1 MGNAWERYKNSRAY
15 QENKEERR
23 ALSQTLAARDQALR
37 QTGEEVDARIQA
49 QRQGGGFSAGSG
61 AGRELDLG
69 ELDAQRQAA
78 RQALED
84 TRQEQRAVAARE
96 NLARRSRGFTL
107 EDAES
112 YEAEKEPLRRRV
124 EAAETDIENVD
135 TLERYS
141 QLRRKDDF
149 GGQFLASYDMGRLG
163 QDEAKAWSDYLS
175 NPTESNRAY
184 AEGLGL
190 ARELFAEH
198 NAAVLDED
206 ATLPLISQSMAGYLP
221 QFLDQTAAGVQGALV
236 GAGAGSVLPGIGTV
250 AGGKVGYAAGRA
262 FYGYRTMQGM
272 AFQSLLE
279 AGVDEETARA
289 AANDEALISSLIE
302 GGDAAIDMMT
312 LGIGKGLKALLK
324 KPAQEAAGSVGR
336 KIASVLAKYGINVAS
351 EGAQEWV
358 QEGVSA
364 ANQGRDGSGVLNLVG
379 ETTGQIGRAVSGRD
393 PEALARMN
401 EAGMEGLKIGA
412 LMGGAGMLGNQVVN
426 AGLERMVASHAQQ
439 RDAQG
444 PEARADVVI
453 GPYDGR
459 GNGAVV
465 KGAERDNA
473 EVWSTPEQAET
484 GADSRRVSNRQAE
497 QILADPE
504 ALAGL
509 RAEAGL
515 ELSDGMT
522 RAQQRAAVKSAVE
535 RLTGRTDRVQAG
547 EDAGGHEGRPY
558 AEARSARE
566 QGNSELRRP
575 ENRLDA
581 VQRHFRRSSEQ
592 LPVAE
597 GAERDRRRGAAA
609 EARTGTEARADVGGE
624 SESTAAR
631 LKEAGS
637 AFGRNGARAL
647 TAAYDGEM
655 ALDRYYGGFAA
666 YYQAG
671 LSGRGM
677 DGAKGPYTGALNEA
691 QRFAA
696 YSAGRNDGLAS
707 LAREKRAA
715 QFAPSAGNGSGL
727 VFDGYVSDTLDGA
740 TANRVNQV
748 AKALGVR
755 VRFADSVRGGTANA
769 QLRGADILVE
779 KGNPNPVLF
788 LLGHEWTHRLQELAP
803 EAYRS
808 FRNFASEEL
817 QGEAQVLLEGYR
829 QAGEDIGY
837 EAALDEAAANYAGKL
852 LEDGKLLDSFIE
864 KHRDDRTLLEKVRD
878 AIRAVVRR
886 LTGAEKRQA
895 QTAEEK
901 LTAALEAGARQARRL
916 QKRQSGGTMESAK
929 YSVKDLTEHERAAL
943 LAYKSSESYKV
954 NAKLRDGLALTD
966 AEQKLVEELDRAL
979 EKLPVHEG
987 TVYRRLSFD
996 MEGQEALDT
1005 FLAEHE
1011 EDGFVQYPAF
1021 TSASTTP
1028 DGYPVDSRLSVGL
1041 VLESVGGRD
1050 LAGYGNNFENEVLF
1064 PRGSRFIVNRVDMA
1078 SGGEPIIYMREAVR
1092 NGIARSGGWV
1102 HSEERS
1108 QTMQRVQ
1115 KAPQGDIHLRGV
1127 SGLDSGRNADG
1138 QVPVLRTEGEGGE
1151 VGRAS
1156 LKGSEDAAELAEL
1169 RRENERLK
1177 ERVEEW
1183 KGQTRRTAPGTV
1195 DRKAVDRA
1203 ARELIRAYGSEL
1215 EASDLSGGLKRLYDY
1230 MGTGRD
1236 GRDELTWT
1244 EARRRAEEL
1253 AGMLVDSAV
1262 ETDDSL
1268 YRQYG
1273 ELRDYLR
1280 GAKLTIS
1287 EQDAAGLR
1295 DYDTLRRHNFGRM
1308 SLGKGGTNIDQV
1320 YEDLAERWP
1329 EFFDAQRETHPA
1341 DQLEHI
1347 SDVLDDI
1354 YRMEERN
1361 PFAQY
1366 RDQAV
1371 DGAAGEILETFFDL
1385 PQVKTFADRQAAK
1398 LEKAKAKG
1406 RQQVQQAREQRDARL
1421 AALREQNRA
1430 RVQRAIERER
1440 ETRTRQ
1446 VGALKERYQARD
1458 AAGRERRSAAELR
1471 RKIARHAKGLS
1482 QKLLRPSDKKHVPEN
1497 LRGPVAALL
1506 ESINQESQY
1515 TIDPETGSRRKGGG
1529 GLPAK
1534 RTEAFRVLKEQ
1545 YEAIQKGTTDF
1556 TGVVDPALADNL
1568 TALIAM
1574 KDTPLAAMNTE
1585 QLAIVWNTL
1594 KAVEASV
1601 SSANKLFTKG
1611 RYDGVA
1617 ELAQAIKDSA
1627 RTKRAKAN
1635 YGGGGL
1641 GAVTGFGD
1649 QLLNLDMLDSL
1660 TFLHLFGEGGDA
1672 LYHELQAARDRKT
1685 IIIRQTRA
1693 LVKEVIGK
1701 ADIRKL
1707 QETSHTFQVE
1717 GGELKLT
1724 TAQLM
1729 SLYELSKRE
1738 QAQDHIYIGGLRPAE
1753 HKKAASLAGKLEAPA
1768 DGVKVSQEDVAEMLS
1783 ALTDEEVKLADG
1795 LQGIMQGYLADEGNR
1810 ESMKVYN
1817 YRKFTEEHYFP
1828 ITSDPHQVQTKIGD
1842 ILEGGQ
1848 LRPVSVAEWGSAK
1861 GTVEK
1866 ASNGLLLGDIFDV
1879 FAQHA
1884 VDMSTYASHLG
1895 VLEDLNRVRNF
1906 TFRDSEG
1913 NRTGSIGDIIQR
1925 VAGQGGGAYLDKLL
1939 QDISRGTAKGGVAGL
1954 SRLTANY
1961 KAASVG
1967 LNLRVVLQ
1975 QPTSYARALAVMDP
1989 KYLADP
1995 RVMKGGGWEKA
2006 LKYAPIAQWKDWGNF
2021 EINQGRQIQDILF
2034 GTDSGLEQTRNRA
2047 MGLASAMDSWTWGRL
2062 WNACELEIADQR
2074 PGLTRGSEAFYRA
2087 VAQRFTD
2094 VVDQTQVV
2102 DNVLGRSQFMRSS
2115 DGLAKMASSYMGEPT
2130 KTYNLFYRTYRD
2142 AVQEQDPQKRVQ
2154 ARKRMGR
2161 TAGALVFSMF
2171 LNAIVQSLWDAVRD
2185 DDDRDE
2191 KYWER
2196 VLGHIGPN
2204 FAQNVNPLGM
2214 VPYLRDILSIL
2225 QGYDVERMDLSAVAS
2240 FFSAVQNMGKAING
2254 EGRYT
2259 VLGAGAN
2266 LLAELARL
2274 TGLPV
2279 ATVKRDALAVARTIG
2294 VETEDWRFQYQLE
2307 RALNS
2312 VVYSGNRKEFYDI
2325 AFGAL
2330 RDGDTELYQEIA
2342 ADLMRQGVK
2351 ASAIENAMRQRL
2363 EETRKENPDFSMPEE
2378 ARDLIG
2384 SYETYAKPKESTSGF
2399 SAEALDAENY
2409 QAYAAQAARQSRE
2422 WVDTLE
2428 SYGSFHSL
2436 DDEAK
2441 DGALEAA
2448 RQLAEDMALR
2458 SYSGGQFTDAD
2469 LSQWERWATGGEE
2482 WGVDP
2487 VEAILFKTAYD
2498 MAESDKDED
2507 GKTIS
2512 GSKKENA
2519 LEAAEKLLP
2528 GLTGGELEYLMANFW
2543 TPEDREL
2550 KEMKESKFM
2559 P

>member
-1 MGNAWERYKNSRAY
+1 MAANDFTKRYLERK
-15 QENKEERR
+15 R
-23 ALSQTLAARDQALR
+23 ALS
-37 QTGEEVDARIQA
+37 
-49 QRQGGGFSAGSG
+49 SG
-61 AGRELDLG
+61 AEGEKRPSAASLLPRPAMHAPARGNRPITERPSEPDLG

-107 EDAES
+107 EDAEA

-124 EAAETDIENVD
+124 EELQEQSGEETPGLLPWLGKNAAAGLSQFNQGLASTLDFFLPTELFFGEEKDPVSRLNRYYTGERDIWGGQAAEVNEQKGGA
-135 TLERYS
+135 YS
-141 QLRRKDDF
+141 VAGQLVQGTTGATPNALLALMS
-149 GGQFLASYDMGRLG
+149 GGGSIAAEGTAALG
-163 QDEAKAWSDYLS
+163 QAASGLGSTIASAASALAKNPVFWTSVLQTTGPAYDSAKADGAGDLEATASALI
-175 NPTESNRAY
+175 T
-184 AEGLGL
+184 GLL
-190 ARELFAEH
+190 
-198 NAAVLDED
+198 NSAVEIGGGPE
-206 ATLPLISQSMAGYLP
+206 TLPAGIAKGGESAVRQWVKSMLEEGREEV
-221 QFLDQTAAGVQGALV
+221 VQGAIENLAAKAV
-236 GAGAGSVLPGIGTV
+236 YDQARPWASLEEENAVLNP
-250 AGGKVGYAAGRA
+250 
-262 FYGYRTMQGM
+262 
-272 AFQSLLE
+272 
-279 AGVDEETARA
+279 ARA
-289 AANDEALISSLIE
+289 AREFAGGAAVGGVLGGAQMGTVGLANRLLFPA
-302 GGDAAIDMMT
+302 GDAW
-312 LGIGKGLKALLK
+312 
-324 KPAQEAAGSVGR
+324 AG
-336 KIASVLAKYGINVAS
+336 A
-351 EGAQEWV
+351 
-358 QEGVSA
+358 
-364 ANQGRDGSGVLNLVG
+364 
-379 ETTGQIGRAVSGRD
+379 
-393 PEALARMN
+393 
-401 EAGMEGLKIGA
+401 
-412 LMGGAGMLGNQVVN
+412 
-426 AGLERMVASHAQQ
+426 
-439 RDAQG
+439 
-444 PEARADVVI
+444 EARADVGV
-453 GPYDGR
+453 GTYDGR

-592 LPVAE
+592 LPVAA

-631 LKEAGS
+631 LREAGS

-707 LAREKRAA
+707 LARERRAA
-715 QFAPSAGNGSGL
+715 QFAPSAGDGSGL
-727 VFDGYVSDTLDGA
+727 VFDGYVSDALDGA

-769 QLRGADILVE
+769 QLSGADILVE

-808 FRNFASEEL
+808 FRDFASEEL

-901 LTAALEAGARQARRL
+901 LTAALEAGARQAARNARA
-916 QKRQSGGTMESAK
+916 QKNAARVDGGTKFSIKYDRDNRPYVVIEEDILDGVPQKEWVKAVKDNLRRKFPDGVTVGNNVIHINQQSRQEMTFSRYMQRLFNTEPTVYEDKLRATDNADEIVRAAQNWVNEALLHPRKDDIIDFARGEVLMRIGSSDYSAQVIVGNRGKKGLLLYDIINLSESTIHEKQKNESAQ
-929 YSVKDLTEHERAAL
+929 YTTNAQNEPRSRGRAP
-943 LAYKSSESYKV
+943 SEPSIP
-954 NAKLRDGLALTD
+954 
-966 AEQKLVEELDRAL
+966 E
-979 EKLPVHEG
+979 
-987 TVYRRLSFD
+987 
-996 MEGQEALDT
+996 
-1005 FLAEHE
+1005 
-1011 EDGFVQYPAF
+1011 
-1021 TSASTTP
+1021 TSA
-1028 DGYPVDSRLSVGL
+1028 D
-1041 VLESVGGRD
+1041 
-1050 LAGYGNNFENEVLF
+1050 
-1064 PRGSRFIVNRVDMA
+1064 VNR
-1078 SGGEPIIYMREAVR
+1078 SF
-1092 NGIARSGGWV
+1092 
-1102 HSEERS
+1102 
-1108 QTMQRVQ
+1108 
-1115 KAPQGDIHLRGV
+1115 
-1127 SGLDSGRNADG
+1127 
-1138 QVPVLRTEGEGGE
+1138 
-1151 VGRAS
+1151 S

-1354 YRMEERN
+1354 YRMKERN

-1371 DGAAGEILETFFDL
+1371 DGAAGEILETFLDL

-1497 LRGPVAALL
+1497 LREPVAALL

-1534 RTEAFRVLKEQ
+1534 RTEAFRALKEQ

-1585 QLAIVWNTL
+1585 QLATVWNTL

-1601 SSANKLFTKG
+1601 SSANKLFAKG

-1627 RTKRAKAN
+1627 RTKRPKAN

-1649 QLLNLDMLDSL
+1649 RLLNLDMLDSL

-1672 LYHELQAARDRKT
+1672 LYHELQATRDRKT
-1685 IIIRQTRA
+1685 EIIRQTRER
-1693 LVKEVIGK
+1693 VKEAIGK

-1738 QAQDHIYIGGLRPAE
+1738 QAQGHIYKGGLRPAE
-1753 HKKAASLAGKLEAPA
+1753 QKKAANLAGKLEAPA
-1768 DGVKVSQEDVAEMLS
+1768 DGVKVSREDVAEMLS

-1866 ASNGLLLGDIFDV
+1866 AGNGLLLGDIFDV

-1913 NRTGSIGDIIQR
+1913 NRTGSMGDIIQR

-2006 LKYAPIAQWKDWGNF
+2006 LKYAPIAQWKEWGNF

-2034 GTDSGLEQTRNRA
+2034 GTDSGLEKARNRA

-2130 KTYNLFYRTYRD
+2130 KTYNLFYRAYRD

-2171 LNAIVQSLWDAVRD
+2171 LNAIAQSLWDAVRD

-2342 ADLMRQGVK
+2342 ADLMKQGVK
-2351 ASAIENAMRQRL
+2351 ASTIENAMRQRL
-2363 EETRKENPDFSMPEE
+2363 EEARKENPDFSMPEE

-2399 SAEALDAENY
+2399 SAEALDAETY

-2498 MAESDKDED
+2498 MAESDKDGD

>member
-1 MGNAWERYKNSRAY
+1 MAANDFTKRYLERK
-15 QENKEERR
+15 R
-23 ALSQTLAARDQALR
+23 ALS
-37 QTGEEVDARIQA
+37 
-49 QRQGGGFSAGSG
+49 SG
-61 AGRELDLG
+61 AEGEKRPSAASLLPRPAMHAPARGNRPITERPSEPDLG

-107 EDAES
+107 EDAEA

-124 EAAETDIENVD
+124 EELQEQSGEETPGLLPWLGKNAAAGLSQFNQGLASTLDFFLPTELFFGEEKDPVSRLNRYYTGERDIWGGQAAEVNEQKGGA
-135 TLERYS
+135 YS
-141 QLRRKDDF
+141 VAGQLVQGTTGATPNALLALMS
-149 GGQFLASYDMGRLG
+149 GGGSIAAEGTAALG
-163 QDEAKAWSDYLS
+163 QAASGLGSTIASAASALAKNPVFWTSVLQTTGPAYDSAKADGAGDLEATASALI
-175 NPTESNRAY
+175 T
-184 AEGLGL
+184 GLL
-190 ARELFAEH
+190 
-198 NAAVLDED
+198 NSAVEIGGGPE
-206 ATLPLISQSMAGYLP
+206 TLPAGIARGGESAVRQWVKSMLEEGREEV
-221 QFLDQTAAGVQGALV
+221 VQGAIENLAAKAV
-236 GAGAGSVLPGIGTV
+236 YDQARPWASLEEENAVLNP
-250 AGGKVGYAAGRA
+250 
-262 FYGYRTMQGM
+262 
-272 AFQSLLE
+272 
-279 AGVDEETARA
+279 ARA
-289 AANDEALISSLIE
+289 AREFAGGAAVGGVLGGAQMGTVGLANRLLFPA
-302 GGDAAIDMMT
+302 GDAW
-312 LGIGKGLKALLK
+312 
-324 KPAQEAAGSVGR
+324 AG
-336 KIASVLAKYGINVAS
+336 A
-351 EGAQEWV
+351 
-358 QEGVSA
+358 
-364 ANQGRDGSGVLNLVG
+364 
-379 ETTGQIGRAVSGRD
+379 
-393 PEALARMN
+393 
-401 EAGMEGLKIGA
+401 
-412 LMGGAGMLGNQVVN
+412 
-426 AGLERMVASHAQQ
+426 
-439 RDAQG
+439 
-444 PEARADVVI
+444 EARADVGV
-453 GPYDGR
+453 GTYDGR

-631 LKEAGS
+631 LREAGS

-707 LAREKRAA
+707 LARERRAA
-715 QFAPSAGNGSGL
+715 QFAPSAGDGSGL
-727 VFDGYVSDTLDGA
+727 VFDGYVSDALDGA

-769 QLRGADILVE
+769 QLSGADILVE

-901 LTAALEAGARQARRL
+901 LTAALEAGARQAARNARA
-916 QKRQSGGTMESAK
+916 QKNAARVDGGTKFSIKYDRDNRPYVVIEEDILDGVPQKGWVKAVKDNLRRKFPDGVTVGNNVIHINQQSRQEMTFSRYMQRLFNTEPTVYEDKLRATDNADEIVRAAQNWVNEALLHPRKDDIIDFARGEVLMRIGSSDYSAQVIVGNRGKKGLLLYDIINLSESTIHEKQKNESAQ
-929 YSVKDLTEHERAAL
+929 YTTNAQNEPRSRGRAP
-943 LAYKSSESYKV
+943 SEPSIP
-954 NAKLRDGLALTD
+954 
-966 AEQKLVEELDRAL
+966 E
-979 EKLPVHEG
+979 
-987 TVYRRLSFD
+987 
-996 MEGQEALDT
+996 
-1005 FLAEHE
+1005 
-1011 EDGFVQYPAF
+1011 
-1021 TSASTTP
+1021 TSA
-1028 DGYPVDSRLSVGL
+1028 D
-1041 VLESVGGRD
+1041 
-1050 LAGYGNNFENEVLF
+1050 
-1064 PRGSRFIVNRVDMA
+1064 VNR
-1078 SGGEPIIYMREAVR
+1078 SF
-1092 NGIARSGGWV
+1092 
-1102 HSEERS
+1102 
-1108 QTMQRVQ
+1108 
-1115 KAPQGDIHLRGV
+1115 
-1127 SGLDSGRNADG
+1127 
-1138 QVPVLRTEGEGGE
+1138 
-1151 VGRAS
+1151 S

-1354 YRMEERN
+1354 YRMKERN

-1398 LEKAKAKG
+1398 LEKTKAKG

-1534 RTEAFRVLKEQ
+1534 RTEAFRALKEQ

-1601 SSANKLFTKG
+1601 SSANKLFAKG

-1627 RTKRAKAN
+1627 RTKRPKAN

-1649 QLLNLDMLDSL
+1649 RLLNLDMLDSL

-1672 LYHELQAARDRKT
+1672 LYHELQATRDRKT
-1685 IIIRQTRA
+1685 EIIRQTRER
-1693 LVKEVIGK
+1693 VKEAIGK

-1738 QAQDHIYIGGLRPAE
+1738 QAQGHIYKGGLRPAE
-1753 HKKAASLAGKLEAPA
+1753 QKKAANLAGKLEAPA
-1768 DGVKVSQEDVAEMLS
+1768 DGVKVSREDVAEMLS

-1866 ASNGLLLGDIFDV
+1866 AGNGLLLGDIFDV

-1913 NRTGSIGDIIQR
+1913 NRTGSMGDIIQR

-2006 LKYAPIAQWKDWGNF
+2006 LKYAPIAQWKEWGNF

-2034 GTDSGLEQTRNRA
+2034 GTDSGLEKARNRA

-2130 KTYNLFYRTYRD
+2130 KTYNLFYRAYRD

-2171 LNAIVQSLWDAVRD
+2171 LNAIAQSLWDAVRD

-2342 ADLMRQGVK
+2342 ADLMKQGVK
-2351 ASAIENAMRQRL
+2351 ASTIENAMRQRL
-2363 EETRKENPDFSMPEE
+2363 EEARKENPDFSMPEE

-2399 SAEALDAENY
+2399 SAEALDAETY

-2498 MAESDKDED
+2498 MAESDKDGD

>member
-1 MGNAWERYKNSRAY
+1 MHAPARGNRPITERPS
-15 QENKEERR
+15 EP
-23 ALSQTLAARDQALR
+23 
-37 QTGEEVDARIQA
+37 
-49 QRQGGGFSAGSG
+49 
-61 AGRELDLG
+61 DLG

-107 EDAES
+107 EDAEA

-124 EAAETDIENVD
+124 EELQEQSGEETPGLLPWLGKNAAAGLSQFNQGLASTLDFFLPTELFFGEEKDPVSRLNRYYTGERDIWGGQAAEVNEQKGGA
-135 TLERYS
+135 YS
-141 QLRRKDDF
+141 VAGQLVQGTTGATPNALLALMS
-149 GGQFLASYDMGRLG
+149 GGGSIAAEGTAALG
-163 QDEAKAWSDYLS
+163 QAASGLGSTIASAASALAKNPVFWTSVLQTTGPAYDSAKADGAGDLEATASALI
-175 NPTESNRAY
+175 T
-184 AEGLGL
+184 GLL
-190 ARELFAEH
+190 
-198 NAAVLDED
+198 NSAVEIGGGPE
-206 ATLPLISQSMAGYLP
+206 TLPAGIAKGGESAVRQWVKSMLEEGREEV
-221 QFLDQTAAGVQGALV
+221 VQGAIENLAAKAV
-236 GAGAGSVLPGIGTV
+236 YDQARPWASLEEENAVLNP
-250 AGGKVGYAAGRA
+250 
-262 FYGYRTMQGM
+262 
-272 AFQSLLE
+272 
-279 AGVDEETARA
+279 ARA
-289 AANDEALISSLIE
+289 AREFAGGAAVGGVLGGAQMGTVGLANRLLFPA
-302 GGDAAIDMMT
+302 GDAW
-312 LGIGKGLKALLK
+312 
-324 KPAQEAAGSVGR
+324 AG
-336 KIASVLAKYGINVAS
+336 A
-351 EGAQEWV
+351 
-358 QEGVSA
+358 
-364 ANQGRDGSGVLNLVG
+364 
-379 ETTGQIGRAVSGRD
+379 
-393 PEALARMN
+393 
-401 EAGMEGLKIGA
+401 
-412 LMGGAGMLGNQVVN
+412 
-426 AGLERMVASHAQQ
+426 
-439 RDAQG
+439 
-444 PEARADVVI
+444 EARADVGV
-453 GPYDGR
+453 GTYDGR

-592 LPVAE
+592 LPVAA

-631 LKEAGS
+631 LREAGS

-707 LAREKRAA
+707 LARERRAA
-715 QFAPSAGNGSGL
+715 QFAPSAGDGSGL
-727 VFDGYVSDTLDGA
+727 VFDGYVSDALDGA

-769 QLRGADILVE
+769 QLSGADILVE

-808 FRNFASEEL
+808 FRDFASEEL

-901 LTAALEAGARQARRL
+901 LTAALEAGARQAARNARA
-916 QKRQSGGTMESAK
+916 QKNAARVDGGTKFSIKYDRDNRPYVVIEEDILDGVPQKEWVKAVKDNLRRKFPDGVTVGNNVIHINQQSRQEMTFSRYMQRLFNTEPTVYEDKLRATDNADEIVRAAQNWVNEALLHPRKDDIIDFARGEVLMRIGSSDYSAQVIVGNRGKKGLLLYDIINLSESTIHEKQKNESAQ
-929 YSVKDLTEHERAAL
+929 YTTNAQNEPRSRGRAP
-943 LAYKSSESYKV
+943 SEPSIP
-954 NAKLRDGLALTD
+954 
-966 AEQKLVEELDRAL
+966 E
-979 EKLPVHEG
+979 
-987 TVYRRLSFD
+987 
-996 MEGQEALDT
+996 
-1005 FLAEHE
+1005 
-1011 EDGFVQYPAF
+1011 
-1021 TSASTTP
+1021 TSA
-1028 DGYPVDSRLSVGL
+1028 D
-1041 VLESVGGRD
+1041 
-1050 LAGYGNNFENEVLF
+1050 
-1064 PRGSRFIVNRVDMA
+1064 VNR
-1078 SGGEPIIYMREAVR
+1078 SF
-1092 NGIARSGGWV
+1092 
-1102 HSEERS
+1102 
-1108 QTMQRVQ
+1108 
-1115 KAPQGDIHLRGV
+1115 
-1127 SGLDSGRNADG
+1127 
-1138 QVPVLRTEGEGGE
+1138 
-1151 VGRAS
+1151 S
-1156 LKGSEDAAELAEL
+1156 LKGSEDAAELVEL

-1354 YRMEERN
+1354 YRMKERN

-1497 LRGPVAALL
+1497 LREPVAALL

-1534 RTEAFRVLKEQ
+1534 RTEAFRALKEQ

-1585 QLAIVWNTL
+1585 QLATVWNTL

-1601 SSANKLFTKG
+1601 SSANKLFAKG

-1627 RTKRAKAN
+1627 RTKRPKAN

-1649 QLLNLDMLDSL
+1649 RLLNLDMLDSL

-1672 LYHELQAARDRKT
+1672 LYHELQATRDRKT
-1685 IIIRQTRA
+1685 EIIRQTRER
-1693 LVKEVIGK
+1693 VKEAIGK

-1738 QAQDHIYIGGLRPAE
+1738 QAQGHIYKGGLRPAE
-1753 HKKAASLAGKLEAPA
+1753 QKKAANLAGKLEAPA
-1768 DGVKVSQEDVAEMLS
+1768 DGVKVSREDVAEMLS

-1866 ASNGLLLGDIFDV
+1866 AGNGLLLGDIFDV

-1913 NRTGSIGDIIQR
+1913 NRTGSMGDIIQR

-2006 LKYAPIAQWKDWGNF
+2006 LKYAPIAQWKEWGNF

-2034 GTDSGLEQTRNRA
+2034 GTDSGLEKARNRA

-2130 KTYNLFYRTYRD
+2130 KTYNLFYRAYRD

-2171 LNAIVQSLWDAVRD
+2171 LNAIAQSLWDAVRD

-2342 ADLMRQGVK
+2342 ADLMKQGVK
-2351 ASAIENAMRQRL
+2351 ASTIENAMRQRL
-2363 EETRKENPDFSMPEE
+2363 EEARKENPDFSMPEE

-2399 SAEALDAENY
+2399 SAEALDAETY

-2498 MAESDKDED
+2498 MAESDKDGD

>member
-1 MGNAWERYKNSRAY
+1 MHAPARGNRPITERPS
-15 QENKEERR
+15 EP
-23 ALSQTLAARDQALR
+23 
-37 QTGEEVDARIQA
+37 
-49 QRQGGGFSAGSG
+49 
-61 AGRELDLG
+61 DLG

-107 EDAES
+107 EDAEA

-124 EAAETDIENVD
+124 EELQEQSGEETPGLLPWLGKNAAAGLSQFNQGLASTLDFFLPTELFFGEEKDPVSRLNRYYTGERDIWGGQAAEVNEQKGGA
-135 TLERYS
+135 YS
-141 QLRRKDDF
+141 VAGQLVQGTTGATPNALLALMS
-149 GGQFLASYDMGRLG
+149 GGGSIAAEGTAALG
-163 QDEAKAWSDYLS
+163 QAASGLGSTIASAASALAKNPVFWTSVLQTTGPAYDSAKADGAGDLEATASALI
-175 NPTESNRAY
+175 T
-184 AEGLGL
+184 GLL
-190 ARELFAEH
+190 
-198 NAAVLDED
+198 NSAVEIGGGPE
-206 ATLPLISQSMAGYLP
+206 TLPAGIARGGESAVRQWVKSMLEEGREEV
-221 QFLDQTAAGVQGALV
+221 VQGAIENLAAKAV
-236 GAGAGSVLPGIGTV
+236 YDQARPWASLEEENAVLNP
-250 AGGKVGYAAGRA
+250 
-262 FYGYRTMQGM
+262 
-272 AFQSLLE
+272 
-279 AGVDEETARA
+279 ARA
-289 AANDEALISSLIE
+289 AREFAGGAAVGGVLGGAQMGTVGLANRLLFPA
-302 GGDAAIDMMT
+302 GDAW
-312 LGIGKGLKALLK
+312 
-324 KPAQEAAGSVGR
+324 AG
-336 KIASVLAKYGINVAS
+336 A
-351 EGAQEWV
+351 
-358 QEGVSA
+358 
-364 ANQGRDGSGVLNLVG
+364 
-379 ETTGQIGRAVSGRD
+379 
-393 PEALARMN
+393 
-401 EAGMEGLKIGA
+401 
-412 LMGGAGMLGNQVVN
+412 
-426 AGLERMVASHAQQ
+426 
-439 RDAQG
+439 
-444 PEARADVVI
+444 EARADVGV
-453 GPYDGR
+453 GTYDGR

-631 LKEAGS
+631 LREAGS

-707 LAREKRAA
+707 LARERRAA
-715 QFAPSAGNGSGL
+715 QFAPSAGDGSGL
-727 VFDGYVSDTLDGA
+727 VFDGYVSDALDGA

-769 QLRGADILVE
+769 QLSGADILVE

-901 LTAALEAGARQARRL
+901 LTAALEAGARQAARNARA
-916 QKRQSGGTMESAK
+916 QKNAARVDGGTKFSIKYDRDNRPYVVIEEDILDGVPQKGWVKAVKDNLRRKFPDGVTVGNNVIHINQQSRQEMTFSRYMQRLFNTEPTVYEDKLRATDNADEIVRAAQNWVNEALLHPRKDDIIDFARGEVLMRIGSSDYSAQVIVGNRGKKGLLLYDIINLSESTIHEKQKNESAQ
-929 YSVKDLTEHERAAL
+929 YTTNAQNEPRSRGRAP
-943 LAYKSSESYKV
+943 SEPSIP
-954 NAKLRDGLALTD
+954 
-966 AEQKLVEELDRAL
+966 E
-979 EKLPVHEG
+979 
-987 TVYRRLSFD
+987 
-996 MEGQEALDT
+996 
-1005 FLAEHE
+1005 
-1011 EDGFVQYPAF
+1011 
-1021 TSASTTP
+1021 TSA
-1028 DGYPVDSRLSVGL
+1028 D
-1041 VLESVGGRD
+1041 
-1050 LAGYGNNFENEVLF
+1050 
-1064 PRGSRFIVNRVDMA
+1064 VNR
-1078 SGGEPIIYMREAVR
+1078 SF
-1092 NGIARSGGWV
+1092 
-1102 HSEERS
+1102 
-1108 QTMQRVQ
+1108 
-1115 KAPQGDIHLRGV
+1115 
-1127 SGLDSGRNADG
+1127 
-1138 QVPVLRTEGEGGE
+1138 
-1151 VGRAS
+1151 S

-1354 YRMEERN
+1354 YRMKERN

-1398 LEKAKAKG
+1398 LEKTKAKG

-1534 RTEAFRVLKEQ
+1534 RTEAFRALKEQ

-1601 SSANKLFTKG
+1601 SSANKLFAKG

-1627 RTKRAKAN
+1627 RTKRPKAN

-1649 QLLNLDMLDSL
+1649 RLLNLDMLDSL

-1672 LYHELQAARDRKT
+1672 LYHELQATRDRKT
-1685 IIIRQTRA
+1685 EIIRQTRER
-1693 LVKEVIGK
+1693 VKEAIGK

-1738 QAQDHIYIGGLRPAE
+1738 QAQGHIYKGGLRPAE
-1753 HKKAASLAGKLEAPA
+1753 QKKAANLAGKLEAPA
-1768 DGVKVSQEDVAEMLS
+1768 DGVKVSREDVAEMLS

-1866 ASNGLLLGDIFDV
+1866 AGNGLLLGDIFDV

-1913 NRTGSIGDIIQR
+1913 NRTGSMGDIIQR

-2006 LKYAPIAQWKDWGNF
+2006 LKYAPIAQWKEWGNF

-2034 GTDSGLEQTRNRA
+2034 GTDSGLEKARNRA

-2130 KTYNLFYRTYRD
+2130 KTYNLFYRAYRD

-2171 LNAIVQSLWDAVRD
+2171 LNAIAQSLWDAVRD

-2342 ADLMRQGVK
+2342 ADLMKQGVK
-2351 ASAIENAMRQRL
+2351 ASTIENAMRQRL
-2363 EETRKENPDFSMPEE
+2363 EEARKENPDFSMPEE

-2399 SAEALDAENY
+2399 SAEALDAETY

-2498 MAESDKDED
+2498 MAESDKDGD

-2550 KEMKESKFM
+2550 KEMKVQWY
-2559 P
+2559 

>member
-1 MGNAWERYKNSRAY
+1 MHAPARGNRPITERPS
-15 QENKEERR
+15 EP
-23 ALSQTLAARDQALR
+23 
-37 QTGEEVDARIQA
+37 
-49 QRQGGGFSAGSG
+49 
-61 AGRELDLG
+61 DLG

-107 EDAES
+107 EDAEA

-124 EAAETDIENVD
+124 EELQEQSGEETPGLLPWLGKNAAAGLSQFNQGLASTLDYFLPTELFFGEEKDPVSRLNRYYTGERDIWGGQAAEVNEQKGGA
-135 TLERYS
+135 YS
-141 QLRRKDDF
+141 VAGQLVQGTTGATPNALLALMS
-149 GGQFLASYDMGRLG
+149 GGGSIAAEGTAALG
-163 QDEAKAWSDYLS
+163 QAASGLGSTIASAASALAKNPVFWTSVLQTTGPAYDSAKADGAGDLEATASALI
-175 NPTESNRAY
+175 T
-184 AEGLGL
+184 GLL
-190 ARELFAEH
+190 
-198 NAAVLDED
+198 NSAVEIGGGPE
-206 ATLPLISQSMAGYLP
+206 TLPAGIARGGESAVRQWVKSMLEEGREEV
-221 QFLDQTAAGVQGALV
+221 VQGAIENLAAKAV
-236 GAGAGSVLPGIGTV
+236 YDQARPWASLEEENAVLNP
-250 AGGKVGYAAGRA
+250 
-262 FYGYRTMQGM
+262 
-272 AFQSLLE
+272 
-279 AGVDEETARA
+279 ARA
-289 AANDEALISSLIE
+289 AREFAGGAAVGGVLGGAQMGTVGLANRLLFPA
-302 GGDAAIDMMT
+302 GDAW
-312 LGIGKGLKALLK
+312 
-324 KPAQEAAGSVGR
+324 AG
-336 KIASVLAKYGINVAS
+336 A
-351 EGAQEWV
+351 
-358 QEGVSA
+358 
-364 ANQGRDGSGVLNLVG
+364 
-379 ETTGQIGRAVSGRD
+379 
-393 PEALARMN
+393 
-401 EAGMEGLKIGA
+401 
-412 LMGGAGMLGNQVVN
+412 
-426 AGLERMVASHAQQ
+426 
-439 RDAQG
+439 
-444 PEARADVVI
+444 EARADVGV
-453 GPYDGR
+453 GTYDGR

-631 LKEAGS
+631 LREAGS

-707 LAREKRAA
+707 LARERRAA
-715 QFAPSAGNGSGL
+715 QFAPSAGDGSGL
-727 VFDGYVSDTLDGA
+727 VFDGYVSDALDGA

-769 QLRGADILVE
+769 QLSGADILVE

-901 LTAALEAGARQARRL
+901 LTAALEAGARQAARNARA
-916 QKRQSGGTMESAK
+916 QKNAARVDGGTKFSIKYDRDNRPYVVIEEDILDGVPQKGWVKAVKDNLRRKFPDGVTVGNNVIHINQQSRQEMTFSRYMQRLFNTEPTVYEDKLRATDNADEIVRAAQNWVNEALLHPRKDDIIDFARGEVLMRIGSSDYSAQVIVGNRGKKGLLLYDIINLSESTIHEKQKNESAQ
-929 YSVKDLTEHERAAL
+929 YTTNAQNEPRSRGRAP
-943 LAYKSSESYKV
+943 SEPSIP
-954 NAKLRDGLALTD
+954 
-966 AEQKLVEELDRAL
+966 E
-979 EKLPVHEG
+979 
-987 TVYRRLSFD
+987 
-996 MEGQEALDT
+996 
-1005 FLAEHE
+1005 
-1011 EDGFVQYPAF
+1011 
-1021 TSASTTP
+1021 TSA
-1028 DGYPVDSRLSVGL
+1028 D
-1041 VLESVGGRD
+1041 
-1050 LAGYGNNFENEVLF
+1050 
-1064 PRGSRFIVNRVDMA
+1064 VNR
-1078 SGGEPIIYMREAVR
+1078 SF
-1092 NGIARSGGWV
+1092 
-1102 HSEERS
+1102 
-1108 QTMQRVQ
+1108 
-1115 KAPQGDIHLRGV
+1115 
-1127 SGLDSGRNADG
+1127 
-1138 QVPVLRTEGEGGE
+1138 
-1151 VGRAS
+1151 S

-1354 YRMEERN
+1354 YRMKERN

-1398 LEKAKAKG
+1398 LEKTKAKG

-1534 RTEAFRVLKEQ
+1534 RTEAFRALKEQ

-1601 SSANKLFTKG
+1601 SSANKLFAKG

-1627 RTKRAKAN
+1627 RTKRPKAN

-1649 QLLNLDMLDSL
+1649 RLLNLDMLDSL

-1672 LYHELQAARDRKT
+1672 LYHELQATRDRKT
-1685 IIIRQTRA
+1685 EIIRQTRER
-1693 LVKEVIGK
+1693 VKEAIGK

-1738 QAQDHIYIGGLRPAE
+1738 QAQGHIYKGGLRPAE
-1753 HKKAASLAGKLEAPA
+1753 QKKAANLAGKLEAPA
-1768 DGVKVSQEDVAEMLS
+1768 DGVKVSREDVAEMLS

-1866 ASNGLLLGDIFDV
+1866 AGNGLLLGDIFDV

-1913 NRTGSIGDIIQR
+1913 NRTGSMGDIIQR

-2006 LKYAPIAQWKDWGNF
+2006 LKYAPIAQWKEWGNF

-2034 GTDSGLEQTRNRA
+2034 GTDSGLEKARNRA

-2130 KTYNLFYRTYRD
+2130 KTYNLFYRAYRD

-2171 LNAIVQSLWDAVRD
+2171 LNAIAQSLWDAVRD

-2342 ADLMRQGVK
+2342 ADLMKQGVK
-2351 ASAIENAMRQRL
+2351 ASTIENAMRQRL
-2363 EETRKENPDFSMPEE
+2363 EEARKENPDFSMPEE

-2399 SAEALDAENY
+2399 SAEALDAETY

-2498 MAESDKDED
+2498 MAESDKDGD

>member
-107 EDAES
+107 EDAEA

-124 EAAETDIENVD
+124 EELQEQSGEETPGLLPWLGKNAAAGLSQFNQGLASTLDFFLPTELFFGEEKDPVSRLNRYYTGERDIWGGQAAEVNEQKGGA
-135 TLERYS
+135 YS
-141 QLRRKDDF
+141 VAGQLVQGTTGATPNALLALMS
-149 GGQFLASYDMGRLG
+149 GGGSIAAEGTAALG
-163 QDEAKAWSDYLS
+163 QAASGLGSTIASAASALAKNPVFWTSVLQTTGPAYDSAKADGAGDLEATASALI
-175 NPTESNRAY
+175 T
-184 AEGLGL
+184 GLL
-190 ARELFAEH
+190 
-198 NAAVLDED
+198 NSAVEIGGGPE
-206 ATLPLISQSMAGYLP
+206 TLPAGIAKGGESAVRQWVKSMLEEGREEV
-221 QFLDQTAAGVQGALV
+221 VQGAIENLAAKAV
-236 GAGAGSVLPGIGTV
+236 YDQARPWASLEEENAVLNP
-250 AGGKVGYAAGRA
+250 
-262 FYGYRTMQGM
+262 
-272 AFQSLLE
+272 
-279 AGVDEETARA
+279 ARA
-289 AANDEALISSLIE
+289 AREFAGGAAVGGVLGGAQMGTVGLANRLLFPA
-302 GGDAAIDMMT
+302 GDAW
-312 LGIGKGLKALLK
+312 
-324 KPAQEAAGSVGR
+324 AG
-336 KIASVLAKYGINVAS
+336 A
-351 EGAQEWV
+351 
-358 QEGVSA
+358 
-364 ANQGRDGSGVLNLVG
+364 
-379 ETTGQIGRAVSGRD
+379 
-393 PEALARMN
+393 
-401 EAGMEGLKIGA
+401 
-412 LMGGAGMLGNQVVN
+412 
-426 AGLERMVASHAQQ
+426 
-439 RDAQG
+439 
-444 PEARADVVI
+444 EARADVGV
-453 GPYDGR
+453 GTYDGR
-459 GNGAVV
+459 EAGAVV

-473 EVWSTPEQAET
+473 EVRSTPEQAET

-535 RLTGRTDRVQAG
+535 RLTGRTDRVQTG

-631 LKEAGS
+631 LREAGS

-901 LTAALEAGARQARRL
+901 LTAALEAGARQAARNARA
-916 QKRQSGGTMESAK
+916 QKNAARVDGGTKFSIK
-929 YSVKDLTEHERAAL
+929 YDRDNRPYVVIEEDILDGVPQKEWVKAVKDNLRRKFPDGVTVGNNVIHINQQSRQEMTFSRYMQRLFNTEPTVYEDKLRATDNADEIVRAAQNWVNEAL
-943 LAYKSSESYKV
+943 LHPRKDDIIDFARGEVLMRIGSSDYSAQVIVGNRGKKGLLLYDIINLSESTIHEKQKNEGAQYTT
-954 NAKLRDGLALTD
+954 NAQNEPRSRG
-966 AEQKLVEELDRAL
+966 RAPS
-979 EKLPVHEG
+979 EPSIPE
-987 TVYRRLSFD
+987 
-996 MEGQEALDT
+996 
-1005 FLAEHE
+1005 
-1011 EDGFVQYPAF
+1011 
-1021 TSASTTP
+1021 TSA
-1028 DGYPVDSRLSVGL
+1028 D
-1041 VLESVGGRD
+1041 
-1050 LAGYGNNFENEVLF
+1050 
-1064 PRGSRFIVNRVDMA
+1064 VNR
-1078 SGGEPIIYMREAVR
+1078 SF
-1092 NGIARSGGWV
+1092 
-1102 HSEERS
+1102 
-1108 QTMQRVQ
+1108 
-1115 KAPQGDIHLRGV
+1115 
-1127 SGLDSGRNADG
+1127 
-1138 QVPVLRTEGEGGE
+1138 
-1151 VGRAS
+1151 S

-1385 PQVKTFADRQAAK
+1385 PQVKTFADRQATK

-1534 RTEAFRVLKEQ
+1534 RTEAFRALKEQ

-1585 QLAIVWNTL
+1585 QLTTVWNTL

-1601 SSANKLFTKG
+1601 SSANKLFAKG

-1693 LVKEVIGK
+1693 LARKVVGK

-1738 QAQDHIYIGGLRPAE
+1738 QAQGHIYKGGLRPAE
-1753 HKKAASLAGKLEAPA
+1753 QKKAANLAGKLEAPA
-1768 DGVKVSQEDVAEMLS
+1768 YGVKVSQEDVAEMLS

-2021 EINQGRQIQDILF
+2021 EINQGRQIQDILL
-2034 GTDSGLEQTRNRA
+2034 GTDSGLEKARNRA

-2062 WNACELEIADQR
+2062 WNACELEVSDQR

-2171 LNAIVQSLWDAVRD
+2171 LNAIAQSLWDAVRD

-2294 VETEDWRFQYQLE
+2294 VEAEDWRFQYQLE

-2342 ADLMRQGVK
+2342 ADLMRRGVK
-2351 ASAIENAMRQRL
+2351 ASTIENAMRQRL
-2363 EETRKENPDFSMPEE
+2363 EEARKENPDFSMPEE

-2498 MAESDKDED
+2498 MAESDKDGD

>member
-1 MGNAWERYKNSRAY
+1 MHAPARGNRPITERPS
-15 QENKEERR
+15 EP
-23 ALSQTLAARDQALR
+23 
-37 QTGEEVDARIQA
+37 
-49 QRQGGGFSAGSG
+49 
-61 AGRELDLG
+61 DLG

-107 EDAES
+107 EDAEA

-124 EAAETDIENVD
+124 EELQEQSGEETPGLLPWLGKNAAAGLSQFNQGLASTLDFFLPTELFFGEEKDPVSRLNRYYTGERDIWGGQAAEVNEQKGGA
-135 TLERYS
+135 YS
-141 QLRRKDDF
+141 VAGQLVQGTTGATPNALLALMS
-149 GGQFLASYDMGRLG
+149 GGGSIAAEGTAALG
-163 QDEAKAWSDYLS
+163 QAASGLGSTIASAASALAKNPVFWTSVLQTTGPAYDSAKADGAGDLEATASALI
-175 NPTESNRAY
+175 T
-184 AEGLGL
+184 GLL
-190 ARELFAEH
+190 
-198 NAAVLDED
+198 NSAVEIGGGPE
-206 ATLPLISQSMAGYLP
+206 TLPAGIAKGGESAVRQWVKSMLEEGREEV
-221 QFLDQTAAGVQGALV
+221 VQGAIENLAAKAV
-236 GAGAGSVLPGIGTV
+236 YDQARPWASLEEENAVLNP
-250 AGGKVGYAAGRA
+250 
-262 FYGYRTMQGM
+262 
-272 AFQSLLE
+272 
-279 AGVDEETARA
+279 ARA
-289 AANDEALISSLIE
+289 AREFAGGAAVGGVLGGAQMGTVGLANRLLFPA
-302 GGDAAIDMMT
+302 GDAW
-312 LGIGKGLKALLK
+312 
-324 KPAQEAAGSVGR
+324 AG
-336 KIASVLAKYGINVAS
+336 A
-351 EGAQEWV
+351 
-358 QEGVSA
+358 
-364 ANQGRDGSGVLNLVG
+364 
-379 ETTGQIGRAVSGRD
+379 
-393 PEALARMN
+393 
-401 EAGMEGLKIGA
+401 
-412 LMGGAGMLGNQVVN
+412 
-426 AGLERMVASHAQQ
+426 
-439 RDAQG
+439 
-444 PEARADVVI
+444 EARADVGV
-453 GPYDGR
+453 GTYDGR

-597 GAERDRRRGAAA
+597 GAERDRRRGA
-609 EARTGTEARADVGGE
+609 DVGGE

-631 LKEAGS
+631 LREAGS

-707 LAREKRAA
+707 LARERRAA
-715 QFAPSAGNGSGL
+715 QFAPSAGDGSGL
-727 VFDGYVSDTLDGA
+727 VFDGYVSDALDGA

-769 QLRGADILVE
+769 QLSGADILVE

-808 FRNFASEEL
+808 FRDFASEEL

-901 LTAALEAGARQARRL
+901 LTAALEAGARQAARNARA
-916 QKRQSGGTMESAK
+916 QKNAARVDGGTKFSIKYDRDNRPYVVIEEDILDGVPQKEWVKAVKDNLRRKFPDGVTVGNNVIHINQQSRQEMTFSRYMQRLFNTEPTVYEDKLRATDNADEIVRAAQNWVNEALLHPRKDDIIDFARGEVLMRIGSSDYSAQVIVGNRGKKGLLLYDIINLSESTIHEKQKNESAQ
-929 YSVKDLTEHERAAL
+929 YTTNAQNEPRSRGRAP
-943 LAYKSSESYKV
+943 SEPSIP
-954 NAKLRDGLALTD
+954 
-966 AEQKLVEELDRAL
+966 E
-979 EKLPVHEG
+979 
-987 TVYRRLSFD
+987 
-996 MEGQEALDT
+996 
-1005 FLAEHE
+1005 
-1011 EDGFVQYPAF
+1011 
-1021 TSASTTP
+1021 TSA
-1028 DGYPVDSRLSVGL
+1028 D
-1041 VLESVGGRD
+1041 
-1050 LAGYGNNFENEVLF
+1050 
-1064 PRGSRFIVNRVDMA
+1064 VNR
-1078 SGGEPIIYMREAVR
+1078 SF
-1092 NGIARSGGWV
+1092 
-1102 HSEERS
+1102 
-1108 QTMQRVQ
+1108 
-1115 KAPQGDIHLRGV
+1115 
-1127 SGLDSGRNADG
+1127 
-1138 QVPVLRTEGEGGE
+1138 
-1151 VGRAS
+1151 S

-1354 YRMEERN
+1354 YRMKERN

-1497 LRGPVAALL
+1497 LREPVAALL

-1515 TIDPETGSRRKGGG
+1515 TIDPETGSRKGGG

-1534 RTEAFRVLKEQ
+1534 RTEAFRALKEQ

-1585 QLAIVWNTL
+1585 QLATVWNTL

-1601 SSANKLFTKG
+1601 SSANKLFAKG

-1627 RTKRAKAN
+1627 RTKRPKAN

-1649 QLLNLDMLDSL
+1649 RLLNLDMLDSL

-1672 LYHELQAARDRKT
+1672 LYHELQATRDRKT
-1685 IIIRQTRA
+1685 EIIRQTRER
-1693 LVKEVIGK
+1693 VKEAIGK

-1738 QAQDHIYIGGLRPAE
+1738 QAQGHIYKGGLRPAE
-1753 HKKAASLAGKLEAPA
+1753 QKKAANLAGKLEAPA
-1768 DGVKVSQEDVAEMLS
+1768 DGVKVSREDVAEMLS

-1866 ASNGLLLGDIFDV
+1866 AGNGLLLGDIFDV

-2006 LKYAPIAQWKDWGNF
+2006 LKYAPIAQWKEWGNF

-2034 GTDSGLEQTRNRA
+2034 GTDSGLEKARNRA

-2130 KTYNLFYRTYRD
+2130 KTYNLFYRAYRD

-2171 LNAIVQSLWDAVRD
+2171 LNAIAQSLWDAVRD

-2342 ADLMRQGVK
+2342 ADLMKQGVK
-2351 ASAIENAMRQRL
+2351 ASTIENAMRQRL
-2363 EETRKENPDFSMPEE
+2363 EEARKENPDFSMPEE

-2399 SAEALDAENY
+2399 SAEALDAETY

-2498 MAESDKDED
+2498 MAESDKDGD

>member
-1 MGNAWERYKNSRAY
+1 MAANDFTKRYLERK
-15 QENKEERR
+15 R
-23 ALSQTLAARDQALR
+23 ALS
-37 QTGEEVDARIQA
+37 
-49 QRQGGGFSAGSG
+49 SG
-61 AGRELDLG
+61 AAGEKRPSAASLLPRPAMHAPARGNRPITERPSEPDLG

-107 EDAES
+107 EDAEA

-312 LGIGKGLKALLK
+312 LGIGKGLKTLLK

-336 KIASVLAKYGINVAS
+336 KIASALAKYGINVAS

-364 ANQGRDGSGVLNLVG
+364 ANQGRDGSGILNLVG

-412 LMGGAGMLGNQVVN
+412 LMGGAGMLGNQAVN
-426 AGLERMVASHAQQ
+426 AGLERMVGSHAQQ

-444 PEARADVVI
+444 AEARADVGI
-453 GPYDGR
+453 GPYDSR
-459 GNGAVV
+459 GNGTVV
-465 KGAERDNA
+465 KGAGRDNA
-473 EVWSTPEQAET
+473 QVWSTPEQAET

-535 RLTGRTDRVQAG
+535 RLTGRTDRVQTG

-558 AEARSARE
+558 AEAQSARE

-597 GAERDRRRGAAA
+597 SAERDRRRGAAA
-609 EARTGTEARADVGGE
+609 EARTGTEARVDVGGE
-624 SESTAAR
+624 RESTAAR
-631 LKEAGS
+631 LREAGS

-696 YSAGRNDGLAS
+696 WSAGQNDGLAS

-727 VFDGYVSDTLDGA
+727 VFDDYVSDTLDGA

-808 FRNFASEEL
+808 FRDFASEEL

-852 LEDGKLLDSFIE
+852 LEDGNLLDSFIE

-901 LTAALEAGARQARRL
+901 LTAALEAGARQAARNARA
-916 QKRQSGGTMESAK
+916 QKNAARVDGGTKFSIKYDRDNRPYVVIEEDILDGVPQKEWVKAVKDNLRRKFPDGVTVGNNVIHINQQSRQEMTFSRYMQRLFNTEPTVYEDKLRATDNADEIVRAAQNWVNEALLHPRKDDIIDFARGEVLMRIGSSDYSAQVIVGNRGKKGLLLYDIINLSESTIHEKQKNESAQ
-929 YSVKDLTEHERAAL
+929 YTANAQNEPRSRGRAP
-943 LAYKSSESYKV
+943 SEPSIP
-954 NAKLRDGLALTD
+954 
-966 AEQKLVEELDRAL
+966 E
-979 EKLPVHEG
+979 
-987 TVYRRLSFD
+987 
-996 MEGQEALDT
+996 
-1005 FLAEHE
+1005 
-1011 EDGFVQYPAF
+1011 
-1021 TSASTTP
+1021 TSA
-1028 DGYPVDSRLSVGL
+1028 D
-1041 VLESVGGRD
+1041 
-1050 LAGYGNNFENEVLF
+1050 
-1064 PRGSRFIVNRVDMA
+1064 VNR
-1078 SGGEPIIYMREAVR
+1078 SF
-1092 NGIARSGGWV
+1092 
-1102 HSEERS
+1102 
-1108 QTMQRVQ
+1108 
-1115 KAPQGDIHLRGV
+1115 
-1127 SGLDSGRNADG
+1127 
-1138 QVPVLRTEGEGGE
+1138 
-1151 VGRAS
+1151 S

-1203 ARELIRAYGSEL
+1203 AREIIRAYGSEL

-1268 YRQYG
+1268 SRQYG

-1534 RTEAFRVLKEQ
+1534 RTEAFRALKEQ

-1601 SSANKLFTKG
+1601 SSANKLFAKG

-1627 RTKRAKAN
+1627 RTKRPKAN

-1672 LYHELQAARDRKT
+1672 LYHEIQAARDRKT

-1768 DGVKVSQEDVAEMLS
+1768 DGVKVSREDVAEMLS

-1842 ILEGGQ
+1842 ILEGGK
-1848 LRPVSVAEWGSAK
+1848 RPVSVAEWGSAK
-1861 GTVEK
+1861 GPEK
-1866 ASNGLLLGDIFDV
+1866 GASNGLLLGDIFDV
-1879 FAQHA
+1879 FAQHTT
-1884 VDMSTYASHLG
+1884 DMSTYASHLG
-1895 VLEDLNRVRNF
+1895 VLEDFNRVRNF
-1906 TFRDSEG
+1906 KFRDSEG
-1913 NRTGSIGDIIQR
+1913 NPIGAMGDIVQR
-1925 VAGQGGGAYLDKLL
+1925 VAGKGGDAYLDTLL

-1967 LNLRVVLQ
+1967 LNLRVILR

-1995 RVMKGGGWEKA
+1995 RVMKRGGWEKA

-2034 GTDSGLEQTRNRA
+2034 GTDSGLEKARNRA

-2062 WNACELEIADQR
+2062 WNACELEVSDQR
-2074 PGLTRGSEAFYRA
+2074 PGLTRGSEAFYQA

-2115 DGLAKMASSYMGEPT
+2115 DGLAKMSSSYMGEPT
-2130 KTYNLFYRTYRD
+2130 KIYNLFYRTYRD
-2142 AVQEQDPQKRVQ
+2142 TVQEQAPQKRVQ

-2171 LNAIVQSLWDAVRD
+2171 LDAIAPSLWDAVRD

-2351 ASAIENAMRQRL
+2351 ASTIENAMRQRL
-2363 EETRKENPDFSMPEE
+2363 EEARKENPDFSMPEE

-2422 WVDTLE
+2422 WVDTME

>member
-1 MGNAWERYKNSRAY
+1 MAANDFTKRYLERK
-15 QENKEERR
+15 R
-23 ALSQTLAARDQALR
+23 ALS
-37 QTGEEVDARIQA
+37 
-49 QRQGGGFSAGSG
+49 SG
-61 AGRELDLG
+61 AEGEKRPSAASLLPRPAMHAPARGNRPITERPSEPDLG

-107 EDAES
+107 EDAEA

-124 EAAETDIENVD
+124 EELQEQSGEETPGLLPWLGKNAAAGLSQFNQGLASTLDFFLPTELFFGEEKDPVSRLNRYYTGERDIWGGQAAEVNEQKGGA
-135 TLERYS
+135 YS
-141 QLRRKDDF
+141 VAGQLVQGTTGATPNALLALMS
-149 GGQFLASYDMGRLG
+149 GGGSIAAEGTAALG
-163 QDEAKAWSDYLS
+163 QAASGLGSTIASAASALAKNPVFWTSVLQTTGPAYDSAKADGAGDLEATASALI
-175 NPTESNRAY
+175 T
-184 AEGLGL
+184 GLL
-190 ARELFAEH
+190 
-198 NAAVLDED
+198 NSAVEIGGGPE
-206 ATLPLISQSMAGYLP
+206 TLPAGIARGGESAVRQWVKSMLEEGREEV
-221 QFLDQTAAGVQGALV
+221 VQGAIENLAAKAV
-236 GAGAGSVLPGIGTV
+236 YDQARPWASLEEENAVLNP
-250 AGGKVGYAAGRA
+250 
-262 FYGYRTMQGM
+262 
-272 AFQSLLE
+272 
-279 AGVDEETARA
+279 ARA
-289 AANDEALISSLIE
+289 AREFAGGAAVGGVLGGAQMGTVGLANRLLFPA
-302 GGDAAIDMMT
+302 GDAW
-312 LGIGKGLKALLK
+312 
-324 KPAQEAAGSVGR
+324 AG
-336 KIASVLAKYGINVAS
+336 A
-351 EGAQEWV
+351 
-358 QEGVSA
+358 
-364 ANQGRDGSGVLNLVG
+364 
-379 ETTGQIGRAVSGRD
+379 
-393 PEALARMN
+393 
-401 EAGMEGLKIGA
+401 
-412 LMGGAGMLGNQVVN
+412 
-426 AGLERMVASHAQQ
+426 
-439 RDAQG
+439 
-444 PEARADVVI
+444 EARADVGV
-453 GPYDGR
+453 GTYDGR

-631 LKEAGS
+631 LREAGS

-707 LAREKRAA
+707 LARERRAA
-715 QFAPSAGNGSGL
+715 QFAPSAGDGSGL
-727 VFDGYVSDTLDGA
+727 VFDGYVSDALDGA

-769 QLRGADILVE
+769 QLSGADILVE

-901 LTAALEAGARQARRL
+901 LTAALEAGARQAARNARA
-916 QKRQSGGTMESAK
+916 QKNAARVDGGTKFSIKYDRDNRPYVVIEEDILDGVPQKGWVKAVKDNLRRKFPDGVTVGNNVIHINQQSRQEMTFSRYMQRLFNTEPTVYEDKLRATDNADEIVRAAQNWVNEALLHPRKDDIIDFARGEVLMRIGSSDYSAQVIVGNRGKKGLLLYDIINLSESTIHEKQKNESAQ
-929 YSVKDLTEHERAAL
+929 YTTNAQNEPRSRGRAP
-943 LAYKSSESYKV
+943 SEPSIP
-954 NAKLRDGLALTD
+954 
-966 AEQKLVEELDRAL
+966 E
-979 EKLPVHEG
+979 
-987 TVYRRLSFD
+987 
-996 MEGQEALDT
+996 
-1005 FLAEHE
+1005 
-1011 EDGFVQYPAF
+1011 
-1021 TSASTTP
+1021 TSA
-1028 DGYPVDSRLSVGL
+1028 D
-1041 VLESVGGRD
+1041 
-1050 LAGYGNNFENEVLF
+1050 
-1064 PRGSRFIVNRVDMA
+1064 VNR
-1078 SGGEPIIYMREAVR
+1078 SF
-1092 NGIARSGGWV
+1092 
-1102 HSEERS
+1102 
-1108 QTMQRVQ
+1108 
-1115 KAPQGDIHLRGV
+1115 
-1127 SGLDSGRNADG
+1127 
-1138 QVPVLRTEGEGGE
+1138 
-1151 VGRAS
+1151 S

-1183 KGQTRRTAPGTV
+1183 KGQTRRTAPGTVDRKAV

-1354 YRMEERN
+1354 YRMKERN

-1398 LEKAKAKG
+1398 LEKTKAKG

-1534 RTEAFRVLKEQ
+1534 RTEAFRALKEQ

-1601 SSANKLFTKG
+1601 SSANKLFAKG

-1627 RTKRAKAN
+1627 RTKRPKAN

-1649 QLLNLDMLDSL
+1649 RLLNLDMLDSL

-1672 LYHELQAARDRKT
+1672 LYHELQATRDRKT
-1685 IIIRQTRA
+1685 EIIRQTRER
-1693 LVKEVIGK
+1693 VKEAIGK

-1738 QAQDHIYIGGLRPAE
+1738 QAQGHIYKGGLRPAE
-1753 HKKAASLAGKLEAPA
+1753 QKKAANLAGKLEAPA
-1768 DGVKVSQEDVAEMLS
+1768 DGVKVSREDVAEMLS

-1866 ASNGLLLGDIFDV
+1866 AGNGLLLGDIFDV

-1913 NRTGSIGDIIQR
+1913 NRTGSMGDIIQR

-2006 LKYAPIAQWKDWGNF
+2006 LKYAPIAQWKEWGNF

-2034 GTDSGLEQTRNRA
+2034 GTDSGLEKARNRA

-2130 KTYNLFYRTYRD
+2130 KTYNLFYRAYRD

-2171 LNAIVQSLWDAVRD
+2171 LNAIAQSLWDAVRD

-2342 ADLMRQGVK
+2342 ADLMKQGVK
-2351 ASAIENAMRQRL
+2351 ASTIENAMRQRL
-2363 EETRKENPDFSMPEE
+2363 EEARKENPDFSMPEE

-2399 SAEALDAENY
+2399 SAEALDAETY

-2498 MAESDKDED
+2498 MAESDKDGD

>member
-1 MGNAWERYKNSRAY
+1 MHAPARGNRPITERPS
-15 QENKEERR
+15 EP
-23 ALSQTLAARDQALR
+23 
-37 QTGEEVDARIQA
+37 
-49 QRQGGGFSAGSG
+49 
-61 AGRELDLG
+61 DLG

-107 EDAES
+107 EDAEA

-124 EAAETDIENVD
+124 EELQEQSGEETPGLLPWLGKNAAAGLSQFNQGLASTLDFFLPTELFFGEEKDPVSRLNRYYTGERDIWGGQAAEVNEQKGGA
-135 TLERYS
+135 YS
-141 QLRRKDDF
+141 VAGQLVQGTTGATPNALLALMS
-149 GGQFLASYDMGRLG
+149 GGGSIAAEGTAALG
-163 QDEAKAWSDYLS
+163 QAASGLGSTIASAASALAKNPVFWTSVLQTTGPAYDSAKADGAGDLEATASALI
-175 NPTESNRAY
+175 T
-184 AEGLGL
+184 GLL
-190 ARELFAEH
+190 
-198 NAAVLDED
+198 NSAVEIGGGPE
-206 ATLPLISQSMAGYLP
+206 TLPAGIARGGESAVRQWVKSMLEEGREEV
-221 QFLDQTAAGVQGALV
+221 VQGAIENLAAKAV
-236 GAGAGSVLPGIGTV
+236 YDQARPWASLEEENAVLNP
-250 AGGKVGYAAGRA
+250 
-262 FYGYRTMQGM
+262 
-272 AFQSLLE
+272 
-279 AGVDEETARA
+279 ARA
-289 AANDEALISSLIE
+289 AREFAGGAAVGGVLGGAQMGTVGLANRLLFPA
-302 GGDAAIDMMT
+302 GDAW
-312 LGIGKGLKALLK
+312 
-324 KPAQEAAGSVGR
+324 AG
-336 KIASVLAKYGINVAS
+336 A
-351 EGAQEWV
+351 
-358 QEGVSA
+358 
-364 ANQGRDGSGVLNLVG
+364 
-379 ETTGQIGRAVSGRD
+379 
-393 PEALARMN
+393 
-401 EAGMEGLKIGA
+401 
-412 LMGGAGMLGNQVVN
+412 
-426 AGLERMVASHAQQ
+426 
-439 RDAQG
+439 
-444 PEARADVVI
+444 EARADVGV
-453 GPYDGR
+453 GTYDGR

-631 LKEAGS
+631 LREAGS

-707 LAREKRAA
+707 LARERRAA
-715 QFAPSAGNGSGL
+715 QFAPSAGDGSGL
-727 VFDGYVSDTLDGA
+727 VFDGYVSDALDGA

-769 QLRGADILVE
+769 QLSGADILVE

-901 LTAALEAGARQARRL
+901 LTAALEAGARQAARNARA
-916 QKRQSGGTMESAK
+916 QKNAARVDGGTKFSIK
-929 YSVKDLTEHERAAL
+929 YDRDNRPYVVIEEDILDGVPQKEWVKAVKDNLRRKFPDGVTVGNNVIHINQQSRQEMTFSRYMQRLFNTEPTVYEDKLRATDNADEIVRAAQNWVNEAL
-943 LAYKSSESYKV
+943 LHPRKDDIIDFARGEVLMRIGSSDYSAQVIVGNRGKKGLLLYDIINLSESTIHEKQKNEGAQYTA
-954 NAKLRDGLALTD
+954 NAQNEPRSRG
-966 AEQKLVEELDRAL
+966 RAPS
-979 EKLPVHEG
+979 EPSIPE
-987 TVYRRLSFD
+987 
-996 MEGQEALDT
+996 
-1005 FLAEHE
+1005 
-1011 EDGFVQYPAF
+1011 
-1021 TSASTTP
+1021 TSA
-1028 DGYPVDSRLSVGL
+1028 D
-1041 VLESVGGRD
+1041 
-1050 LAGYGNNFENEVLF
+1050 
-1064 PRGSRFIVNRVDMA
+1064 VNR
-1078 SGGEPIIYMREAVR
+1078 SF
-1092 NGIARSGGWV
+1092 
-1102 HSEERS
+1102 
-1108 QTMQRVQ
+1108 
-1115 KAPQGDIHLRGV
+1115 
-1127 SGLDSGRNADG
+1127 
-1138 QVPVLRTEGEGGE
+1138 
-1151 VGRAS
+1151 S

-1203 ARELIRAYGSEL
+1203 AREIIRAYGSEL

-1534 RTEAFRVLKEQ
+1534 RTEAFRALKEQ

-1601 SSANKLFTKG
+1601 SSANKLFAKG

-1627 RTKRAKAN
+1627 RTKRAKAH

-1672 LYHELQAARDRKT
+1672 LYHELQATRDRKT
-1685 IIIRQTRA
+1685 EIIRQTRER
-1693 LVKEVIGK
+1693 VKEAIGK

-1738 QAQDHIYIGGLRPAE
+1738 QAQGHIYKGGLRPAE
-1753 HKKAASLAGKLEAPA
+1753 QKKAANLAGKLEAPA
-1768 DGVKVSQEDVAEMLS
+1768 DGVKVSREDVAEMLS

-1866 ASNGLLLGDIFDV
+1866 AGNGLLLGDIFDV

-1913 NRTGSIGDIIQR
+1913 NRTGSMGDIIQR

-2006 LKYAPIAQWKDWGNF
+2006 LKYAPIAQWKEWGNF

-2034 GTDSGLEQTRNRA
+2034 GTDSGLEKARNRA

-2130 KTYNLFYRTYRD
+2130 KTYNLFYRAYRD

-2171 LNAIVQSLWDAVRD
+2171 LNAIAQSLWDAVRD

-2342 ADLMRQGVK
+2342 ADLMKQGVK
-2351 ASAIENAMRQRL
+2351 ASTIENAMRQRL
-2363 EETRKENPDFSMPEE
+2363 EEARKENPDFSMPEE

-2399 SAEALDAENY
+2399 SAEALDAETY

-2498 MAESDKDED
+2498 MAESDKDGD

>member
-1 MGNAWERYKNSRAY
+1 MFWTSVLQTTGPAYDSAKADGAGDLEATASALITGLLNSAVEIGGGPEALPAGIAKGGESAVRQWVKSMLEEGREEVVQGAI
-15 QENKEERR
+15 EN
-23 ALSQTLAARDQALR
+23 LAAKAVYDQARPWASL
-37 QTGEEVDARIQA
+37 EEENAVLNPAR
-49 QRQGGGFSAGSG
+49 
-61 AGRELDLG
+61 
-69 ELDAQRQAA
+69 
-78 RQALED
+78 
-84 TRQEQRAVAARE
+84 AARE
-96 NLARRSRGFTL
+96 FAGG
-107 EDAES
+107 
-112 YEAEKEPLRRRV
+112 
-124 EAAETDIENVD
+124 AAV
-135 TLERYS
+135 
-141 QLRRKDDF
+141 
-149 GGQFLASYDMGRLG
+149 GGVLGGAQMG
-163 QDEAKAWSDYLS
+163 
-175 NPTESNRAY
+175 TV
-184 AEGLGL
+184 GL
-190 ARELFAEH
+190 ANRLLFPAG
-198 NAAVLDED
+198 D
-206 ATLPLISQSMAGYLP
+206 AW
-221 QFLDQTAAGVQGALV
+221 
-236 GAGAGSVLPGIGTV
+236 AGA
-250 AGGKVGYAAGRA
+250 
-262 FYGYRTMQGM
+262 
-272 AFQSLLE
+272 
-279 AGVDEETARA
+279 
-289 AANDEALISSLIE
+289 
-302 GGDAAIDMMT
+302 
-312 LGIGKGLKALLK
+312 
-324 KPAQEAAGSVGR
+324 
-336 KIASVLAKYGINVAS
+336 
-351 EGAQEWV
+351 
-358 QEGVSA
+358 
-364 ANQGRDGSGVLNLVG
+364 
-379 ETTGQIGRAVSGRD
+379 
-393 PEALARMN
+393 
-401 EAGMEGLKIGA
+401 
-412 LMGGAGMLGNQVVN
+412 
-426 AGLERMVASHAQQ
+426 
-439 RDAQG
+439 
-444 PEARADVVI
+444 EARADVVI

-597 GAERDRRRGAAA
+597 GAERDRRRGA
-609 EARTGTEARADVGGE
+609 DVGGE

-631 LKEAGS
+631 LREAGS

-901 LTAALEAGARQARRL
+901 LTAALEAGARQAARNARA
-916 QKRQSGGTMESAK
+916 QKNAARVDGGTKFSIK
-929 YSVKDLTEHERAAL
+929 YDRDNRPYVVIEEDILDGVPQKEWVKAVKDNLRRKFPDGVTVGNNVIHINQQSRQEMTFSRYMQRLFNTEPTVYEDKLRATDNADEIVRAAQNWVNEAL
-943 LAYKSSESYKV
+943 LHPRKDDIIDFARGEVLMRIGSSDYSAQVIVGNRGKKGLLLYDIINLSESTIHEKQKNEGAQYTA
-954 NAKLRDGLALTD
+954 NAQNEPRSRG
-966 AEQKLVEELDRAL
+966 RAPS
-979 EKLPVHEG
+979 EPSIPE
-987 TVYRRLSFD
+987 
-996 MEGQEALDT
+996 
-1005 FLAEHE
+1005 
-1011 EDGFVQYPAF
+1011 
-1021 TSASTTP
+1021 TSA
-1028 DGYPVDSRLSVGL
+1028 D
-1041 VLESVGGRD
+1041 
-1050 LAGYGNNFENEVLF
+1050 
-1064 PRGSRFIVNRVDMA
+1064 VNR
-1078 SGGEPIIYMREAVR
+1078 SF
-1092 NGIARSGGWV
+1092 
-1102 HSEERS
+1102 
-1108 QTMQRVQ
+1108 
-1115 KAPQGDIHLRGV
+1115 
-1127 SGLDSGRNADG
+1127 
-1138 QVPVLRTEGEGGE
+1138 
-1151 VGRAS
+1151 S

-1203 ARELIRAYGSEL
+1203 AREIIRAYGSEL

-1253 AGMLVDSAV
+1253 AGMLVDSAM

-1440 ETRTRQ
+1440 EARTRQ

-1534 RTEAFRVLKEQ
+1534 RTEAFRALKEQ

-1585 QLAIVWNTL
+1585 QLTTVWNTL

-1601 SSANKLFTKG
+1601 SSANKLFAKG

-1627 RTKRAKAN
+1627 RTKRPKAN

-1672 LYHELQAARDRKT
+1672 LYHEIQAARDRKT

-1753 HKKAASLAGKLEAPA
+1753 HKKAANLAGKLEAPA

-2034 GTDSGLEQTRNRA
+2034 GTDSGLEKARNRA

-2062 WNACELEIADQR
+2062 WNACELEVSDQR

-2171 LNAIVQSLWDAVRD
+2171 LNAIAQSLWDALRD

-2342 ADLMRQGVK
+2342 ADLMKQGVK
-2351 ASAIENAMRQRL
+2351 ASTIENAMRQRL
-2363 EETRKENPDFSMPEE
+2363 EEARKENPDFSMPEE

>member
-1 MGNAWERYKNSRAY
+1 MHAPARGNRPITERPS
-15 QENKEERR
+15 EP
-23 ALSQTLAARDQALR
+23 
-37 QTGEEVDARIQA
+37 
-49 QRQGGGFSAGSG
+49 
-61 AGRELDLG
+61 DLG

-107 EDAES
+107 EDAEA

-124 EAAETDIENVD
+124 EELQEQSGEETPGLLPWLGKNAAAGLSQFNQGLASTLDFFLPTELFFGEEKDPVSRLNRYYTGERDIWGGQAAEVNEQKGGA
-135 TLERYS
+135 YS
-141 QLRRKDDF
+141 VAGQLVQGTTGATPNALLALMS
-149 GGQFLASYDMGRLG
+149 GGGSIAAEGTAALG
-163 QDEAKAWSDYLS
+163 QAASGLGSTIASAASALAKNPVFWTSVLQTTGPAYDGAKADGAGDLEATASALI
-175 NPTESNRAY
+175 T
-184 AEGLGL
+184 GLL
-190 ARELFAEH
+190 
-198 NAAVLDED
+198 NSAVEIGGGPE
-206 ATLPLISQSMAGYLP
+206 TLPAGIAKGGESAVRQWVKSMLEEGREEV
-221 QFLDQTAAGVQGALV
+221 VQGAIENLAAKAVYDQARPWTSLEEENAVLNPVRAAREFAGGAAV
-236 GAGAGSVLPGIGTV
+236 GGVLGGAQMGTVGLANRRLFPAGDAWAGA
-250 AGGKVGYAAGRA
+250 
-262 FYGYRTMQGM
+262 
-272 AFQSLLE
+272 E
-279 AGVDEETARA
+279 A
-289 AANDEALISSLIE
+289 
-302 GGDAAIDMMT
+302 
-312 LGIGKGLKALLK
+312 
-324 KPAQEAAGSVGR
+324 
-336 KIASVLAKYGINVAS
+336 
-351 EGAQEWV
+351 W
-358 QEGVSA
+358 
-364 ANQGRDGSGVLNLVG
+364 
-379 ETTGQIGRAVSGRD
+379 
-393 PEALARMN
+393 
-401 EAGMEGLKIGA
+401 
-412 LMGGAGMLGNQVVN
+412 
-426 AGLERMVASHAQQ
+426 
-439 RDAQG
+439 
-444 PEARADVVI
+444 ADVGI
-453 GPYDGR
+453 GPYDSR
-459 GNGAVV
+459 GNGAVA

-515 ELSDGMT
+515 KLSDGMT

-575 ENRLDA
+575 ENRPGEA
-581 VQRHFRRSSEQ
+581 RRYFRRSSEQ

-597 GAERDRRRGAAA
+597 SAERDRRRGAAA

-624 SESTAAR
+624 TESTAAR
-631 LKEAGS
+631 LREAGS

-901 LTAALEAGARQARRL
+901 LTAALEAGARQAARNARA
-916 QKRQSGGTMESAK
+916 QKNAARVDGGTKFSIK
-929 YSVKDLTEHERAAL
+929 YDRDNRPYVVIEEDILDGVPQKEWVKAVKDNLRRKFPDGVTVGNNVIHINQQSRQEMTFSRYMQRLFNTEPTVYEDKLRATDNADEIVRAAQNWVNEAL
-943 LAYKSSESYKV
+943 LHPRKDDIIDFARGEVLMRIGSSDYSAQVIVGNRGKKGLLLYDIINLSESTIHEKQKNEGAQYTA
-954 NAKLRDGLALTD
+954 NAQNEPRSRG
-966 AEQKLVEELDRAL
+966 RAPSKPSIP
-979 EKLPVHEG
+979 E
-987 TVYRRLSFD
+987 
-996 MEGQEALDT
+996 
-1005 FLAEHE
+1005 
-1011 EDGFVQYPAF
+1011 
-1021 TSASTTP
+1021 TSA
-1028 DGYPVDSRLSVGL
+1028 D
-1041 VLESVGGRD
+1041 
-1050 LAGYGNNFENEVLF
+1050 
-1064 PRGSRFIVNRVDMA
+1064 VNR
-1078 SGGEPIIYMREAVR
+1078 SF
-1092 NGIARSGGWV
+1092 
-1102 HSEERS
+1102 
-1108 QTMQRVQ
+1108 
-1115 KAPQGDIHLRGV
+1115 
-1127 SGLDSGRNADG
+1127 
-1138 QVPVLRTEGEGGE
+1138 
-1151 VGRAS
+1151 S

-1203 ARELIRAYGSEL
+1203 AREIIRAYGSEL

-1497 LRGPVAALL
+1497 LREPVAALL

-1515 TIDPETGSRRKGGG
+1515 TVDPETGSRRKGGG

-1534 RTEAFRVLKEQ
+1534 RTEAFRALKEQ

-1601 SSANKLFTKG
+1601 SSANKLFAKG

-1627 RTKRAKAN
+1627 CTKRAKAH

-1685 IIIRQTRA
+1685 EIIRQTRER
-1693 LVKEVIGK
+1693 VKEVVGK

-1738 QAQDHIYIGGLRPAE
+1738 QAQGHIYKGGLRPAE

-1768 DGVKVSQEDVAEMLS
+1768 YGVKVSQEDVAEMLS

-2021 EINQGRQIQDILF
+2021 EINQGRQIQDILL
-2034 GTDSGLEQTRNRA
+2034 GTDSGLEKARNRA

-2062 WNACELEIADQR
+2062 WNACELEVSDQR

-2171 LNAIVQSLWDAVRD
+2171 LNAIAQSLWDAVRD

-2342 ADLMRQGVK
+2342 ADLMKQGVK
-2351 ASAIENAMRQRL
+2351 ASTIENAMRQRL
-2363 EETRKENPDFSMPEE
+2363 EEARKENPDFSMPEE

-2399 SAEALDAENY
+2399 SAEALDAETY

-2498 MAESDKDED
+2498 MAESDKDGD

>member
-1 MGNAWERYKNSRAY
+1 MHAPARGNRPITERPS
-15 QENKEERR
+15 EP
-23 ALSQTLAARDQALR
+23 
-37 QTGEEVDARIQA
+37 
-49 QRQGGGFSAGSG
+49 
-61 AGRELDLG
+61 DLG

-107 EDAES
+107 EDAEA

-124 EAAETDIENVD
+124 EELQEQSGEETPGLLPWLGKNAAAGLSQFNQGLASTLDFFLPTELFFGEEKDPVSRLNRYYTGERDIWGGQAAEVNEQKGGA
-135 TLERYS
+135 YS
-141 QLRRKDDF
+141 VAGQLVQGTTGATPNALLALMS
-149 GGQFLASYDMGRLG
+149 GGGSIAAEGTAALG
-163 QDEAKAWSDYLS
+163 QAASGLGSTIASAASALAKNPVFWTSVLQTTGPAYDSAKADGAGDLEATASALI
-175 NPTESNRAY
+175 T
-184 AEGLGL
+184 GLL
-190 ARELFAEH
+190 
-198 NAAVLDED
+198 NSAVEIGGGPE
-206 ATLPLISQSMAGYLP
+206 TLPAGIARGGESAVRQWVKSMLEEGREEV
-221 QFLDQTAAGVQGALV
+221 VQGAIENLAAKAV
-236 GAGAGSVLPGIGTV
+236 YDQARPWASLEEENAVLNP
-250 AGGKVGYAAGRA
+250 
-262 FYGYRTMQGM
+262 
-272 AFQSLLE
+272 
-279 AGVDEETARA
+279 ARA
-289 AANDEALISSLIE
+289 AREFAGGAAVGGVLGGAQMGTVGLANRLLFPA
-302 GGDAAIDMMT
+302 GDAW
-312 LGIGKGLKALLK
+312 
-324 KPAQEAAGSVGR
+324 AG
-336 KIASVLAKYGINVAS
+336 A
-351 EGAQEWV
+351 
-358 QEGVSA
+358 
-364 ANQGRDGSGVLNLVG
+364 
-379 ETTGQIGRAVSGRD
+379 
-393 PEALARMN
+393 
-401 EAGMEGLKIGA
+401 
-412 LMGGAGMLGNQVVN
+412 
-426 AGLERMVASHAQQ
+426 
-439 RDAQG
+439 
-444 PEARADVVI
+444 EARADVGV
-453 GPYDGR
+453 GTYDGR

-631 LKEAGS
+631 LREAGS

-707 LAREKRAA
+707 LARERRAA
-715 QFAPSAGNGSGL
+715 QFAPSAGDGSGL
-727 VFDGYVSDTLDGA
+727 VFDGYVSDALDGA

-769 QLRGADILVE
+769 QLSGADILVE

-901 LTAALEAGARQARRL
+901 LTAALEAGARQAARNARA
-916 QKRQSGGTMESAK
+916 QKNAARVDGGTKFSIKYDRDNRPYVVIEEDILDGVPQKGWVKAVKDNLRRKFPDGVTVGNNVIHINQQSRQEMTFSRYMQRLFNTEPTVYEDKLRATDNADEIVRAAQNWVNEALLHPRKDDIIDFARGEVLMRIGSSDYSAQVIVGNRGKKGLLLYDIINLSESTIHEKQKNESAQ
-929 YSVKDLTEHERAAL
+929 YTANAQNEPRSRGRAPS
-943 LAYKSSESYKV
+943 KPSIPE
-954 NAKLRDGLALTD
+954 
-966 AEQKLVEELDRAL
+966 
-979 EKLPVHEG
+979 
-987 TVYRRLSFD
+987 
-996 MEGQEALDT
+996 
-1005 FLAEHE
+1005 
-1011 EDGFVQYPAF
+1011 
-1021 TSASTTP
+1021 TSA
-1028 DGYPVDSRLSVGL
+1028 D
-1041 VLESVGGRD
+1041 
-1050 LAGYGNNFENEVLF
+1050 
-1064 PRGSRFIVNRVDMA
+1064 VNR
-1078 SGGEPIIYMREAVR
+1078 SF
-1092 NGIARSGGWV
+1092 
-1102 HSEERS
+1102 
-1108 QTMQRVQ
+1108 
-1115 KAPQGDIHLRGV
+1115 
-1127 SGLDSGRNADG
+1127 
-1138 QVPVLRTEGEGGE
+1138 
-1151 VGRAS
+1151 S

-1354 YRMEERN
+1354 YRMKERN

-1398 LEKAKAKG
+1398 LEKTKAKG

-1534 RTEAFRVLKEQ
+1534 RTEAFRALKEQ

-1601 SSANKLFTKG
+1601 SSANKLFAKG

-1627 RTKRAKAN
+1627 RTKRPKAN

-1649 QLLNLDMLDSL
+1649 RLLNLDMLDSL

-1672 LYHELQAARDRKT
+1672 LYHELQATRDRKT
-1685 IIIRQTRA
+1685 EIIRQTRER
-1693 LVKEVIGK
+1693 VKEAIGK

-1738 QAQDHIYIGGLRPAE
+1738 QAQGHIYKGGLRPAE
-1753 HKKAASLAGKLEAPA
+1753 QKKAANLAGKLEAPA
-1768 DGVKVSQEDVAEMLS
+1768 DGVKVSREDVAEMLS

-1866 ASNGLLLGDIFDV
+1866 AGNGLLLGDIFDV

-1913 NRTGSIGDIIQR
+1913 NRTGSMGDIIQR

-2006 LKYAPIAQWKDWGNF
+2006 LKYAPIAQWKEWGNF

-2034 GTDSGLEQTRNRA
+2034 GTDSGLEKARNRA

-2130 KTYNLFYRTYRD
+2130 KTYNLFYRAYRD

-2171 LNAIVQSLWDAVRD
+2171 LNAIAQSLWDAVRD

-2342 ADLMRQGVK
+2342 ADLMKQGVK
-2351 ASAIENAMRQRL
+2351 ASTIENAMRQRL
-2363 EETRKENPDFSMPEE
+2363 EEARKENPDFSMPEE

-2399 SAEALDAENY
+2399 SAEALDAETY

-2498 MAESDKDED
+2498 MAESDKDGD

>member
-107 EDAES
+107 EDAEA

-124 EAAETDIENVD
+124 EELQEQSGEETPGLLPWLGKNAAAGLSQFNQGLASTLDFFLPTELFFGEEKDPVSRLNRYYTGERDIWGGQAAEVNEQKGGA
-135 TLERYS
+135 YS
-141 QLRRKDDF
+141 VAGQLVQGTTGATPNALLALMS
-149 GGQFLASYDMGRLG
+149 GGGSIAAEGTAALG
-163 QDEAKAWSDYLS
+163 QAASGLGSTIASAASALAKNPVFWTSVLQTTGPAYDSAKADGAGDLEATASALI
-175 NPTESNRAY
+175 T
-184 AEGLGL
+184 GLL
-190 ARELFAEH
+190 
-198 NAAVLDED
+198 NSAVEIGGGPE
-206 ATLPLISQSMAGYLP
+206 TLPAGIAKGGESAVRQWVKSMLEEGREEV
-221 QFLDQTAAGVQGALV
+221 VQGAIENLAAKAV
-236 GAGAGSVLPGIGTV
+236 YDQARPWASLEEENAVLNP
-250 AGGKVGYAAGRA
+250 
-262 FYGYRTMQGM
+262 
-272 AFQSLLE
+272 
-279 AGVDEETARA
+279 ARA
-289 AANDEALISSLIE
+289 AREFAGGAAVGGVLGGAQMGTVGLANRLLFPA
-302 GGDAAIDMMT
+302 GDAW
-312 LGIGKGLKALLK
+312 
-324 KPAQEAAGSVGR
+324 AG
-336 KIASVLAKYGINVAS
+336 A
-351 EGAQEWV
+351 
-358 QEGVSA
+358 
-364 ANQGRDGSGVLNLVG
+364 
-379 ETTGQIGRAVSGRD
+379 
-393 PEALARMN
+393 
-401 EAGMEGLKIGA
+401 
-412 LMGGAGMLGNQVVN
+412 
-426 AGLERMVASHAQQ
+426 
-439 RDAQG
+439 
-444 PEARADVVI
+444 EARADVGV
-453 GPYDGR
+453 GTYDGR
-459 GNGAVV
+459 EAGAVV

-473 EVWSTPEQAET
+473 EVRSTPEQAET

-535 RLTGRTDRVQAG
+535 RLTGRTDRVQTG

-631 LKEAGS
+631 LREAGS

-901 LTAALEAGARQARRL
+901 LTAALEAGARQAARNARA
-916 QKRQSGGTMESAK
+916 QKNAARVDGGTKFSIK
-929 YSVKDLTEHERAAL
+929 YDRDNRPYVVIEEDILDGVPQKEWVKAVKDNLRRKFPDGVTVGNNVIHINQQSRQEMTFSRYMQRLFNTEPTVYEDKLRATDNADEIVRAAQNWVNEAL
-943 LAYKSSESYKV
+943 LHPRKDDIIDFARGEVLMRIGSSDYSAQVIVGNRGKKGLLLYDIINLSESTIHEKQKNEGAQYTT
-954 NAKLRDGLALTD
+954 NAQNEPRSRG
-966 AEQKLVEELDRAL
+966 RAPS
-979 EKLPVHEG
+979 EPSIPE
-987 TVYRRLSFD
+987 
-996 MEGQEALDT
+996 
-1005 FLAEHE
+1005 
-1011 EDGFVQYPAF
+1011 
-1021 TSASTTP
+1021 TSA
-1028 DGYPVDSRLSVGL
+1028 D
-1041 VLESVGGRD
+1041 
-1050 LAGYGNNFENEVLF
+1050 
-1064 PRGSRFIVNRVDMA
+1064 VNR
-1078 SGGEPIIYMREAVR
+1078 SF
-1092 NGIARSGGWV
+1092 
-1102 HSEERS
+1102 
-1108 QTMQRVQ
+1108 
-1115 KAPQGDIHLRGV
+1115 
-1127 SGLDSGRNADG
+1127 
-1138 QVPVLRTEGEGGE
+1138 
-1151 VGRAS
+1151 S

-1385 PQVKTFADRQAAK
+1385 PQVKTFADRQATK

-1534 RTEAFRVLKEQ
+1534 RTEAFRALKEQ

-1585 QLAIVWNTL
+1585 QLTTVWNTL

-1601 SSANKLFTKG
+1601 SSANKLFAKG

-1693 LVKEVIGK
+1693 LARKVVGK

-1738 QAQDHIYIGGLRPAE
+1738 QAQGHIYKGGLRPAE
-1753 HKKAASLAGKLEAPA
+1753 QKKAANLAGKLEAPA

-1906 TFRDSEG
+1906 TFRDREG

-1925 VAGQGGGAYLDKLL
+1925 VAGQGGGAYLDTLL

-1967 LNLRVVLQ
+1967 LNPRVVLQ
-1975 QPTSYARALAVMDP
+1975 QITSYPRALAVMDP

-2034 GTDSGLEQTRNRA
+2034 GTDSGLEKARNRA

-2062 WNACELEIADQR
+2062 WNACELEVSDQR

-2171 LNAIVQSLWDAVRD
+2171 LNAIAQSLWDAVRD

-2330 RDGDTELYQEIA
+2330 RDGDTELYHEIA

-2351 ASAIENAMRQRL
+2351 ASTIESAMRQRL
-2363 EETRKENPDFSMPEE
+2363 EEARKENPDFSMPEE

-2469 LSQWERWATGGEE
+2469 LSQWERWATGGED

-2519 LEAAEKLLP
+2519 LEMAEKLLP

>member
-1 MGNAWERYKNSRAY
+1 MAANDFTKRYLERK
-15 QENKEERR
+15 R
-23 ALSQTLAARDQALR
+23 ALS
-37 QTGEEVDARIQA
+37 
-49 QRQGGGFSAGSG
+49 SG
-61 AGRELDLG
+61 AEGEKRPSAASLLPRPAMHAPARGNRPITERPSEPDLG

-107 EDAES
+107 EDAEA

-124 EAAETDIENVD
+124 EELQEQSGEETPGLLPWLGKNAAAGLSQFNQGLASTLDFFLPTELFFGEEKDPVSRLNRYYTGERDIWGGQAAEVNEQKGGA
-135 TLERYS
+135 YS
-141 QLRRKDDF
+141 VAGQLVQGTTGATPNALLALMS
-149 GGQFLASYDMGRLG
+149 GGGSIAAEGTAALG
-163 QDEAKAWSDYLS
+163 QAASGLGSTIASAASALAKNPVFWTSVLQTTGPAYDSAKADGAGDLEATASALI
-175 NPTESNRAY
+175 T
-184 AEGLGL
+184 GLL
-190 ARELFAEH
+190 
-198 NAAVLDED
+198 NSAVEIGGGPE
-206 ATLPLISQSMAGYLP
+206 TLPAGIAKGGESAVRQWVKSMLEEGREEV
-221 QFLDQTAAGVQGALV
+221 VQGAIENLAAKAV
-236 GAGAGSVLPGIGTV
+236 YDQARPWASLEEENAVLNP
-250 AGGKVGYAAGRA
+250 
-262 FYGYRTMQGM
+262 
-272 AFQSLLE
+272 
-279 AGVDEETARA
+279 ARA
-289 AANDEALISSLIE
+289 AREFAGGAAVGGVLGGAQMGTVGLANRLLFPA
-302 GGDAAIDMMT
+302 GDAW
-312 LGIGKGLKALLK
+312 
-324 KPAQEAAGSVGR
+324 AG
-336 KIASVLAKYGINVAS
+336 A
-351 EGAQEWV
+351 
-358 QEGVSA
+358 
-364 ANQGRDGSGVLNLVG
+364 
-379 ETTGQIGRAVSGRD
+379 
-393 PEALARMN
+393 
-401 EAGMEGLKIGA
+401 
-412 LMGGAGMLGNQVVN
+412 
-426 AGLERMVASHAQQ
+426 
-439 RDAQG
+439 
-444 PEARADVVI
+444 EARADVGV
-453 GPYDGR
+453 GTYDGR

-592 LPVAE
+592 LPVAA

-631 LKEAGS
+631 LREAGS

-707 LAREKRAA
+707 LARERRAA
-715 QFAPSAGNGSGL
+715 QFAPSAGDGSGL
-727 VFDGYVSDTLDGA
+727 VFDGYVSDALDGA

-769 QLRGADILVE
+769 QLSGADILVE

-808 FRNFASEEL
+808 FRDFASEEL

-901 LTAALEAGARQARRL
+901 LTAALEAGARQAARNARA
-916 QKRQSGGTMESAK
+916 QKNAARVDGGTKFSIKYDRDNRPYVVIEEDILDGVPQKEWVKAVKDNLRRKFPDGVTVGNNVIHINQQSRQEMTFSRYMQRLFNTEPTVYEDKLRATDNADEIVRAAQNWVNEALLHPRKDDIIDFARGEVLMRIGSSDYSAQVIVGNRGKKGLLLYDIINLSESTIHEKQKNESAQ
-929 YSVKDLTEHERAAL
+929 YTTNAQNEPRSRGRAP
-943 LAYKSSESYKV
+943 SEPSIP
-954 NAKLRDGLALTD
+954 
-966 AEQKLVEELDRAL
+966 E
-979 EKLPVHEG
+979 
-987 TVYRRLSFD
+987 
-996 MEGQEALDT
+996 
-1005 FLAEHE
+1005 
-1011 EDGFVQYPAF
+1011 
-1021 TSASTTP
+1021 TSA
-1028 DGYPVDSRLSVGL
+1028 D
-1041 VLESVGGRD
+1041 
-1050 LAGYGNNFENEVLF
+1050 
-1064 PRGSRFIVNRVDMA
+1064 VNR
-1078 SGGEPIIYMREAVR
+1078 SF
-1092 NGIARSGGWV
+1092 
-1102 HSEERS
+1102 
-1108 QTMQRVQ
+1108 
-1115 KAPQGDIHLRGV
+1115 
-1127 SGLDSGRNADG
+1127 
-1138 QVPVLRTEGEGGE
+1138 
-1151 VGRAS
+1151 S

-1354 YRMEERN
+1354 YRMKERN

-1497 LRGPVAALL
+1497 LREPVAALL

-1534 RTEAFRVLKEQ
+1534 RTEAFRALKEQ

-1585 QLAIVWNTL
+1585 QLATVWNTL

-1601 SSANKLFTKG
+1601 SSANKLFAKG

-1627 RTKRAKAN
+1627 RTKRPKAN

-1649 QLLNLDMLDSL
+1649 RLLNLDMLDSL

-1672 LYHELQAARDRKT
+1672 LYHELQATRDRKT
-1685 IIIRQTRA
+1685 EIIRQTRER
-1693 LVKEVIGK
+1693 VKEAIGK

-1738 QAQDHIYIGGLRPAE
+1738 QAQGHIYKGGLRPAE
-1753 HKKAASLAGKLEAPA
+1753 QKKAANLAGKLEAPA
-1768 DGVKVSQEDVAEMLS
+1768 DGVKVSREDVAEMLS

-1866 ASNGLLLGDIFDV
+1866 AGNGLLLGDIFDV

-1913 NRTGSIGDIIQR
+1913 NRTGSMGDIIQR

-2006 LKYAPIAQWKDWGNF
+2006 LKYAPIAQWKEWGNF

-2034 GTDSGLEQTRNRA
+2034 GTDSGLEKARNRA

-2130 KTYNLFYRTYRD
+2130 KTYNLFYRAYRD

-2171 LNAIVQSLWDAVRD
+2171 LNAIAQSLWDAVRD

-2342 ADLMRQGVK
+2342 ADLMKQGVK
-2351 ASAIENAMRQRL
+2351 ASTIENAMRQRL
-2363 EETRKENPDFSMPEE
+2363 EEARKENPDFSMPEE

-2399 SAEALDAENY
+2399 SAEALDAETY

-2498 MAESDKDED
+2498 MAESDKDGD

>member
-1 MGNAWERYKNSRAY
+1 MAANDFTKRYLERK
-15 QENKEERR
+15 R
-23 ALSQTLAARDQALR
+23 ALS
-37 QTGEEVDARIQA
+37 
-49 QRQGGGFSAGSG
+49 SG
-61 AGRELDLG
+61 AEGEKRPSAASLLPRPAMHAPARGNRPITERPSEPDLG

-107 EDAES
+107 EDAEA

-124 EAAETDIENVD
+124 EELQEQSGEETPGLLPWLGKNAAAGLSQFNQGLASTLDFFLPTELFFGEEKDPVSRLNRYYTGERDIWGGQAAEVNEQKGGA
-135 TLERYS
+135 YS
-141 QLRRKDDF
+141 VAGQLVQGTTGATPNALLALMS
-149 GGQFLASYDMGRLG
+149 GGGSIAAEGTAALG
-163 QDEAKAWSDYLS
+163 QAASGLGSTIASAASALAKNPVFWTSVLQTTGPAYDSAKADGAGDLEATASALI
-175 NPTESNRAY
+175 T
-184 AEGLGL
+184 GLL
-190 ARELFAEH
+190 
-198 NAAVLDED
+198 NSAVEIGGGPE
-206 ATLPLISQSMAGYLP
+206 TLPAGIAKGGESAVRQWVKSMLEEGREEV
-221 QFLDQTAAGVQGALV
+221 VQGAIENLAAKAV
-236 GAGAGSVLPGIGTV
+236 YDQARPWASLEEENAVLNP
-250 AGGKVGYAAGRA
+250 
-262 FYGYRTMQGM
+262 
-272 AFQSLLE
+272 
-279 AGVDEETARA
+279 ARA
-289 AANDEALISSLIE
+289 AREFAGGAAVGGVLGGAQMGTVGLANRLLFPA
-302 GGDAAIDMMT
+302 GDAW
-312 LGIGKGLKALLK
+312 
-324 KPAQEAAGSVGR
+324 AG
-336 KIASVLAKYGINVAS
+336 A
-351 EGAQEWV
+351 
-358 QEGVSA
+358 
-364 ANQGRDGSGVLNLVG
+364 
-379 ETTGQIGRAVSGRD
+379 
-393 PEALARMN
+393 
-401 EAGMEGLKIGA
+401 
-412 LMGGAGMLGNQVVN
+412 
-426 AGLERMVASHAQQ
+426 
-439 RDAQG
+439 
-444 PEARADVVI
+444 EARADVGV
-453 GPYDGR
+453 GTYDGR

-592 LPVAE
+592 LPVAA

-631 LKEAGS
+631 LREAGS

-707 LAREKRAA
+707 LARERRAA
-715 QFAPSAGNGSGL
+715 QFAPSAGDGSGL
-727 VFDGYVSDTLDGA
+727 VFDGYVSDALDGA

-769 QLRGADILVE
+769 QLSGADILVE

-901 LTAALEAGARQARRL
+901 LTAALEAGARQAARNARA
-916 QKRQSGGTMESAK
+916 QKNAARVDGGTKFSIKYDRDNRPYVVIEEDILDGVPQKGWVKAVKDNLRRKFPDGVTVGNNVIHINQQSRQEMTFSRYMQRLFNTEPTVYEDKLRATDNADEIVRAAQNWVNEALLHPRKDDIIDFARGEVLMRIGSSDYSAQVIVGNRGKKGLLLYDIINLSESTIHEKQKNESAQ
-929 YSVKDLTEHERAAL
+929 YTTNAQNEPRSRGRAP
-943 LAYKSSESYKV
+943 SEPSIP
-954 NAKLRDGLALTD
+954 
-966 AEQKLVEELDRAL
+966 E
-979 EKLPVHEG
+979 
-987 TVYRRLSFD
+987 
-996 MEGQEALDT
+996 
-1005 FLAEHE
+1005 
-1011 EDGFVQYPAF
+1011 
-1021 TSASTTP
+1021 TSA
-1028 DGYPVDSRLSVGL
+1028 D
-1041 VLESVGGRD
+1041 
-1050 LAGYGNNFENEVLF
+1050 
-1064 PRGSRFIVNRVDMA
+1064 VNR
-1078 SGGEPIIYMREAVR
+1078 SF
-1092 NGIARSGGWV
+1092 
-1102 HSEERS
+1102 
-1108 QTMQRVQ
+1108 
-1115 KAPQGDIHLRGV
+1115 
-1127 SGLDSGRNADG
+1127 
-1138 QVPVLRTEGEGGE
+1138 
-1151 VGRAS
+1151 S

-1354 YRMEERN
+1354 YRMKERN

-1398 LEKAKAKG
+1398 LEKTKAKG

-1534 RTEAFRVLKEQ
+1534 RTEAFRALKEQ

-1601 SSANKLFTKG
+1601 SSANKLFAKG

-1627 RTKRAKAN
+1627 RTKRPKAN

-1649 QLLNLDMLDSL
+1649 RLLNLDMLDSL

-1672 LYHELQAARDRKT
+1672 LYHELQATRDRKT
-1685 IIIRQTRA
+1685 EIIRQTRER
-1693 LVKEVIGK
+1693 VKEAIGK

-1738 QAQDHIYIGGLRPAE
+1738 QAQGHIYKGGLRPAE
-1753 HKKAASLAGKLEAPA
+1753 QKKAANLAGKLEAPA
-1768 DGVKVSQEDVAEMLS
+1768 DGVKVSREDVAEMLS

-1866 ASNGLLLGDIFDV
+1866 AGNGLLLGDIFDV

-1913 NRTGSIGDIIQR
+1913 NRTGSMGDIIQR

-2006 LKYAPIAQWKDWGNF
+2006 LKYAPIAQWKEWGNF

-2034 GTDSGLEQTRNRA
+2034 GTDSGLEKARNRA

-2130 KTYNLFYRTYRD
+2130 KTYNLFYRAYRD

-2171 LNAIVQSLWDAVRD
+2171 LNAIAQSLWDAVRD

-2342 ADLMRQGVK
+2342 ADLMKQGVK
-2351 ASAIENAMRQRL
+2351 ASTIENAMRQRL
-2363 EETRKENPDFSMPEE
+2363 EEARKENPDFSMPEE

-2399 SAEALDAENY
+2399 SAEALDAETY

-2498 MAESDKDED
+2498 MAESDKDGD

>member
-426 AGLERMVASHAQQ
+426 AGLDRMVGSHAQQ

-444 PEARADVVI
+444 AEARADVVI

-459 GNGAVV
+459 GN
-465 KGAERDNA
+465 
-473 EVWSTPEQAET
+473 
-484 GADSRRVSNRQAE
+484 
-497 QILADPE
+497 
-504 ALAGL
+504 
-509 RAEAGL
+509 
-515 ELSDGMT
+515 
-522 RAQQRAAVKSAVE
+522 
-535 RLTGRTDRVQAG
+535 
-547 EDAGGHEGRPY
+547 
-558 AEARSARE
+558 
-566 QGNSELRRP
+566 
-575 ENRLDA
+575 
-581 VQRHFRRSSEQ
+581 
-592 LPVAE
+592 
-597 GAERDRRRGAAA
+597 GAAA

-631 LKEAGS
+631 LREAGS

-901 LTAALEAGARQARRL
+901 LTAALEAGARQAARNARA
-916 QKRQSGGTMESAK
+916 QKNAARVDGGTKFSIK
-929 YSVKDLTEHERAAL
+929 YDRDNRPYVVIEEDILDGVPQKEWVKAVKDNLRRKFPDGVTVGNNVIHINQQSRQEMTFSRYMQRLFNTEPTVYEDKLRATDNADEIVRAAQNWVNEAL
-943 LAYKSSESYKV
+943 LHPRKDDIIDFARGEVLMRIGSSDYSAQVIVGNRGKKGLLLYDIINLSESTIHEKQKNEGAQYTA
-954 NAKLRDGLALTD
+954 NAQNEPRSRG
-966 AEQKLVEELDRAL
+966 RAPSKPSIP
-979 EKLPVHEG
+979 E
-987 TVYRRLSFD
+987 
-996 MEGQEALDT
+996 
-1005 FLAEHE
+1005 
-1011 EDGFVQYPAF
+1011 
-1021 TSASTTP
+1021 TSA
-1028 DGYPVDSRLSVGL
+1028 
-1041 VLESVGGRD
+1041 
-1050 LAGYGNNFENEVLF
+1050 N
-1064 PRGSRFIVNRVDMA
+1064 VNR
-1078 SGGEPIIYMREAVR
+1078 SF
-1092 NGIARSGGWV
+1092 
-1102 HSEERS
+1102 
-1108 QTMQRVQ
+1108 
-1115 KAPQGDIHLRGV
+1115 
-1127 SGLDSGRNADG
+1127 
-1138 QVPVLRTEGEGGE
+1138 
-1151 VGRAS
+1151 S

-1534 RTEAFRVLKEQ
+1534 RTEAFRALKEQ

-1601 SSANKLFTKG
+1601 SSANKLFAKG

-1627 RTKRAKAN
+1627 RTKRAKAH

-1685 IIIRQTRA
+1685 EIIRHTRGR
-1693 LVKEVIGK
+1693 VKEVIGK

-1738 QAQDHIYIGGLRPAE
+1738 QAQGHIYIGGLRPAE

-1906 TFRDSEG
+1906 TFRDREG

-1925 VAGQGGGAYLDKLL
+1925 VAGQGGGAYLDTLL

-2034 GTDSGLEQTRNRA
+2034 GTDSGLEKARNRA

-2062 WNACELEIADQR
+2062 WNACELEVSDQR

-2171 LNAIVQSLWDAVRD
+2171 LNAIAQSLWDAVRD

-2342 ADLMRQGVK
+2342 ADLMKQGVK
-2351 ASAIENAMRQRL
+2351 ASTIESAMRQRL
-2363 EETRKENPDFSMPEE
+2363 EEARKENPDFSMPEE

-2469 LSQWERWATGGEE
+2469 LSQWERWATGGKE

-2498 MAESDKDED
+2498 MAESDKDGD

>member
-1 MGNAWERYKNSRAY
+1 MHAPARGNRPITERPS
-15 QENKEERR
+15 EP
-23 ALSQTLAARDQALR
+23 
-37 QTGEEVDARIQA
+37 
-49 QRQGGGFSAGSG
+49 
-61 AGRELDLG
+61 DLG

-107 EDAES
+107 EDAEA

-124 EAAETDIENVD
+124 EELQEQSGEETPGLLPWLGKNAAAGLSQFNQGLASTLDFFLPTELFFGEEKDPVSRLNRYYTGERDIWGGQAAEVNEQKGGA
-135 TLERYS
+135 YS
-141 QLRRKDDF
+141 VAGQLVQGTTGTTPNALLALMS
-149 GGQFLASYDMGRLG
+149 GGGSIAAEGTAALG
-163 QDEAKAWSDYLS
+163 QAASGLGSTIASAASALAKNPVFWTSVLQTTGPAYDSAKADGAGDLEATASALI
-175 NPTESNRAY
+175 T
-184 AEGLGL
+184 GLL
-190 ARELFAEH
+190 
-198 NAAVLDED
+198 NSAVEIGGGPE
-206 ATLPLISQSMAGYLP
+206 TLPAGIARGGESAVRQWVKSMLEEGREEV
-221 QFLDQTAAGVQGALV
+221 VQGAIENLAAKAV
-236 GAGAGSVLPGIGTV
+236 YDQARPWASLEEENAVLNP
-250 AGGKVGYAAGRA
+250 
-262 FYGYRTMQGM
+262 
-272 AFQSLLE
+272 
-279 AGVDEETARA
+279 ARA
-289 AANDEALISSLIE
+289 AREFAGGAAVGGVLGGAQMGTVGLANRLLFPA
-302 GGDAAIDMMT
+302 GDAW
-312 LGIGKGLKALLK
+312 
-324 KPAQEAAGSVGR
+324 AG
-336 KIASVLAKYGINVAS
+336 A
-351 EGAQEWV
+351 
-358 QEGVSA
+358 
-364 ANQGRDGSGVLNLVG
+364 
-379 ETTGQIGRAVSGRD
+379 
-393 PEALARMN
+393 
-401 EAGMEGLKIGA
+401 
-412 LMGGAGMLGNQVVN
+412 
-426 AGLERMVASHAQQ
+426 
-439 RDAQG
+439 
-444 PEARADVVI
+444 EARADVGV
-453 GPYDGR
+453 GTYDGR

-631 LKEAGS
+631 LREAGS

-707 LAREKRAA
+707 LARERRAA
-715 QFAPSAGNGSGL
+715 QFAPSAGDGSGL
-727 VFDGYVSDTLDGA
+727 VFDGYVSDALDGA

-769 QLRGADILVE
+769 QLSGADILVE

-901 LTAALEAGARQARRL
+901 LTAALEAGARQAARNARA
-916 QKRQSGGTMESAK
+916 QKNAARVDGGTKFSIKYDRDNRPYVVIEEDILDGVPQKGWVKAVKDNLRRKFPDGVTVGNNVIHINQQSRQEMTFSRYMQRLFNTEPTVYEDKLRATDNADEIVRAAQNWVNEALLHPRKDDIIDFARGEVLMRIGSSDYSAQVIVGNRGKKGLLLYDIINLSESTIHEKQKNESAQ
-929 YSVKDLTEHERAAL
+929 YTTNAQNEPRSRGRAP
-943 LAYKSSESYKV
+943 SEPSIP
-954 NAKLRDGLALTD
+954 
-966 AEQKLVEELDRAL
+966 E
-979 EKLPVHEG
+979 
-987 TVYRRLSFD
+987 
-996 MEGQEALDT
+996 
-1005 FLAEHE
+1005 
-1011 EDGFVQYPAF
+1011 
-1021 TSASTTP
+1021 TSA
-1028 DGYPVDSRLSVGL
+1028 D
-1041 VLESVGGRD
+1041 
-1050 LAGYGNNFENEVLF
+1050 
-1064 PRGSRFIVNRVDMA
+1064 VNR
-1078 SGGEPIIYMREAVR
+1078 SF
-1092 NGIARSGGWV
+1092 
-1102 HSEERS
+1102 
-1108 QTMQRVQ
+1108 
-1115 KAPQGDIHLRGV
+1115 
-1127 SGLDSGRNADG
+1127 
-1138 QVPVLRTEGEGGE
+1138 
-1151 VGRAS
+1151 S

-1354 YRMEERN
+1354 YRMKERN

-1398 LEKAKAKG
+1398 LEKTKAKG

-1534 RTEAFRVLKEQ
+1534 RTEAFRALKEQ

-1601 SSANKLFTKG
+1601 SSANKLFAKG

-1627 RTKRAKAN
+1627 RTKRPKAN

-1649 QLLNLDMLDSL
+1649 RLLNLDMLDSL

-1672 LYHELQAARDRKT
+1672 LYHELQATRDRKT
-1685 IIIRQTRA
+1685 EIIRQTRER
-1693 LVKEVIGK
+1693 VKEAIGK

-1738 QAQDHIYIGGLRPAE
+1738 QAQGHIYKGGLRPAE
-1753 HKKAASLAGKLEAPA
+1753 QKKAANLAGKLEAPA
-1768 DGVKVSQEDVAEMLS
+1768 DGVKVSREDVAEMLS

-1866 ASNGLLLGDIFDV
+1866 AGNGLLLGDIFDV

-1913 NRTGSIGDIIQR
+1913 NRTGSMGDIIQR

-2006 LKYAPIAQWKDWGNF
+2006 LKYAPIAQWKEWGNF

-2034 GTDSGLEQTRNRA
+2034 GTDSGLEKARNRA

-2130 KTYNLFYRTYRD
+2130 KTYNLFYRAYRD

-2171 LNAIVQSLWDAVRD
+2171 LNAIAQSLWDAVRD

-2342 ADLMRQGVK
+2342 ADLMKQGVK
-2351 ASAIENAMRQRL
+2351 ASTIENAMRQRL
-2363 EETRKENPDFSMPEE
+2363 EEARKENPDFSMPEE

-2399 SAEALDAENY
+2399 SAEALDAETY

-2498 MAESDKDED
+2498 MAESDKDGD

>member
-1 MGNAWERYKNSRAY
+1 MSTI
-15 QENKEERR
+15 EERLER
-23 ALSQTLAARDQALR
+23 LRGGGAASAPEAGDSHTSGQSISERLSTLRKA
-37 QTGEEVDARIQA
+37 GEEVDASVQIR
-49 QRQGGGFSAGSG
+49 RQGGGFSAGSG
-61 AGRELDLG
+61 AGREPDLG

-107 EDAES
+107 EDAEA

-124 EAAETDIENVD
+124 EELQEQSGEETPGLLPWLGKNAAAGLSQFNQGLASTLDFFLPTELFFGEEKDPVSRLNRYYTGERDIWGGQAAEVNE
-135 TLERYS
+135 
-141 QLRRKDDF
+141 QK
-149 GGQFLASYDMGRLG
+149 GG
-163 QDEAKAWSDYLS
+163 
-175 NPTESNRAY
+175 AY
-184 AEGLGL
+184 
-190 ARELFAEH
+190 
-198 NAAVLDED
+198 
-206 ATLPLISQSMAGYLP
+206 SMAGQLVQGTTGATP
-221 QFLDQTAAGVQGALV
+221 NALLALMSGGGSIAAEGTAALGQAASGLGSTIASAASALAKNPVFWTSVLQTTGPAYDSAKADGAGDLEATASALITGLLNSAVEIGGGPETLPAGIAKGGESAVRQWVKSMLEEGREEVVQGAIENLAAKAVYDQARPWTSLEEENAVLNPVRAAREFAGGAAV
-236 GAGAGSVLPGIGTV
+236 GGVLGGAQMGTVGLANRLLFPAGDAWAGA
-250 AGGKVGYAAGRA
+250 
-262 FYGYRTMQGM
+262 
-272 AFQSLLE
+272 
-279 AGVDEETARA
+279 
-289 AANDEALISSLIE
+289 
-302 GGDAAIDMMT
+302 
-312 LGIGKGLKALLK
+312 
-324 KPAQEAAGSVGR
+324 
-336 KIASVLAKYGINVAS
+336 
-351 EGAQEWV
+351 
-358 QEGVSA
+358 
-364 ANQGRDGSGVLNLVG
+364 
-379 ETTGQIGRAVSGRD
+379 
-393 PEALARMN
+393 
-401 EAGMEGLKIGA
+401 
-412 LMGGAGMLGNQVVN
+412 
-426 AGLERMVASHAQQ
+426 
-439 RDAQG
+439 
-444 PEARADVVI
+444 EARADVGI

-459 GNGAVV
+459 EAGAVV

-515 ELSDGMT
+515 KLSDGMT

-535 RLTGRTDRVQAG
+535 RLTERTDRVQTW

-558 AEARSARE
+558 AEARSAGSR
-566 QGNSELRRP
+566 
-575 ENRLDA
+575 
-581 VQRHFRRSSEQ
+581 
-592 LPVAE
+592 
-597 GAERDRRRGAAA
+597 
-609 EARTGTEARADVGGE
+609 RADVGGE
-624 SESTAAR
+624 TESTAAR
-631 LKEAGS
+631 LREAGS

-696 YSAGRNDGLAS
+696 WSAGRNDGLAS

-808 FRNFASEEL
+808 FRDFASEEL

-901 LTAALEAGARQARRL
+901 LTAALEAGARQAAKNARA
-916 QKRQSGGTMESAK
+916 QKNTAQAGGGARFSIK
-929 YSVKDLTEHERAAL
+929 YDRNNRPYVVIEEDILDGVPQKEWVKTVKDNLRQKFPDGVTVGNNVIHINQQSRQEMTFSRYMQRLFNTEPTVYEDKLRATDNADEIVRAAQNWVNEAL
-943 LAYKSSESYKV
+943 LHPRKDDIIDFARGEVLMRIGNSDYSAQVIVGNRGKKGLLLYDIINLSESTIHEKQKNEGAQYTANAQNEPRSRGRAPSKPSISETGEDV
-954 NAKLRDGLALTD
+954 NAK
-966 AEQKLVEELDRAL
+966 
-979 EKLPVHEG
+979 
-987 TVYRRLSFD
+987 F
-996 MEGQEALDT
+996 
-1005 FLAEHE
+1005 
-1011 EDGFVQYPAF
+1011 
-1021 TSASTTP
+1021 
-1028 DGYPVDSRLSVGL
+1028 
-1041 VLESVGGRD
+1041 
-1050 LAGYGNNFENEVLF
+1050 
-1064 PRGSRFIVNRVDMA
+1064 
-1078 SGGEPIIYMREAVR
+1078 
-1092 NGIARSGGWV
+1092 
-1102 HSEERS
+1102 
-1108 QTMQRVQ
+1108 
-1115 KAPQGDIHLRGV
+1115 
-1127 SGLDSGRNADG
+1127 
-1138 QVPVLRTEGEGGE
+1138 
-1151 VGRAS
+1151 S

-1183 KGQTRRTAPGTV
+1183 KGQTRRTAPGTA

-1320 YEDLAERWP
+1320 YEELAERWP

-1371 DGAAGEILETFFDL
+1371 SGAAGEILETFFDL

-1421 AALREQNRA
+1421 AELREQNRA

-1497 LRGPVAALL
+1497 LREPVAALL

-1534 RTEAFRVLKEQ
+1534 RTEAFRALKEQ

-1585 QLAIVWNTL
+1585 QLATVWNTL
-1594 KAVEASV
+1594 KAVESSV
-1601 SSANKLFTKG
+1601 SSANKLFAKG

-1627 RTKRAKAN
+1627 RTKRPKAN

-1685 IIIRQTRA
+1685 EIIRQTRER
-1693 LVKEVIGK
+1693 VKEVIGK

-1707 QETSHTFQVE
+1707 QETSRTFQVE

-1738 QAQDHIYIGGLRPAE
+1738 QAQGHIYIGGLRPAE
-1753 HKKAASLAGKLEAPA
+1753 HKKAANLAGKLEAPA

-1828 ITSDPHQVQTKIGD
+1828 ITSDPHQVQAKIGD
-1842 ILEGGQ
+1842 ILEGGGK
-1848 LRPVSVAEWGSAK
+1848 RPVSVAEWGSAK
-1861 GTVEK
+1861 GAVEK

-1884 VDMSTYASHLG
+1884 VDMSTYTSHLS

-1913 NRTGSIGDIIQR
+1913 NRTGSMGDIIQR
-1925 VAGQGGGAYLDKLL
+1925 VAGKGGGAYLDKLL

-1995 RVMKGGGWEKA
+1995 RVMKRGGWEKA

-2034 GTDSGLEQTRNRA
+2034 GTDSGLEKVRNRA
-2047 MGLASAMDSWTWGRL
+2047 MGPASAMDSWTWGRL
-2062 WNACELEIADQR
+2062 WNACELEVSDQR

-2171 LNAIVQSLWDAVRD
+2171 LNAIAQSLWDAVRD

-2330 RDGDTELYQEIA
+2330 RDGDTELYHEIA

-2351 ASAIENAMRQRL
+2351 ASTIESAMRQRL
-2363 EETRKENPDFSMPEE
+2363 EEARKENPDFSMPEE

-2469 LSQWERWATGGEE
+2469 LSQWERWATGGED

>member
-1 MGNAWERYKNSRAY
+1 MHAPARGNRPITERPS
-15 QENKEERR
+15 EP
-23 ALSQTLAARDQALR
+23 
-37 QTGEEVDARIQA
+37 
-49 QRQGGGFSAGSG
+49 
-61 AGRELDLG
+61 DLG

-107 EDAES
+107 EDAEA

-124 EAAETDIENVD
+124 EELQEQSGEETPGLLPWLGKNAAAGLSQFNQGLASTLDFFLPTELFFGEEKDPVSRLNRYYTGERDIWGGQAAEVNEQKGGA
-135 TLERYS
+135 YS
-141 QLRRKDDF
+141 VAGQLVQGTTGATPNALLALMS
-149 GGQFLASYDMGRLG
+149 GGGSIAAEGTAALG
-163 QDEAKAWSDYLS
+163 QAASGLGSTIASAASALAKNPVFWTSVLQTTGPAYDSAKADGAGDLEATASALI
-175 NPTESNRAY
+175 T
-184 AEGLGL
+184 GLL
-190 ARELFAEH
+190 
-198 NAAVLDED
+198 NSAVEIGGGPE
-206 ATLPLISQSMAGYLP
+206 TLPAGIAKGGESAVRQWVKSMLEEGREEV
-221 QFLDQTAAGVQGALV
+221 VQGAIENLAAKAV
-236 GAGAGSVLPGIGTV
+236 YDQARPWASLEEENAVLNP
-250 AGGKVGYAAGRA
+250 
-262 FYGYRTMQGM
+262 
-272 AFQSLLE
+272 
-279 AGVDEETARA
+279 ARA
-289 AANDEALISSLIE
+289 AREFAGGAAVGGVLGGAQMGTVGLANRLLFPA
-302 GGDAAIDMMT
+302 GDAW
-312 LGIGKGLKALLK
+312 
-324 KPAQEAAGSVGR
+324 AG
-336 KIASVLAKYGINVAS
+336 A
-351 EGAQEWV
+351 
-358 QEGVSA
+358 
-364 ANQGRDGSGVLNLVG
+364 
-379 ETTGQIGRAVSGRD
+379 
-393 PEALARMN
+393 
-401 EAGMEGLKIGA
+401 
-412 LMGGAGMLGNQVVN
+412 
-426 AGLERMVASHAQQ
+426 
-439 RDAQG
+439 
-444 PEARADVVI
+444 EARADVGV
-453 GPYDGR
+453 GTYDGR

-592 LPVAE
+592 LPVAA

-631 LKEAGS
+631 LREAGS

-696 YSAGRNDGLAS
+696 WSAGRNDGLAS

-715 QFAPSAGNGSGL
+715 QFAPSAGDGSGL
-727 VFDGYVSDTLDGA
+727 VFDGYVSDALDGA

-769 QLRGADILVE
+769 QLSGADILVE

-901 LTAALEAGARQARRL
+901 LTAALEAGARQAARNARA
-916 QKRQSGGTMESAK
+916 QKNAARVDGGTKFSIKYDRDNRPYVVIEEDILDGVPQKEWVKAVKDNLRRKFPDGVTVGNNVIHINQQSRQEMTFSRYMQRLFNTEPTVYADKLRATDNADEIVRAAQNWVNEALLHPRKDDIIDFARGEVLMRIGSSDYSAQVIVGNRGKKGLLLYDIINLSESTIHEKQKNESAQ
-929 YSVKDLTEHERAAL
+929 YTTNAQNEPRSRGRAP
-943 LAYKSSESYKV
+943 SEPSIP
-954 NAKLRDGLALTD
+954 
-966 AEQKLVEELDRAL
+966 E
-979 EKLPVHEG
+979 
-987 TVYRRLSFD
+987 
-996 MEGQEALDT
+996 
-1005 FLAEHE
+1005 
-1011 EDGFVQYPAF
+1011 
-1021 TSASTTP
+1021 TSA
-1028 DGYPVDSRLSVGL
+1028 D
-1041 VLESVGGRD
+1041 
-1050 LAGYGNNFENEVLF
+1050 
-1064 PRGSRFIVNRVDMA
+1064 VNR
-1078 SGGEPIIYMREAVR
+1078 SF
-1092 NGIARSGGWV
+1092 
-1102 HSEERS
+1102 
-1108 QTMQRVQ
+1108 
-1115 KAPQGDIHLRGV
+1115 
-1127 SGLDSGRNADG
+1127 
-1138 QVPVLRTEGEGGE
+1138 
-1151 VGRAS
+1151 S

-1195 DRKAVDRA
+1195 ARKAVDRA

-1354 YRMEERN
+1354 YRMKERN

-1398 LEKAKAKG
+1398 LEKTKAKG

-1534 RTEAFRVLKEQ
+1534 RTEAFRALKEQ

-1601 SSANKLFTKG
+1601 SSANKLFAKG

-1627 RTKRAKAN
+1627 RTKRPKAN

-1685 IIIRQTRA
+1685 EIIRQTRER
-1693 LVKEVIGK
+1693 VKEVIGK

-1707 QETSHTFQVE
+1707 QETSRTFQVE

-1738 QAQDHIYIGGLRPAE
+1738 QAQEHIYKGGLRPAE
-1753 HKKAASLAGKLEAPA
+1753 HKKAANLAGKLEAPA
-1768 DGVKVSQEDVAEMLS
+1768 YGVKVSQEDVAEMLS

-1842 ILEGGQ
+1842 ILEGGGK
-1848 LRPVSVAEWGSAK
+1848 RPVSVAEWGSAK

-1906 TFRDSEG
+1906 KFRDSEG
-1913 NRTGSIGDIIQR
+1913 NLIGAMGDIVQR
-1925 VAGQGGGAYLDKLL
+1925 VAGKGGDAYLDTLL

-1975 QPTSYARALAVMDP
+1975 QPTSYARALSVMDP

-2006 LKYAPIAQWKDWGNF
+2006 LKYAPIAQWKEWGNF

-2034 GTDSGLEQTRNRA
+2034 GTDSGLEKARNRA

-2130 KTYNLFYRTYRD
+2130 KTYNLFYRAYRD

-2171 LNAIVQSLWDAVRD
+2171 LNAIAQSLWDAVRD

-2342 ADLMRQGVK
+2342 ADLMKQGVK
-2351 ASAIENAMRQRL
+2351 ASTIENAMRQRL
-2363 EETRKENPDFSMPEE
+2363 EEARKENPDFSMPEE

-2399 SAEALDAENY
+2399 SAEALDAETY

-2498 MAESDKDED
+2498 MAESDKDGD

>member
-1 MGNAWERYKNSRAY
+1 MAANDFTKRYLERK
-15 QENKEERR
+15 R
-23 ALSQTLAARDQALR
+23 ALS
-37 QTGEEVDARIQA
+37 
-49 QRQGGGFSAGSG
+49 SG
-61 AGRELDLG
+61 AEGEKRPSAASLLPRPAMHAPARGNRPITERPSEPDLG

-107 EDAES
+107 EDAEA

-124 EAAETDIENVD
+124 EELQEQSGEETPGLLPWLGKNAAAGLSQFNQGLASTLDFFLPTELFFGEEKDPVSRLNRYYTGERDIWGGQAAEVNEQKGGA
-135 TLERYS
+135 YS
-141 QLRRKDDF
+141 VAGQLVQGTTGATPNALLALMS
-149 GGQFLASYDMGRLG
+149 GGGSIAAEGTAALG
-163 QDEAKAWSDYLS
+163 QAASGLGSTIASAASALAKNPVFWTSVLQTTGPAYDSAKADGAGDLEATASALI
-175 NPTESNRAY
+175 T
-184 AEGLGL
+184 GLL
-190 ARELFAEH
+190 
-198 NAAVLDED
+198 NSAVEIGGGPE
-206 ATLPLISQSMAGYLP
+206 TLPAGIARGGESAVRQWVKSMLEEGREEV
-221 QFLDQTAAGVQGALV
+221 VQGAIENLAAKAV
-236 GAGAGSVLPGIGTV
+236 YDQARPWASLEEENAVLNP
-250 AGGKVGYAAGRA
+250 
-262 FYGYRTMQGM
+262 
-272 AFQSLLE
+272 
-279 AGVDEETARA
+279 ARA
-289 AANDEALISSLIE
+289 AREFAGGAAVGGVLGGAQMGTVGLANRLLFPA
-302 GGDAAIDMMT
+302 GDAW
-312 LGIGKGLKALLK
+312 
-324 KPAQEAAGSVGR
+324 AG
-336 KIASVLAKYGINVAS
+336 A
-351 EGAQEWV
+351 
-358 QEGVSA
+358 
-364 ANQGRDGSGVLNLVG
+364 
-379 ETTGQIGRAVSGRD
+379 
-393 PEALARMN
+393 
-401 EAGMEGLKIGA
+401 
-412 LMGGAGMLGNQVVN
+412 
-426 AGLERMVASHAQQ
+426 
-439 RDAQG
+439 
-444 PEARADVVI
+444 EARADVGV
-453 GPYDGR
+453 GTYDGR

-631 LKEAGS
+631 LREAGS

-901 LTAALEAGARQARRL
+901 LTAALEAGARQAARNARA
-916 QKRQSGGTMESAK
+916 QKNAARVDGGTKFSIKYDRDNRPYVVIEEDILDGVPQKEWVKAVKDNLRRKFPDGVTVGNNVIHINQQSRQEMTFSRYMQRLFNTEPTVYEDKLRATDNADEIVRAAQNWVNEALLHPRKDDIIDFARGEVLMRIGSSDYSAQVIVGNRGKKGLLLYDIINLSESTIHEKQKNESAQ
-929 YSVKDLTEHERAAL
+929 YTANAQNEPRSRGRAPS
-943 LAYKSSESYKV
+943 KPSIPE
-954 NAKLRDGLALTD
+954 
-966 AEQKLVEELDRAL
+966 
-979 EKLPVHEG
+979 
-987 TVYRRLSFD
+987 
-996 MEGQEALDT
+996 
-1005 FLAEHE
+1005 
-1011 EDGFVQYPAF
+1011 
-1021 TSASTTP
+1021 TSA
-1028 DGYPVDSRLSVGL
+1028 
-1041 VLESVGGRD
+1041 
-1050 LAGYGNNFENEVLF
+1050 N
-1064 PRGSRFIVNRVDMA
+1064 VNR
-1078 SGGEPIIYMREAVR
+1078 SF
-1092 NGIARSGGWV
+1092 
-1102 HSEERS
+1102 
-1108 QTMQRVQ
+1108 
-1115 KAPQGDIHLRGV
+1115 
-1127 SGLDSGRNADG
+1127 
-1138 QVPVLRTEGEGGE
+1138 
-1151 VGRAS
+1151 S

-1295 DYDTLRRHNFGRM
+1295 DYDTLRRQNFGRM

-1458 AAGRERRSAAELR
+1458 AAARERRSAAELR

-1534 RTEAFRVLKEQ
+1534 RTEAFRALKEQ

-1601 SSANKLFTKG
+1601 SSANKLFAKG

-1627 RTKRAKAN
+1627 RTKRAKAH

-1685 IIIRQTRA
+1685 EIIRHTRGR
-1693 LVKEVIGK
+1693 VKEVIGK

-1738 QAQDHIYIGGLRPAE
+1738 QAQGHIYIGGLRPAE

-1906 TFRDSEG
+1906 TFRDREG

-1925 VAGQGGGAYLDKLL
+1925 VAGQGGGAYLDTLL

-2034 GTDSGLEQTRNRA
+2034 GTDSGLEKARNRA

-2062 WNACELEIADQR
+2062 WNACELEVSDQR

-2171 LNAIVQSLWDAVRD
+2171 LNAIAQSLWDAVRD

-2342 ADLMRQGVK
+2342 ADLMKQGVK
-2351 ASAIENAMRQRL
+2351 ASTIESAMRQRL
-2363 EETRKENPDFSMPEE
+2363 EEARKENPDFSMPEE

-2399 SAEALDAENY
+2399 SAEALDAETY

-2498 MAESDKDED
+2498 MAESDKDGD

>member
-1 MGNAWERYKNSRAY
+1 MHAPARGNRPITERPS
-15 QENKEERR
+15 EP
-23 ALSQTLAARDQALR
+23 
-37 QTGEEVDARIQA
+37 
-49 QRQGGGFSAGSG
+49 
-61 AGRELDLG
+61 DLG

-107 EDAES
+107 EDAEA

-124 EAAETDIENVD
+124 EELQEQSGEETPGLLPWLGKNAAAGLSQFNQGLASTLDFFLPTELFFGEEKDPVSRLNRYYTGERDIWGGQAAEVNEQKGGA
-135 TLERYS
+135 YS
-141 QLRRKDDF
+141 VAGQLVQGTTGATPNALLALMS
-149 GGQFLASYDMGRLG
+149 GGGSIAAEGTAALG
-163 QDEAKAWSDYLS
+163 QAASGLGSTIASAASALAKNPVFWTSVLQTTGPAYDSAKADGAGDLEATASALI
-175 NPTESNRAY
+175 T
-184 AEGLGL
+184 GLL
-190 ARELFAEH
+190 
-198 NAAVLDED
+198 NSAVEIGGGPE
-206 ATLPLISQSMAGYLP
+206 TLPAGIAKGGESAVRQWVKSMLEEGREEV
-221 QFLDQTAAGVQGALV
+221 VQGAIENLAAKAV
-236 GAGAGSVLPGIGTV
+236 YDQARPWASLEEENAVLNP
-250 AGGKVGYAAGRA
+250 
-262 FYGYRTMQGM
+262 
-272 AFQSLLE
+272 
-279 AGVDEETARA
+279 ARA
-289 AANDEALISSLIE
+289 AREFAGGAAVGGVLGGAQMGTVGLANRLLFPA
-302 GGDAAIDMMT
+302 GDAW
-312 LGIGKGLKALLK
+312 
-324 KPAQEAAGSVGR
+324 AG
-336 KIASVLAKYGINVAS
+336 A
-351 EGAQEWV
+351 
-358 QEGVSA
+358 
-364 ANQGRDGSGVLNLVG
+364 
-379 ETTGQIGRAVSGRD
+379 
-393 PEALARMN
+393 
-401 EAGMEGLKIGA
+401 
-412 LMGGAGMLGNQVVN
+412 
-426 AGLERMVASHAQQ
+426 
-439 RDAQG
+439 
-444 PEARADVVI
+444 EARADVGV
-453 GPYDGR
+453 GTYDGR

-592 LPVAE
+592 LPVAA

-631 LKEAGS
+631 LREAGS

-707 LAREKRAA
+707 LARERRAA
-715 QFAPSAGNGSGL
+715 QFAPSAGDGSGL
-727 VFDGYVSDTLDGA
+727 VFDGYVSDALDGA

-769 QLRGADILVE
+769 QLSGADILVE

-808 FRNFASEEL
+808 FRDFASEEL

-901 LTAALEAGARQARRL
+901 LTAALEAGARQAARNARA
-916 QKRQSGGTMESAK
+916 QKNAARVDGGTKFSIKYDRDNRPYVVIEEDILDGVPQKEWVKAVKDNLRRKFPDGVTVGNNVIHINQQSRQEMTFSRYMQRLFNTEPTVYEDKLRATDNADEIVRAAQNWVNEALLHPRKDDIIDFARGEVLMRIGSSDYSAQVIVGNRGKKGLLLYDIINLSESTIHEKQKNESAQ
-929 YSVKDLTEHERAAL
+929 YTTNAQNEPRSRGRAP
-943 LAYKSSESYKV
+943 SEPSIP
-954 NAKLRDGLALTD
+954 
-966 AEQKLVEELDRAL
+966 E
-979 EKLPVHEG
+979 
-987 TVYRRLSFD
+987 
-996 MEGQEALDT
+996 
-1005 FLAEHE
+1005 
-1011 EDGFVQYPAF
+1011 
-1021 TSASTTP
+1021 TSA
-1028 DGYPVDSRLSVGL
+1028 D
-1041 VLESVGGRD
+1041 
-1050 LAGYGNNFENEVLF
+1050 
-1064 PRGSRFIVNRVDMA
+1064 VNR
-1078 SGGEPIIYMREAVR
+1078 SF
-1092 NGIARSGGWV
+1092 
-1102 HSEERS
+1102 
-1108 QTMQRVQ
+1108 
-1115 KAPQGDIHLRGV
+1115 
-1127 SGLDSGRNADG
+1127 
-1138 QVPVLRTEGEGGE
+1138 
-1151 VGRAS
+1151 S

-1354 YRMEERN
+1354 YRMKERN

-1497 LRGPVAALL
+1497 LREPVAALL

-1534 RTEAFRVLKEQ
+1534 RTEAFRALKEQ

-1585 QLAIVWNTL
+1585 QLATVWNTL

-1601 SSANKLFTKG
+1601 SSANKLFAKG

-1627 RTKRAKAN
+1627 RTKRPKAN

-1649 QLLNLDMLDSL
+1649 RLLNLDMLDSL

-1672 LYHELQAARDRKT
+1672 LYHELQATRDRKT
-1685 IIIRQTRA
+1685 EIIRQTRER
-1693 LVKEVIGK
+1693 VKEAIGK

-1738 QAQDHIYIGGLRPAE
+1738 QAQGHIYKGGLRPAE
-1753 HKKAASLAGKLEAPA
+1753 QKKAANLAGKLEAPA
-1768 DGVKVSQEDVAEMLS
+1768 DGVKVSREDVAEMLS

-1810 ESMKVYN
+1810 EIMKVYN

-1866 ASNGLLLGDIFDV
+1866 AGNGLLLGDIFDV

-1913 NRTGSIGDIIQR
+1913 NRTGSMGDIIQR

-2006 LKYAPIAQWKDWGNF
+2006 LKYAPIAQWKEWGNF

-2034 GTDSGLEQTRNRA
+2034 GTDSGLEKARNRA

-2171 LNAIVQSLWDAVRD
+2171 LNAIAQSLWDAVRD

-2342 ADLMRQGVK
+2342 ADLMKQGVK
-2351 ASAIENAMRQRL
+2351 ASTIENAMRQRL
-2363 EETRKENPDFSMPEE
+2363 EEARKENPDFSMPEE

-2422 WVDTLE
+2422 WVDTME

-2469 LSQWERWATGGEE
+2469 LSQWERWATGGED

-2528 GLTGGELEYLMANFW
+2528 GLSGGELEYLMANFW

>member
-1 MGNAWERYKNSRAY
+1 MHAPARGNRPITERPS
-15 QENKEERR
+15 EP
-23 ALSQTLAARDQALR
+23 
-37 QTGEEVDARIQA
+37 
-49 QRQGGGFSAGSG
+49 
-61 AGRELDLG
+61 DLG

-107 EDAES
+107 EDAEA

-124 EAAETDIENVD
+124 EELQEQSGEETPGLLPWLGKNAAAGLSQFNQGLASTLDFFLPTELFFGEEKDPVSRLNRYYTGERDIWGGQAAEVNEQKGGA
-135 TLERYS
+135 YS
-141 QLRRKDDF
+141 VAGQLVQGTTGATPNALLALMS
-149 GGQFLASYDMGRLG
+149 GGGSIAAEGTAALG
-163 QDEAKAWSDYLS
+163 QAASGLGSTIASAASALAKNPVFWTSVLQTTGPAYDSAKADGAGDLEATASALI
-175 NPTESNRAY
+175 T
-184 AEGLGL
+184 GLL
-190 ARELFAEH
+190 
-198 NAAVLDED
+198 NSAVEIGGGPE
-206 ATLPLISQSMAGYLP
+206 TLPAGIAKGGESAVRQWVKSMLEEGREEV
-221 QFLDQTAAGVQGALV
+221 VQGAIENLAAKAV
-236 GAGAGSVLPGIGTV
+236 YDQARPWASLEEENAVLNP
-250 AGGKVGYAAGRA
+250 
-262 FYGYRTMQGM
+262 
-272 AFQSLLE
+272 
-279 AGVDEETARA
+279 ARA
-289 AANDEALISSLIE
+289 AREFAGGAAVGGVLGGAQMGTVGLANRLLFPA
-302 GGDAAIDMMT
+302 GDAW
-312 LGIGKGLKALLK
+312 
-324 KPAQEAAGSVGR
+324 AG
-336 KIASVLAKYGINVAS
+336 A
-351 EGAQEWV
+351 
-358 QEGVSA
+358 
-364 ANQGRDGSGVLNLVG
+364 
-379 ETTGQIGRAVSGRD
+379 
-393 PEALARMN
+393 
-401 EAGMEGLKIGA
+401 
-412 LMGGAGMLGNQVVN
+412 
-426 AGLERMVASHAQQ
+426 
-439 RDAQG
+439 
-444 PEARADVVI
+444 EARADVGV
-453 GPYDGR
+453 GTYDGR

-592 LPVAE
+592 LPVAA

-631 LKEAGS
+631 LREAGS

-707 LAREKRAA
+707 LARERRAA
-715 QFAPSAGNGSGL
+715 QFAPSAGDGSGL
-727 VFDGYVSDTLDGA
+727 VFDGYVSDALDGA

-769 QLRGADILVE
+769 QLSGADILVE

-808 FRNFASEEL
+808 FRDFASEEL

-901 LTAALEAGARQARRL
+901 LTAALEAGARQAARNARA
-916 QKRQSGGTMESAK
+916 QKNAARVDGGTKFSIKYDRDNRPYVVIEEDILDGVPQKEWVKAVKDNLRRKFPDGVTVGNNVIHINQQSRQEMTFSRYMQRLFNTEPTVYEDKLRATDNADEIVRAAQNWVNEALLHPRKDDIIDFARGEVLMRIGSSDYSAQVIVGNRGKKGLLLYDIINLSESTIHEKQKNESAQ
-929 YSVKDLTEHERAAL
+929 YTTNAQNEPRSRGRAP
-943 LAYKSSESYKV
+943 SEPSIP
-954 NAKLRDGLALTD
+954 
-966 AEQKLVEELDRAL
+966 E
-979 EKLPVHEG
+979 
-987 TVYRRLSFD
+987 
-996 MEGQEALDT
+996 
-1005 FLAEHE
+1005 
-1011 EDGFVQYPAF
+1011 
-1021 TSASTTP
+1021 TSA
-1028 DGYPVDSRLSVGL
+1028 D
-1041 VLESVGGRD
+1041 
-1050 LAGYGNNFENEVLF
+1050 
-1064 PRGSRFIVNRVDMA
+1064 VNR
-1078 SGGEPIIYMREAVR
+1078 SF
-1092 NGIARSGGWV
+1092 
-1102 HSEERS
+1102 
-1108 QTMQRVQ
+1108 
-1115 KAPQGDIHLRGV
+1115 
-1127 SGLDSGRNADG
+1127 
-1138 QVPVLRTEGEGGE
+1138 
-1151 VGRAS
+1151 S

-1354 YRMEERN
+1354 YRMKERN

-1497 LRGPVAALL
+1497 LREPVAALL

-1534 RTEAFRVLKEQ
+1534 RTEAFRALKEQ

-1585 QLAIVWNTL
+1585 QLATVWNTL

-1601 SSANKLFTKG
+1601 SSANKLFAKG

-1627 RTKRAKAN
+1627 RTKRPKAN

-1649 QLLNLDMLDSL
+1649 RLLNLDMLDSL

-1672 LYHELQAARDRKT
+1672 LYHELQATRDRKT
-1685 IIIRQTRA
+1685 EIIRQTRER
-1693 LVKEVIGK
+1693 VKEAIGK

-1738 QAQDHIYIGGLRPAE
+1738 QAQGHIYKGGLRPAE
-1753 HKKAASLAGKLEAPA
+1753 QKKAANLAGKLEAPA
-1768 DGVKVSQEDVAEMLS
+1768 DGVKVSREDVAEMLS

-1866 ASNGLLLGDIFDV
+1866 AGNGLLLGDIFDV

-1913 NRTGSIGDIIQR
+1913 NRTGSMGDIIQR

-2006 LKYAPIAQWKDWGNF
+2006 LKYAPIAQWKEWGNF

-2034 GTDSGLEQTRNRA
+2034 GTDSGLEKARNRA

-2171 LNAIVQSLWDAVRD
+2171 LNAIAQSLWDAVRD

-2342 ADLMRQGVK
+2342 ADLMKQGVK
-2351 ASAIENAMRQRL
+2351 ASTIENAMRQRL
-2363 EETRKENPDFSMPEE
+2363 EEARKENPDFSMPEE

-2422 WVDTLE
+2422 WVDTME

-2469 LSQWERWATGGEE
+2469 LSQWERWATGGED

-2528 GLTGGELEYLMANFW
+2528 GLSGGELEYLMANFW

-2550 KEMKESKFM
+2550 KEMKVQWY
-2559 P
+2559 

>member
-1 MGNAWERYKNSRAY
+1 MAANDFTKRYLERK
-15 QENKEERR
+15 R
-23 ALSQTLAARDQALR
+23 ALS
-37 QTGEEVDARIQA
+37 
-49 QRQGGGFSAGSG
+49 SG
-61 AGRELDLG
+61 AEGEKRPSAASLLPRPAMHAPARGNRPITERPSEPDLG

-107 EDAES
+107 EDAEA

-124 EAAETDIENVD
+124 EELQEQSGEETPGLLPWLGKNAAAGLSQFNQGLASTLDFFLPTELFFGEEKDPVSRLNRYYTGERDIWGGQAAEVNEQKGGA
-135 TLERYS
+135 YS
-141 QLRRKDDF
+141 VAGQLVQGTTGATPNALLALMS
-149 GGQFLASYDMGRLG
+149 GGGSIAAEGTAALG
-163 QDEAKAWSDYLS
+163 QAASGLGSTIASAASALAKNPVFWTSVLQTTGPAYDSAKADGAGDLEATASALI
-175 NPTESNRAY
+175 T
-184 AEGLGL
+184 GLL
-190 ARELFAEH
+190 
-198 NAAVLDED
+198 NSAVEIGGGPE
-206 ATLPLISQSMAGYLP
+206 TLPAGIARGGESAVRQWVKSMLEEGREEV
-221 QFLDQTAAGVQGALV
+221 VQGAIENLAAKAV
-236 GAGAGSVLPGIGTV
+236 YDQARPWASLEEENAVLNP
-250 AGGKVGYAAGRA
+250 
-262 FYGYRTMQGM
+262 
-272 AFQSLLE
+272 
-279 AGVDEETARA
+279 ARA
-289 AANDEALISSLIE
+289 AREFAGGAAVGGVLGGAQMGTVGLANRLLFPA
-302 GGDAAIDMMT
+302 GDAW
-312 LGIGKGLKALLK
+312 
-324 KPAQEAAGSVGR
+324 AG
-336 KIASVLAKYGINVAS
+336 A
-351 EGAQEWV
+351 
-358 QEGVSA
+358 
-364 ANQGRDGSGVLNLVG
+364 
-379 ETTGQIGRAVSGRD
+379 
-393 PEALARMN
+393 
-401 EAGMEGLKIGA
+401 
-412 LMGGAGMLGNQVVN
+412 
-426 AGLERMVASHAQQ
+426 
-439 RDAQG
+439 
-444 PEARADVVI
+444 EARADVGV
-453 GPYDGR
+453 GTYDGR

-631 LKEAGS
+631 LREAGS

-707 LAREKRAA
+707 LARERRAA
-715 QFAPSAGNGSGL
+715 QFAPSAGDGSGL
-727 VFDGYVSDTLDGA
+727 VFDGYVSDALDGA

-769 QLRGADILVE
+769 QLSGADILVE

-901 LTAALEAGARQARRL
+901 LTAALEAGARQAARNARA
-916 QKRQSGGTMESAK
+916 QKNAARVDGGTKFSIKYDRDNRPYVVIEEDILDGVPQKGWVKAVKDNLRRKFPDGVTVGNNVIHINQQSRQEMTFSRYMQRLFNTEPTVYEDKLRATDNADEIVRAAQNWVNEALLHPRKDDIIDFARGEVLMRIGSSDYSAQVIVGNRGKKGLLLYDIINLSESTIHEKQKNESAQ
-929 YSVKDLTEHERAAL
+929 YTTNAQNEPRSRGRAP
-943 LAYKSSESYKV
+943 SEPSIP
-954 NAKLRDGLALTD
+954 
-966 AEQKLVEELDRAL
+966 E
-979 EKLPVHEG
+979 
-987 TVYRRLSFD
+987 
-996 MEGQEALDT
+996 
-1005 FLAEHE
+1005 
-1011 EDGFVQYPAF
+1011 
-1021 TSASTTP
+1021 TSA
-1028 DGYPVDSRLSVGL
+1028 D
-1041 VLESVGGRD
+1041 
-1050 LAGYGNNFENEVLF
+1050 
-1064 PRGSRFIVNRVDMA
+1064 VNR
-1078 SGGEPIIYMREAVR
+1078 SF
-1092 NGIARSGGWV
+1092 
-1102 HSEERS
+1102 
-1108 QTMQRVQ
+1108 
-1115 KAPQGDIHLRGV
+1115 
-1127 SGLDSGRNADG
+1127 
-1138 QVPVLRTEGEGGE
+1138 
-1151 VGRAS
+1151 S

-1354 YRMEERN
+1354 YRMKERN

-1398 LEKAKAKG
+1398 LEKTKAKG

-1529 GLPAK
+1529 GLSAK
-1534 RTEAFRVLKEQ
+1534 RTEAFRALKEQ

-1601 SSANKLFTKG
+1601 SSANKLFAKG

-1627 RTKRAKAN
+1627 RTKRPKAN

-1649 QLLNLDMLDSL
+1649 RLLNLDMLDSL

-1672 LYHELQAARDRKT
+1672 LYHELQATRDRKT
-1685 IIIRQTRA
+1685 EIIRQTRER
-1693 LVKEVIGK
+1693 VKEAIGK

-1738 QAQDHIYIGGLRPAE
+1738 QAQGHIYKGGLRPAE
-1753 HKKAASLAGKLEAPA
+1753 QKKAANLAGKLEAPA
-1768 DGVKVSQEDVAEMLS
+1768 DGVKVSREDVAEMLS

-1866 ASNGLLLGDIFDV
+1866 AGNGLLLGDIFDV

-1913 NRTGSIGDIIQR
+1913 NRTGSMGDIIQR

-2006 LKYAPIAQWKDWGNF
+2006 LKYAPIAQWKEWGNF

-2034 GTDSGLEQTRNRA
+2034 GTDSGLEKARNRA

-2130 KTYNLFYRTYRD
+2130 KTYNLFYRAYRD

-2171 LNAIVQSLWDAVRD
+2171 LNAIAQSLWDAVRD

-2342 ADLMRQGVK
+2342 ADLMKQGVK
-2351 ASAIENAMRQRL
+2351 ASTIENAMRQRL
-2363 EETRKENPDFSMPEE
+2363 EEARKENPDFSMPEE

-2399 SAEALDAENY
+2399 SAEALDAETY

-2498 MAESDKDED
+2498 MAESDKDGD

>member
-1 MGNAWERYKNSRAY
+1 MHAPARGNQPITERPS
-15 QENKEERR
+15 EP
-23 ALSQTLAARDQALR
+23 
-37 QTGEEVDARIQA
+37 
-49 QRQGGGFSAGSG
+49 
-61 AGRELDLG
+61 DLG

-107 EDAES
+107 EDAEA

-124 EAAETDIENVD
+124 EELQEQSGEETPGLLPWLGKNAAAGLSQFNQGLASTLDFFLPTELFFGEEKDPVSRLNRYYTGERDIWGGQAAEVNEQKGGA
-135 TLERYS
+135 YS
-141 QLRRKDDF
+141 VAGQLVQGTTGATPNALLALMS
-149 GGQFLASYDMGRLG
+149 GGGSIAAEGTAALG
-163 QDEAKAWSDYLS
+163 QAASGLGSTIASAASALAKNPVFWTSVLQTTGPAYDSAKADGAGDLEATASALI
-175 NPTESNRAY
+175 T
-184 AEGLGL
+184 GLL
-190 ARELFAEH
+190 
-198 NAAVLDED
+198 NSAVEIGGGPE
-206 ATLPLISQSMAGYLP
+206 TLPAGIARGGESAVRQWVKSMLEEGREEV
-221 QFLDQTAAGVQGALV
+221 VQGAIENLAAKAV
-236 GAGAGSVLPGIGTV
+236 YDQARPWASLEEENAVLNP
-250 AGGKVGYAAGRA
+250 
-262 FYGYRTMQGM
+262 
-272 AFQSLLE
+272 
-279 AGVDEETARA
+279 ARA
-289 AANDEALISSLIE
+289 AREFAGGAAVGGVLGGAQMGTVGLANRLLFPA
-302 GGDAAIDMMT
+302 GDAW
-312 LGIGKGLKALLK
+312 
-324 KPAQEAAGSVGR
+324 AG
-336 KIASVLAKYGINVAS
+336 A
-351 EGAQEWV
+351 
-358 QEGVSA
+358 
-364 ANQGRDGSGVLNLVG
+364 
-379 ETTGQIGRAVSGRD
+379 
-393 PEALARMN
+393 
-401 EAGMEGLKIGA
+401 
-412 LMGGAGMLGNQVVN
+412 
-426 AGLERMVASHAQQ
+426 
-439 RDAQG
+439 
-444 PEARADVVI
+444 EARADVGV
-453 GPYDGR
+453 GTYDGR

-631 LKEAGS
+631 LREAGS

-707 LAREKRAA
+707 LARERRAA
-715 QFAPSAGNGSGL
+715 QFAPSAGDGSGL
-727 VFDGYVSDTLDGA
+727 VFDGYVSDALDGA

-769 QLRGADILVE
+769 QLSGADILVE

-901 LTAALEAGARQARRL
+901 LTAALEAGARQAARNARA
-916 QKRQSGGTMESAK
+916 QKNAARVDGGTKFSIKYDRDNRPYVVIEEDILDGVPQKGWVKAVKDNLRRKFPDGVTVGNNVIHINQQSRQEMTFSRYMQRLFNTEPTVYEDKLRATDNADEIVRAAQNWVNEALLHPRKDDIIDFARGEVLMRIGSSDYSAQVIVGNRGKKGLLLYDIINLSESTIHEKQKNESAQ
-929 YSVKDLTEHERAAL
+929 YTTNAQNEPRSRGRAP
-943 LAYKSSESYKV
+943 SEPSIP
-954 NAKLRDGLALTD
+954 
-966 AEQKLVEELDRAL
+966 E
-979 EKLPVHEG
+979 
-987 TVYRRLSFD
+987 
-996 MEGQEALDT
+996 
-1005 FLAEHE
+1005 
-1011 EDGFVQYPAF
+1011 
-1021 TSASTTP
+1021 TSA
-1028 DGYPVDSRLSVGL
+1028 D
-1041 VLESVGGRD
+1041 
-1050 LAGYGNNFENEVLF
+1050 
-1064 PRGSRFIVNRVDMA
+1064 VNR
-1078 SGGEPIIYMREAVR
+1078 SF
-1092 NGIARSGGWV
+1092 
-1102 HSEERS
+1102 
-1108 QTMQRVQ
+1108 
-1115 KAPQGDIHLRGV
+1115 
-1127 SGLDSGRNADG
+1127 
-1138 QVPVLRTEGEGGE
+1138 
-1151 VGRAS
+1151 S

-1354 YRMEERN
+1354 YRMKERN

-1398 LEKAKAKG
+1398 LEKTKAKG

-1534 RTEAFRVLKEQ
+1534 RTEAFRALKEQ

-1601 SSANKLFTKG
+1601 SSANKLFAKG

-1627 RTKRAKAN
+1627 RTKRPKAN

-1649 QLLNLDMLDSL
+1649 RLLNLDMLDSL

-1672 LYHELQAARDRKT
+1672 LYHELQATRDRKT
-1685 IIIRQTRA
+1685 EIIRQTRER
-1693 LVKEVIGK
+1693 VKEAIGK

-1738 QAQDHIYIGGLRPAE
+1738 QAQGHIYKGGLRPAE
-1753 HKKAASLAGKLEAPA
+1753 QKKAANLAGKLEAPA
-1768 DGVKVSQEDVAEMLS
+1768 DGVKVSREDVAEMLS

-1866 ASNGLLLGDIFDV
+1866 AGNGLLLGDIFDV

-1913 NRTGSIGDIIQR
+1913 NRTGSMGDIIQR

-2006 LKYAPIAQWKDWGNF
+2006 LKYAPIAQWKEWGNF

-2034 GTDSGLEQTRNRA
+2034 GTDSGLEKARNRA

-2130 KTYNLFYRTYRD
+2130 KTYNLFYRAYRD

-2171 LNAIVQSLWDAVRD
+2171 LNAIAQSLWDAVRD

-2342 ADLMRQGVK
+2342 ADLMKQGVK
-2351 ASAIENAMRQRL
+2351 ASTIENAMRQRL
-2363 EETRKENPDFSMPEE
+2363 EEARKENPDFSMPEE

-2399 SAEALDAENY
+2399 SAEALDAETY

-2498 MAESDKDED
+2498 MAESDKDGD

>member
-1 MGNAWERYKNSRAY
+1 MHAPARGNRPITERPS
-15 QENKEERR
+15 EP
-23 ALSQTLAARDQALR
+23 
-37 QTGEEVDARIQA
+37 
-49 QRQGGGFSAGSG
+49 
-61 AGRELDLG
+61 DLG

-107 EDAES
+107 EDAEA

-124 EAAETDIENVD
+124 EELQEQSGEETPGLLPWLGKNAAAGLSQFNQGLASTLDFFLPTELFFGEEKDPVSRLNRYYTGERDIWGGQAAEVNEQKGGA
-135 TLERYS
+135 YS
-141 QLRRKDDF
+141 VAGQLVQGTTGATPNALLALMS
-149 GGQFLASYDMGRLG
+149 GGGSIAAEGTAALG
-163 QDEAKAWSDYLS
+163 QAASGLGSTIASAASALAKNPVFWTSVLQTTGPAYDSAKADGAGDLEATASALI
-175 NPTESNRAY
+175 T
-184 AEGLGL
+184 GLL
-190 ARELFAEH
+190 
-198 NAAVLDED
+198 NSAVEIGGGPE
-206 ATLPLISQSMAGYLP
+206 TLPAGIAKGGESAVRQWVKSMLEEGREEV
-221 QFLDQTAAGVQGALV
+221 VQGAIENLAAKAV
-236 GAGAGSVLPGIGTV
+236 YDQARPWASLEEENAVLNP
-250 AGGKVGYAAGRA
+250 
-262 FYGYRTMQGM
+262 
-272 AFQSLLE
+272 
-279 AGVDEETARA
+279 ARA
-289 AANDEALISSLIE
+289 AREFAGGAAVGGVLGGAQMGTVGLANRLLFPA
-302 GGDAAIDMMT
+302 GDAW
-312 LGIGKGLKALLK
+312 
-324 KPAQEAAGSVGR
+324 AG
-336 KIASVLAKYGINVAS
+336 A
-351 EGAQEWV
+351 
-358 QEGVSA
+358 
-364 ANQGRDGSGVLNLVG
+364 
-379 ETTGQIGRAVSGRD
+379 
-393 PEALARMN
+393 
-401 EAGMEGLKIGA
+401 
-412 LMGGAGMLGNQVVN
+412 
-426 AGLERMVASHAQQ
+426 
-439 RDAQG
+439 
-444 PEARADVVI
+444 EARADVGV
-453 GPYDGR
+453 GTYDGR

-592 LPVAE
+592 LPVAA

-631 LKEAGS
+631 LREAGS

-707 LAREKRAA
+707 LARERRAA
-715 QFAPSAGNGSGL
+715 QFAPSAGDGSGL
-727 VFDGYVSDTLDGA
+727 VFDGYVSDALDGA

-769 QLRGADILVE
+769 QLSGADILVE

-808 FRNFASEEL
+808 FRDFASEEL

-901 LTAALEAGARQARRL
+901 LTAALEAGARQAARNARA
-916 QKRQSGGTMESAK
+916 QKNAARVDGGTKFSIKYDRDNRPYVVIEEDILDGVPQKEWVKAVKDNLRRKFPDGVTVGNNVIHINQQSRQEMTFSRYMQRLFNTEPTVYEDKLRATDNADEIVRAAQNWVNEALLHPRKDDIIDFARGEVLMRIGSSDYSAQVIVGNRGKKGLLLYDIINLSESTIHEKQKNESAQ
-929 YSVKDLTEHERAAL
+929 YTTNAQNEPRSRGRAP
-943 LAYKSSESYKV
+943 SEPSIP
-954 NAKLRDGLALTD
+954 
-966 AEQKLVEELDRAL
+966 E
-979 EKLPVHEG
+979 
-987 TVYRRLSFD
+987 
-996 MEGQEALDT
+996 
-1005 FLAEHE
+1005 
-1011 EDGFVQYPAF
+1011 
-1021 TSASTTP
+1021 TSA
-1028 DGYPVDSRLSVGL
+1028 D
-1041 VLESVGGRD
+1041 
-1050 LAGYGNNFENEVLF
+1050 
-1064 PRGSRFIVNRVDMA
+1064 VNR
-1078 SGGEPIIYMREAVR
+1078 SF
-1092 NGIARSGGWV
+1092 
-1102 HSEERS
+1102 
-1108 QTMQRVQ
+1108 
-1115 KAPQGDIHLRGV
+1115 
-1127 SGLDSGRNADG
+1127 
-1138 QVPVLRTEGEGGE
+1138 
-1151 VGRAS
+1151 S

-1354 YRMEERN
+1354 YRMKERN

-1497 LRGPVAALL
+1497 LREPVAALL

-1534 RTEAFRVLKEQ
+1534 RTEAFRALKEQ

-1585 QLAIVWNTL
+1585 QLATVWNTL

-1601 SSANKLFTKG
+1601 SSANKLFAKG

-1627 RTKRAKAN
+1627 RTKRPKAN

-1649 QLLNLDMLDSL
+1649 RLLNLDMLDSL

-1672 LYHELQAARDRKT
+1672 LYHELQATRDRKT
-1685 IIIRQTRA
+1685 EIIRQTRER
-1693 LVKEVIGK
+1693 VKEAIGK

-1738 QAQDHIYIGGLRPAE
+1738 QAQGHIYKGGLRPAE
-1753 HKKAASLAGKLEAPA
+1753 QKKAANLAGKLEAPA
-1768 DGVKVSQEDVAEMLS
+1768 DGVKVSREDVAEMLS

-1866 ASNGLLLGDIFDV
+1866 AGNGLLLGDIFDV

-1913 NRTGSIGDIIQR
+1913 NRTGSMGDIIQR

-2006 LKYAPIAQWKDWGNF
+2006 LKYAPIAQWKEWGNF

-2034 GTDSGLEQTRNRA
+2034 GTDSGLEKARNRA

-2130 KTYNLFYRTYRD
+2130 KTYNLFYRAYRD

-2171 LNAIVQSLWDAVRD
+2171 LNAIAQSLWDAVRD

-2342 ADLMRQGVK
+2342 ADLMKQGVK
-2351 ASAIENAMRQRL
+2351 ASTIENAMRQRL
-2363 EETRKENPDFSMPEE
+2363 EEARKENPDFSMPEE

-2399 SAEALDAENY
+2399 SAEALDAETY

-2498 MAESDKDED
+2498 MAESDKDGD

>member
-1 MGNAWERYKNSRAY
+1 MSTI
-15 QENKEERR
+15 EERLER
-23 ALSQTLAARDQALR
+23 LRGGGAASAPEAGDSHTSGQSISERLSTLRKA
-37 QTGEEVDARIQA
+37 GEEVDASVQIR
-49 QRQGGGFSAGSG
+49 RQGGGFSAGSG
-61 AGRELDLG
+61 AGREPDLG

-96 NLARRSRGFTL
+96 NLARRSRGFTP
-107 EDAES
+107 EDAEA

-124 EAAETDIENVD
+124 EELQEQSGEETPGLLPWLWKNAAAGLSQFNQGLASTLDFFLPTELFFGEEKDPVSRLNRYYTGERDIWGGQAAEVNE
-135 TLERYS
+135 
-141 QLRRKDDF
+141 QK
-149 GGQFLASYDMGRLG
+149 GG
-163 QDEAKAWSDYLS
+163 
-175 NPTESNRAY
+175 AY
-184 AEGLGL
+184 
-190 ARELFAEH
+190 
-198 NAAVLDED
+198 
-206 ATLPLISQSMAGYLP
+206 SMAGQLVQGTTGATP
-221 QFLDQTAAGVQGALV
+221 NALLALMSGGGSIAAEGTAALGQAASGLGSTIASAASALAKNPVFWTSVLQTTGPAYDSAKADGAGDLEATASALITGLLNSAVEIGGGPETLPAGIAKGGESAVRQWVKSMLEEGREEVVQGAIENLAAKAVYDQARPWTSLEEENAVLNPVRAAREFAGGAAV
-236 GAGAGSVLPGIGTV
+236 GGVLGGAQMGTVGLANRLLFPAGDAWAGA
-250 AGGKVGYAAGRA
+250 
-262 FYGYRTMQGM
+262 
-272 AFQSLLE
+272 
-279 AGVDEETARA
+279 
-289 AANDEALISSLIE
+289 
-302 GGDAAIDMMT
+302 
-312 LGIGKGLKALLK
+312 
-324 KPAQEAAGSVGR
+324 
-336 KIASVLAKYGINVAS
+336 
-351 EGAQEWV
+351 
-358 QEGVSA
+358 
-364 ANQGRDGSGVLNLVG
+364 
-379 ETTGQIGRAVSGRD
+379 
-393 PEALARMN
+393 
-401 EAGMEGLKIGA
+401 
-412 LMGGAGMLGNQVVN
+412 
-426 AGLERMVASHAQQ
+426 
-439 RDAQG
+439 
-444 PEARADVVI
+444 EARADVGI

-459 GNGAVV
+459 EAGAVV

-515 ELSDGMT
+515 KLSDGMT

-535 RLTGRTDRVQAG
+535 RLTGRTDRVQTG

-575 ENRLDA
+575 ENRPGEA
-581 VQRHFRRSSEQ
+581 RRYFRRSSEQ

-597 GAERDRRRGAAA
+597 SAERDRRRGAAA
-609 EARTGTEARADVGGE
+609 EARTGTEARVDVGGE
-624 SESTAAR
+624 TESTAAR
-631 LKEAGS
+631 LREAGS

-696 YSAGRNDGLAS
+696 WSAGRNDGLAS

-715 QFAPSAGNGSGL
+715 QFAPSAGDGSGL

-769 QLRGADILVE
+769 QLSGADILVE

-808 FRNFASEEL
+808 FRDFASEEL

-852 LEDGKLLDSFIE
+852 LEDGRLLDSFIE

-895 QTAEEK
+895 RTAEEK

-916 QKRQSGGTMESAK
+916 QKRGADATMESTK

-996 MEGQEALDT
+996 MEGPEAMDV

-1011 EDGFVQYPAF
+1011 AETVVRSAAY
-1021 TSASTTP
+1021 TSSSSAI
-1028 DGYPVDSRLSVGL
+1028 DGYPVSGELTVTQIISGKT
-1041 VLESVGGRD
+1041 GRD
-1050 LAGYGNNFENEVLF
+1050 MAGIGNNNESEILFARNTRFYVENIGTDAEGKPV
-1064 PRGSRFIVNRVDMA
+1064 
-1078 SGGEPIIYMREAVR
+1078 IYMEEVTEHGAGQLYSKEHGQAMQQMQAPASE
-1092 NGIARSGGWV
+1092 NG
-1102 HSEERS
+1102 EL
-1108 QTMQRVQ
+1108 QTI
-1115 KAPQGDIHLRGV
+1115 P
-1127 SGLDSGRNADG
+1127 GLDTRRGADRGR
-1138 QVPVLRTEGEGGE
+1138 VPRVRTEREGGE

-1195 DRKAVDRA
+1195 DRRAVDRA

-1253 AGMLVDSAV
+1253 AGMLVDNAV

-1320 YEDLAERWP
+1320 YEELAERWP

-1371 DGAAGEILETFFDL
+1371 SGAAGEILETFFDL

-1421 AALREQNRA
+1421 AELREQNRA

-1482 QKLLRPSDKKHVPEN
+1482 QKLLRPSDKKHIPEN

-1529 GLPAK
+1529 GMPAK
-1534 RTEAFRVLKEQ
+1534 RTEAFRALKEQ

-1585 QLAIVWNTL
+1585 QLATVWNTL

-1627 RTKRAKAN
+1627 RTKRPKAN

-1672 LYHELQAARDRKT
+1672 LYREIQTARDRKT

-1717 GGELKLT
+1717 GGELKLS

-1738 QAQDHIYIGGLRPAE
+1738 QAQGHIYKGGLRPAE
-1753 HKKAASLAGKLEAPA
+1753 HKKAAHLAGKLEAPA
-1768 DGVKVSQEDVAEMLS
+1768 YGVKVSREDVAEMLS

-2006 LKYAPIAQWKDWGNF
+2006 LKYAPIAQWKEWGNF

-2034 GTDSGLEQTRNRA
+2034 GTDSGLEKVRNRA

-2171 LNAIVQSLWDAVRD
+2171 LNAIAQSLWDAVRD

-2342 ADLMRQGVK
+2342 ADLMKQGVK
-2351 ASAIENAMRQRL
+2351 ASTIENAMRQRL
-2363 EETRKENPDFSMPEE
+2363 EEARKENPDFSMPEE

-2469 LSQWERWATGGEE
+2469 LSQWERWATGGED

>member
-1 MGNAWERYKNSRAY
+1 MHAPARGNRPITERPS
-15 QENKEERR
+15 EP
-23 ALSQTLAARDQALR
+23 
-37 QTGEEVDARIQA
+37 
-49 QRQGGGFSAGSG
+49 
-61 AGRELDLG
+61 DLG

-107 EDAES
+107 EDAEA

-124 EAAETDIENVD
+124 EELQEQSGEETPGLLPWLGKNAAAGLSQFNQGLASTLDFFLPTELFFGEEKDPVSRLNRYYTGERDIWGGQAAEVNEQKGGA
-135 TLERYS
+135 YS
-141 QLRRKDDF
+141 VAGQLVQGTTGATPNALLALMS
-149 GGQFLASYDMGRLG
+149 GGGSIAAEGTAALG
-163 QDEAKAWSDYLS
+163 QAASGLGSTIASAASALAKNPVFWTSVLQTTGPAYDGAKADGAGDLEATASALI
-175 NPTESNRAY
+175 T
-184 AEGLGL
+184 GLL
-190 ARELFAEH
+190 
-198 NAAVLDED
+198 NSAVEIGGGPE
-206 ATLPLISQSMAGYLP
+206 TLPAGIAKGGESAVRQWVKSMLEEGREEV
-221 QFLDQTAAGVQGALV
+221 VQGAIENLAAKAVYDQARPWTSLEEENAVLNPVRAAREFAGGAAV
-236 GAGAGSVLPGIGTV
+236 GGVLGGAQMGTVGLANRRLFPAGDAWAGA
-250 AGGKVGYAAGRA
+250 
-262 FYGYRTMQGM
+262 
-272 AFQSLLE
+272 E
-279 AGVDEETARA
+279 A
-289 AANDEALISSLIE
+289 
-302 GGDAAIDMMT
+302 
-312 LGIGKGLKALLK
+312 
-324 KPAQEAAGSVGR
+324 
-336 KIASVLAKYGINVAS
+336 
-351 EGAQEWV
+351 W
-358 QEGVSA
+358 
-364 ANQGRDGSGVLNLVG
+364 
-379 ETTGQIGRAVSGRD
+379 
-393 PEALARMN
+393 
-401 EAGMEGLKIGA
+401 
-412 LMGGAGMLGNQVVN
+412 
-426 AGLERMVASHAQQ
+426 
-439 RDAQG
+439 
-444 PEARADVVI
+444 ADVGI
-453 GPYDGR
+453 GPYDSR
-459 GNGAVV
+459 GNGAVA

-515 ELSDGMT
+515 KLSDGMT

-575 ENRLDA
+575 ENRPGEA
-581 VQRHFRRSSEQ
+581 RRYFRRSSEQ

-597 GAERDRRRGAAA
+597 SAERDRRRGAAA

-624 SESTAAR
+624 TESTAAR
-631 LKEAGS
+631 LREAGS

-901 LTAALEAGARQARRL
+901 LTAALEAGARQAARNARA
-916 QKRQSGGTMESAK
+916 QKNAARVDGGTKFSIK
-929 YSVKDLTEHERAAL
+929 YDRDNRPYVVIEEDILDGVPQKEWVKAVKDNLRRKFPDGVTVGNNVIHINQQSRQEMTFSRYMQRLFNTEPTVYEDKLRATDNADEIVRAAQNWVNEAL
-943 LAYKSSESYKV
+943 LHPRKDDIIDFARGEVLMRIGSSDYSAQVIVGNRGKKGLLLYDIINLSESTIHEKQKNEGAQYTA
-954 NAKLRDGLALTD
+954 NAQNEPRSRG
-966 AEQKLVEELDRAL
+966 RAPSKPSIP
-979 EKLPVHEG
+979 E
-987 TVYRRLSFD
+987 
-996 MEGQEALDT
+996 
-1005 FLAEHE
+1005 
-1011 EDGFVQYPAF
+1011 
-1021 TSASTTP
+1021 TSA
-1028 DGYPVDSRLSVGL
+1028 D
-1041 VLESVGGRD
+1041 
-1050 LAGYGNNFENEVLF
+1050 
-1064 PRGSRFIVNRVDMA
+1064 VNR
-1078 SGGEPIIYMREAVR
+1078 SF
-1092 NGIARSGGWV
+1092 
-1102 HSEERS
+1102 
-1108 QTMQRVQ
+1108 
-1115 KAPQGDIHLRGV
+1115 
-1127 SGLDSGRNADG
+1127 
-1138 QVPVLRTEGEGGE
+1138 
-1151 VGRAS
+1151 S

-1203 ARELIRAYGSEL
+1203 AREIIRAYGSEL

-1497 LRGPVAALL
+1497 LREPVAALL

-1534 RTEAFRVLKEQ
+1534 RTEAFRALKEQ

-1601 SSANKLFTKG
+1601 SSANKLFAKG

-1627 RTKRAKAN
+1627 CTKRAKAH

-1685 IIIRQTRA
+1685 EIIRQTRER
-1693 LVKEVIGK
+1693 VKEVVGK

-1738 QAQDHIYIGGLRPAE
+1738 QAQGHIYKGGLRPAE

-1768 DGVKVSQEDVAEMLS
+1768 YGVKVSQEDVAEMLS

-2021 EINQGRQIQDILF
+2021 EINQGRQIQDILL
-2034 GTDSGLEQTRNRA
+2034 GTDSGLEKARNRA

-2062 WNACELEIADQR
+2062 WNACELEVSDQR

-2171 LNAIVQSLWDAVRD
+2171 LNAIAQSLWDAVRD

-2342 ADLMRQGVK
+2342 ADLMKQGVK
-2351 ASAIENAMRQRL
+2351 ASTIENAMRQRL
-2363 EETRKENPDFSMPEE
+2363 EEARKENPDFSMPEE

-2399 SAEALDAENY
+2399 SAEALDAETY

-2498 MAESDKDED
+2498 MAESDKDGD

>member
-1 MGNAWERYKNSRAY
+1 MHAPARGNRPITERPS
-15 QENKEERR
+15 EP
-23 ALSQTLAARDQALR
+23 
-37 QTGEEVDARIQA
+37 
-49 QRQGGGFSAGSG
+49 
-61 AGRELDLG
+61 DLG

-107 EDAES
+107 EDAEA

-124 EAAETDIENVD
+124 EELQEQSGEETPGLLPWLGKNAAAGLSQFNQGLASTLDFFLPTELFFGEEKDPVSRLNRYYTGERDIWGGQAAEVNEQKGGA
-135 TLERYS
+135 YS
-141 QLRRKDDF
+141 VAGQLVQGTTGATPNALLALMS
-149 GGQFLASYDMGRLG
+149 GGGSIAAEGTAALG
-163 QDEAKAWSDYLS
+163 QAASGLGSTIASAASALAKNPVFWTSVLQTTGPAYDSAKADGAGDLEATASALI
-175 NPTESNRAY
+175 T
-184 AEGLGL
+184 GLL
-190 ARELFAEH
+190 
-198 NAAVLDED
+198 NSAVEIGGGPE
-206 ATLPLISQSMAGYLP
+206 TLPAGIAKGGESAVRQWVKSMLEEGREEV
-221 QFLDQTAAGVQGALV
+221 VQGAIENLAAKAV
-236 GAGAGSVLPGIGTV
+236 YDQARPWASLEEENAVLNP
-250 AGGKVGYAAGRA
+250 
-262 FYGYRTMQGM
+262 
-272 AFQSLLE
+272 
-279 AGVDEETARA
+279 ARA
-289 AANDEALISSLIE
+289 AREFAGGAAVGGVLGGAQMGTVGLANRLLFPA
-302 GGDAAIDMMT
+302 GDAW
-312 LGIGKGLKALLK
+312 
-324 KPAQEAAGSVGR
+324 AG
-336 KIASVLAKYGINVAS
+336 A
-351 EGAQEWV
+351 
-358 QEGVSA
+358 
-364 ANQGRDGSGVLNLVG
+364 
-379 ETTGQIGRAVSGRD
+379 
-393 PEALARMN
+393 
-401 EAGMEGLKIGA
+401 
-412 LMGGAGMLGNQVVN
+412 
-426 AGLERMVASHAQQ
+426 
-439 RDAQG
+439 
-444 PEARADVVI
+444 EARADVGV
-453 GPYDGR
+453 GTYDGR

-592 LPVAE
+592 LPVAA

-631 LKEAGS
+631 LREAGS

-707 LAREKRAA
+707 LARERRAA
-715 QFAPSAGNGSGL
+715 QFAPSAGDGSGL
-727 VFDGYVSDTLDGA
+727 VFDGYVSDALDGA

-769 QLRGADILVE
+769 QLSGADILVE

-901 LTAALEAGARQARRL
+901 LTAALEAGARQAARNARA
-916 QKRQSGGTMESAK
+916 QKNAARVDGGTKFSIKYDRDNRPYVVIEEDILDGVPQKEWVKAVKDNLRRKFPDGVTVGNNVIHINQQSRQEMTFSRYMQRLFNTEPTVYADKLRATDNADEIVRAAQNWVNEALLHPRKDDIIDFARGEVLMRIGSSDYSAQVIVGNRGKKGLLLYDIINLSESTIHEKQKNESAQ
-929 YSVKDLTEHERAAL
+929 YTTNAQNEPRSRGRAP
-943 LAYKSSESYKV
+943 SEPSIP
-954 NAKLRDGLALTD
+954 
-966 AEQKLVEELDRAL
+966 E
-979 EKLPVHEG
+979 
-987 TVYRRLSFD
+987 
-996 MEGQEALDT
+996 
-1005 FLAEHE
+1005 
-1011 EDGFVQYPAF
+1011 
-1021 TSASTTP
+1021 TSA
-1028 DGYPVDSRLSVGL
+1028 D
-1041 VLESVGGRD
+1041 
-1050 LAGYGNNFENEVLF
+1050 
-1064 PRGSRFIVNRVDMA
+1064 VNR
-1078 SGGEPIIYMREAVR
+1078 SF
-1092 NGIARSGGWV
+1092 
-1102 HSEERS
+1102 
-1108 QTMQRVQ
+1108 
-1115 KAPQGDIHLRGV
+1115 
-1127 SGLDSGRNADG
+1127 
-1138 QVPVLRTEGEGGE
+1138 
-1151 VGRAS
+1151 S

-1195 DRKAVDRA
+1195 ARKAVDRA

-1354 YRMEERN
+1354 YRMKERN

-1398 LEKAKAKG
+1398 LEKTKAKG

-1534 RTEAFRVLKEQ
+1534 RTEAFRALKEQ

-1601 SSANKLFTKG
+1601 SSANKLFAKG

-1627 RTKRAKAN
+1627 RTKRPKAN

-1649 QLLNLDMLDSL
+1649 RLLNLDMLDSL

-1672 LYHELQAARDRKT
+1672 LYHELQATRDRKT
-1685 IIIRQTRA
+1685 EIIRQTRER
-1693 LVKEVIGK
+1693 VKEAIGK

-1738 QAQDHIYIGGLRPAE
+1738 QAQGHIYKGGLRPAE
-1753 HKKAASLAGKLEAPA
+1753 QKKAANLAGKLEAPA
-1768 DGVKVSQEDVAEMLS
+1768 DGVKVSREDVAEMLS

-1866 ASNGLLLGDIFDV
+1866 AGNGLLLGDIFDV

-1913 NRTGSIGDIIQR
+1913 NRTGSMGDIIQR

-1975 QPTSYARALAVMDP
+1975 QPTSYARALSVMDP

-2006 LKYAPIAQWKDWGNF
+2006 LKYAPIAQWKEWGNF

-2034 GTDSGLEQTRNRA
+2034 GTDSGLEKARNRA

-2130 KTYNLFYRTYRD
+2130 KTYNLFYRAYRD

-2171 LNAIVQSLWDAVRD
+2171 LNAIAQSLWDAVRD

-2342 ADLMRQGVK
+2342 ADLMKQGVR
-2351 ASAIENAMRQRL
+2351 ASTIENAMRQRL
-2363 EETRKENPDFSMPEE
+2363 EEARKENPDFSMPEE

-2399 SAEALDAENY
+2399 SAEALDAETY

-2498 MAESDKDED
+2498 MAESDKDGD

>member
-1 MGNAWERYKNSRAY
+1 MHAPARGNRPITERPS
-15 QENKEERR
+15 EP
-23 ALSQTLAARDQALR
+23 
-37 QTGEEVDARIQA
+37 
-49 QRQGGGFSAGSG
+49 
-61 AGRELDLG
+61 DLG

-107 EDAES
+107 EDAEA

-124 EAAETDIENVD
+124 EELQEQSGEETPGLLPWLGKNAAAGLSQFNQGLASTLDFFLPTELFFGEEKDPVSRLNRYYTGERDIWGGQAAEVNEQKGGA
-135 TLERYS
+135 YS
-141 QLRRKDDF
+141 VAGQLVQGTTGATPNALLALMS
-149 GGQFLASYDMGRLG
+149 GGGSIAAEGTAALG
-163 QDEAKAWSDYLS
+163 QAASGLGSTIASAASALAKNPVFWTSVLQTTGPAYDSAKADGAGDLEATASALI
-175 NPTESNRAY
+175 T
-184 AEGLGL
+184 GLL
-190 ARELFAEH
+190 
-198 NAAVLDED
+198 NSAVEIGGGPE
-206 ATLPLISQSMAGYLP
+206 TLPAGIAKGGESAVRQWVKSMLEEGREEV
-221 QFLDQTAAGVQGALV
+221 VQGAIENLAAKAV
-236 GAGAGSVLPGIGTV
+236 YDQARPWASLEEENAVLNP
-250 AGGKVGYAAGRA
+250 
-262 FYGYRTMQGM
+262 
-272 AFQSLLE
+272 
-279 AGVDEETARA
+279 ARA
-289 AANDEALISSLIE
+289 AREFAGGAAVGGVLGGAQMGTVGLANRLLFPA
-302 GGDAAIDMMT
+302 GDAW
-312 LGIGKGLKALLK
+312 
-324 KPAQEAAGSVGR
+324 AG
-336 KIASVLAKYGINVAS
+336 A
-351 EGAQEWV
+351 
-358 QEGVSA
+358 
-364 ANQGRDGSGVLNLVG
+364 
-379 ETTGQIGRAVSGRD
+379 
-393 PEALARMN
+393 
-401 EAGMEGLKIGA
+401 
-412 LMGGAGMLGNQVVN
+412 
-426 AGLERMVASHAQQ
+426 
-439 RDAQG
+439 
-444 PEARADVVI
+444 EARADVGV
-453 GPYDGR
+453 GTYDGR

-473 EVWSTPEQAET
+473 VVWSTPEQAET

-592 LPVAE
+592 LPVAA

-631 LKEAGS
+631 LREAGS

-707 LAREKRAA
+707 LARERRAA
-715 QFAPSAGNGSGL
+715 QFAPSAGDGSGL
-727 VFDGYVSDTLDGA
+727 VFDGYVSDALDGA

-901 LTAALEAGARQARRL
+901 LTAALEAGARQAARNARA
-916 QKRQSGGTMESAK
+916 QKNAARVDGGTKFSIK
-929 YSVKDLTEHERAAL
+929 YDRDNRPYVVIEEDILDGVPQKEWVKAVKDNLRRKFPDGVTVGNNVIHINQQSRQEMTFSRYMQRLFNTEPTVYEDKLRATDNADEIVRAAQNWVNEAL
-943 LAYKSSESYKV
+943 LHPRKDDIIDFARGEVLMRIGSSDYSAQVIVGNRGKKGLLLYDIINLSESTIHEKQKNEGAQYTA
-954 NAKLRDGLALTD
+954 NAQNEPRSRG
-966 AEQKLVEELDRAL
+966 RAPS
-979 EKLPVHEG
+979 EPSIPE
-987 TVYRRLSFD
+987 
-996 MEGQEALDT
+996 
-1005 FLAEHE
+1005 
-1011 EDGFVQYPAF
+1011 
-1021 TSASTTP
+1021 TSA
-1028 DGYPVDSRLSVGL
+1028 D
-1041 VLESVGGRD
+1041 
-1050 LAGYGNNFENEVLF
+1050 
-1064 PRGSRFIVNRVDMA
+1064 VNR
-1078 SGGEPIIYMREAVR
+1078 SF
-1092 NGIARSGGWV
+1092 
-1102 HSEERS
+1102 
-1108 QTMQRVQ
+1108 
-1115 KAPQGDIHLRGV
+1115 
-1127 SGLDSGRNADG
+1127 
-1138 QVPVLRTEGEGGE
+1138 
-1151 VGRAS
+1151 S

-1203 ARELIRAYGSEL
+1203 AREIIRAYGSEL

-1446 VGALKERYQARD
+1446 VEALKERYQARD

-1534 RTEAFRVLKEQ
+1534 RTEAFRALKEQ

-1585 QLAIVWNTL
+1585 QLTTVWNTL

-1601 SSANKLFTKG
+1601 SSANKLFAKG

-1693 LVKEVIGK
+1693 LARKVVGK

-1738 QAQDHIYIGGLRPAE
+1738 QAQGHIYKGGLRPAE
-1753 HKKAASLAGKLEAPA
+1753 QKKAANLAGKLEAPA
-1768 DGVKVSQEDVAEMLS
+1768 YGVKVSQEDVAEMLS

-1866 ASNGLLLGDIFDV
+1866 AGNGLLLGDIFDV

-1913 NRTGSIGDIIQR
+1913 NRTGSMGDIIQR

-2006 LKYAPIAQWKDWGNF
+2006 LKYAPIAQWKEWGNF

-2034 GTDSGLEQTRNRA
+2034 GTDSGLEKARNRA

-2130 KTYNLFYRTYRD
+2130 KTYNLFYRAYRD

-2171 LNAIVQSLWDAVRD
+2171 LNAIAQSLWDAVRD

-2342 ADLMRQGVK
+2342 ADLMKQGVK
-2351 ASAIENAMRQRL
+2351 ASTIENAMRQRL
-2363 EETRKENPDFSMPEE
+2363 EEARKENPDFSMPEE

-2399 SAEALDAENY
+2399 SAEALDAETY

-2498 MAESDKDED
+2498 MAESDKDGD

>member
-37 QTGEEVDARIQA
+37 QTGEGVDARIQA

-124 EAAETDIENVD
+124 EELQEQSGEETPGLLPWLGKNAAAGLSQFNQGLASTLDFFLPTELFFGEEKDPVSRLNRYYTGERDIWGGQAAEVNEQKGGA
-135 TLERYS
+135 YS
-141 QLRRKDDF
+141 VAGQLVQGTTGATPNALLALMS
-149 GGQFLASYDMGRLG
+149 GGGSIAAEGAAALG
-163 QDEAKAWSDYLS
+163 QAASGLGSTIASAASALAKNPVFWTSVLQTTGPAYDSAKADGAGDLEATASALITGLLNS
-175 NPTESNRAY
+175 AVEIGGGPEALPAGIAKGGESAVRQWVKSMLE
-184 AEGLGL
+184 EG
-190 ARELFAEH
+190 REE
-198 NAAVLDED
+198 V
-206 ATLPLISQSMAGYLP
+206 
-221 QFLDQTAAGVQGALV
+221 VQGAIENLAAKAV
-236 GAGAGSVLPGIGTV
+236 YDQARPWASLEEENAVLNP
-250 AGGKVGYAAGRA
+250 
-262 FYGYRTMQGM
+262 
-272 AFQSLLE
+272 
-279 AGVDEETARA
+279 ARA
-289 AANDEALISSLIE
+289 AREFAGGAAVGGVLGGAQMGTVGLANRLLFPA
-302 GGDAAIDMMT
+302 GDAWA
-312 LGIGKGLKALLK
+312 
-324 KPAQEAAGSVGR
+324 
-336 KIASVLAKYGINVAS
+336 
-351 EGAQEWV
+351 
-358 QEGVSA
+358 
-364 ANQGRDGSGVLNLVG
+364 
-379 ETTGQIGRAVSGRD
+379 
-393 PEALARMN
+393 
-401 EAGMEGLKIGA
+401 
-412 LMGGAGMLGNQVVN
+412 
-426 AGLERMVASHAQQ
+426 
-439 RDAQG
+439 G

-453 GPYDGR
+453 GPYDSR

-597 GAERDRRRGAAA
+597 GAERDRRRGA
-609 EARTGTEARADVGGE
+609 DVGGE

-631 LKEAGS
+631 LREAGS
-637 AFGRNGARAL
+637 AFGRSGARAL

-901 LTAALEAGARQARRL
+901 LTAALEAGARQAARNARA
-916 QKRQSGGTMESAK
+916 QKNAARVDGGTKFSIKYDRDNRPYVVIEEDILDGVPQKEWVKAVKDNLRRKFPDGVTVGNNVIHINQQSRQEMTFSRYMQRLFNTEPTVYEDKLRATDNADEIVRAAQNWVNEALLHPRKDDIIDFARGEVLMRIGSSDYSAQVIVGNRGKKGLLLYDIINLSESTIHEKQKNESAQ
-929 YSVKDLTEHERAAL
+929 YTANAQNEPRSRGRAP
-943 LAYKSSESYKV
+943 SEPSIP
-954 NAKLRDGLALTD
+954 
-966 AEQKLVEELDRAL
+966 E
-979 EKLPVHEG
+979 
-987 TVYRRLSFD
+987 
-996 MEGQEALDT
+996 
-1005 FLAEHE
+1005 
-1011 EDGFVQYPAF
+1011 
-1021 TSASTTP
+1021 TSA
-1028 DGYPVDSRLSVGL
+1028 D
-1041 VLESVGGRD
+1041 
-1050 LAGYGNNFENEVLF
+1050 
-1064 PRGSRFIVNRVDMA
+1064 VNR
-1078 SGGEPIIYMREAVR
+1078 SF
-1092 NGIARSGGWV
+1092 
-1102 HSEERS
+1102 
-1108 QTMQRVQ
+1108 
-1115 KAPQGDIHLRGV
+1115 
-1127 SGLDSGRNADG
+1127 
-1138 QVPVLRTEGEGGE
+1138 
-1151 VGRAS
+1151 S

-1446 VGALKERYQARD
+1446 VEALKERYQARD

-1534 RTEAFRVLKEQ
+1534 RTEAFRALKEQ

-1585 QLAIVWNTL
+1585 QLTTVWNTL

-1601 SSANKLFTKG
+1601 SSANKLFAKG

-1627 RTKRAKAN
+1627 RTKRPKAN

-1672 LYHELQAARDRKT
+1672 LYHEIQAARDRKT

-1753 HKKAASLAGKLEAPA
+1753 HKKAANLAGKLEAPA
-1768 DGVKVSQEDVAEMLS
+1768 DGVKVSREDVAEMLS

-1842 ILEGGQ
+1842 ILEGGK
-1848 LRPVSVAEWGSAK
+1848 RPVSVAEWGSAK
-1861 GTVEK
+1861 GPEK
-1866 ASNGLLLGDIFDV
+1866 GASNGLLLGDIFDV
-1879 FAQHA
+1879 FAQHTT
-1884 VDMSTYASHLG
+1884 DMSTYASHLG
-1895 VLEDLNRVRNF
+1895 VLEDFNRVRNF
-1906 TFRDSEG
+1906 KFRDSEG
-1913 NRTGSIGDIIQR
+1913 NPIGAMGDIVQR
-1925 VAGQGGGAYLDKLL
+1925 VAGKGGDAYLDTLL

-1967 LNLRVVLQ
+1967 LNLRVILR
-1975 QPTSYARALAVMDP
+1975 QPTPYARALAVMDP

-1995 RVMKGGGWEKA
+1995 RVMKRGGWEKA

-2034 GTDSGLEQTRNRA
+2034 GTDSGLEKARNRA

-2062 WNACELEIADQR
+2062 WNACELEVSDQR

-2171 LNAIVQSLWDAVRD
+2171 LDAIAPSLWDAVRD

-2351 ASAIENAMRQRL
+2351 ASTIENAMRQRL
-2363 EETRKENPDFSMPEE
+2363 EEARKENPDFSMPEE

-2528 GLTGGELEYLMANFW
+2528 GLSGGELEYLMANFW
-2543 TPEDREL
+2543 TPEDQEL

>member
-1 MGNAWERYKNSRAY
+1 MAANDFTKRYLERK
-15 QENKEERR
+15 R
-23 ALSQTLAARDQALR
+23 ALS
-37 QTGEEVDARIQA
+37 
-49 QRQGGGFSAGSG
+49 SG
-61 AGRELDLG
+61 AEGEKRPSAASLLPRPAMHAPARGNRPITERPSEPDLG

-107 EDAES
+107 EDAEA

-124 EAAETDIENVD
+124 EELQEQSGEETPGLLPWLGKNAAAGLSQFNQGLASTLDFFLPTELFFGEEKDPVSRLNRYYTGERDIWGGQAAEVNEQKGGA
-135 TLERYS
+135 YS
-141 QLRRKDDF
+141 VAGQLVQGTTGATPNALLALMS
-149 GGQFLASYDMGRLG
+149 GGGSIAAEGTAALG
-163 QDEAKAWSDYLS
+163 QAASGLGSTIASAASALAKNPVFWTSVLQTTGPAYDSAKADGAGDLEATASALI
-175 NPTESNRAY
+175 T
-184 AEGLGL
+184 GLL
-190 ARELFAEH
+190 
-198 NAAVLDED
+198 NSAVEIGGGPE
-206 ATLPLISQSMAGYLP
+206 TLPAGIAKGGESAVRQWVKSMLEEGREEV
-221 QFLDQTAAGVQGALV
+221 VQGAIENLAAKAV
-236 GAGAGSVLPGIGTV
+236 YDQARPWASLEEENAVLNP
-250 AGGKVGYAAGRA
+250 
-262 FYGYRTMQGM
+262 
-272 AFQSLLE
+272 
-279 AGVDEETARA
+279 ARA
-289 AANDEALISSLIE
+289 AREFAGGAAVGGVLGGAQMGTVGLANRLLFPA
-302 GGDAAIDMMT
+302 GDAW
-312 LGIGKGLKALLK
+312 
-324 KPAQEAAGSVGR
+324 AG
-336 KIASVLAKYGINVAS
+336 A
-351 EGAQEWV
+351 
-358 QEGVSA
+358 
-364 ANQGRDGSGVLNLVG
+364 
-379 ETTGQIGRAVSGRD
+379 
-393 PEALARMN
+393 
-401 EAGMEGLKIGA
+401 
-412 LMGGAGMLGNQVVN
+412 
-426 AGLERMVASHAQQ
+426 
-439 RDAQG
+439 
-444 PEARADVVI
+444 EARADVGV
-453 GPYDGR
+453 GTYDGR

-592 LPVAE
+592 LPVAA

-631 LKEAGS
+631 LREAGS

-707 LAREKRAA
+707 LARERRAA
-715 QFAPSAGNGSGL
+715 QFAPSAGDGSGL
-727 VFDGYVSDTLDGA
+727 VFDGYVSDALDGA

-769 QLRGADILVE
+769 QLSGADILVE

-808 FRNFASEEL
+808 FRDFASEEL

-901 LTAALEAGARQARRL
+901 LTAALEAGARQAARNARA
-916 QKRQSGGTMESAK
+916 QKNAARVDGGTKFSIKYDRDNRPYVVIEEDILDGVPQKEWVKAVKDNLRRKFPDGVTVGNNVIHINQQSRQEMTFSRYMQRLFNTEPTVYEDKLRATDNADEIVRAAQNWVNEALLHPRKDDIIDFARGEVLMRIGSSDYSAQVIVGNRGKKGLLLYDIINLSESTIHEKQKNESAQ
-929 YSVKDLTEHERAAL
+929 YTTNAQNEPRSRGRAP
-943 LAYKSSESYKV
+943 SEPSIP
-954 NAKLRDGLALTD
+954 
-966 AEQKLVEELDRAL
+966 E
-979 EKLPVHEG
+979 
-987 TVYRRLSFD
+987 
-996 MEGQEALDT
+996 
-1005 FLAEHE
+1005 
-1011 EDGFVQYPAF
+1011 
-1021 TSASTTP
+1021 TSA
-1028 DGYPVDSRLSVGL
+1028 D
-1041 VLESVGGRD
+1041 
-1050 LAGYGNNFENEVLF
+1050 
-1064 PRGSRFIVNRVDMA
+1064 VNR
-1078 SGGEPIIYMREAVR
+1078 SF
-1092 NGIARSGGWV
+1092 
-1102 HSEERS
+1102 
-1108 QTMQRVQ
+1108 
-1115 KAPQGDIHLRGV
+1115 
-1127 SGLDSGRNADG
+1127 
-1138 QVPVLRTEGEGGE
+1138 
-1151 VGRAS
+1151 S

-1354 YRMEERN
+1354 YRMKERN

-1497 LRGPVAALL
+1497 LREPVAALL

-1534 RTEAFRVLKEQ
+1534 RTEAFRALKEQ

-1585 QLAIVWNTL
+1585 QLATVWNTL

-1601 SSANKLFTKG
+1601 SSANKLFAKG

-1627 RTKRAKAN
+1627 RTKRPKAN

-1649 QLLNLDMLDSL
+1649 RLLNLDMLDSL

-1672 LYHELQAARDRKT
+1672 LYHELQATRDRKT
-1685 IIIRQTRA
+1685 EIIRQTRER
-1693 LVKEVIGK
+1693 VKEAIGK

-1738 QAQDHIYIGGLRPAE
+1738 QAQGHIYKGGLRPAE
-1753 HKKAASLAGKLEAPA
+1753 QKKAANLAGKLEAPA
-1768 DGVKVSQEDVAEMLS
+1768 DGVKVSREDVAEMLS

-1866 ASNGLLLGDIFDV
+1866 AGNGLLLGDIFDV

-1913 NRTGSIGDIIQR
+1913 NRTGSMGDIIQR

-2006 LKYAPIAQWKDWGNF
+2006 LKYAPIAQWKEWGNF

-2034 GTDSGLEQTRNRA
+2034 GTDSGLEKARNRA

-2171 LNAIVQSLWDAVRD
+2171 LNAIAQSLWDAVRD

-2342 ADLMRQGVK
+2342 ADLMKQGVK
-2351 ASAIENAMRQRL
+2351 ASTIENAMRQRL
-2363 EETRKENPDFSMPEE
+2363 EEARKENPDFSMPEE

-2422 WVDTLE
+2422 WVDTME

-2469 LSQWERWATGGEE
+2469 LSQWERWATGGED

-2528 GLTGGELEYLMANFW
+2528 GLSGGELEYLMANFW

>member
-1 MGNAWERYKNSRAY
+1 MAANDFTKRYLERK
-15 QENKEERR
+15 R
-23 ALSQTLAARDQALR
+23 ALS
-37 QTGEEVDARIQA
+37 
-49 QRQGGGFSAGSG
+49 SG
-61 AGRELDLG
+61 AEGEKRPSAASLLPRPAMHAPARGNRPITERPSEPDLG

-107 EDAES
+107 EDAEA

-124 EAAETDIENVD
+124 EELQEQSGEETPGLLPWLGKNAAAGLSQFNQGLASTLDFFLPTELFFGEEKDPVSRLNRYYTGERDIWGGQAAEVNEQKGGA
-135 TLERYS
+135 YS
-141 QLRRKDDF
+141 VAGQLVQGTTGTTPNALLALMS
-149 GGQFLASYDMGRLG
+149 GGGSIAAEGTAALG
-163 QDEAKAWSDYLS
+163 QAASGLGSTIASAASALAKNPVFWTSVLQTTGPAYDSAKADGAGDLEATASALI
-175 NPTESNRAY
+175 T
-184 AEGLGL
+184 GLL
-190 ARELFAEH
+190 
-198 NAAVLDED
+198 NSAVEIGGGPE
-206 ATLPLISQSMAGYLP
+206 TLPAGIARGGESAVRQWVKSMLEEGREEV
-221 QFLDQTAAGVQGALV
+221 VQGAIENLAAKAV
-236 GAGAGSVLPGIGTV
+236 YDQARPWASLEEENAVLNP
-250 AGGKVGYAAGRA
+250 
-262 FYGYRTMQGM
+262 
-272 AFQSLLE
+272 
-279 AGVDEETARA
+279 ARA
-289 AANDEALISSLIE
+289 AREFAGGAAVGGVLGGAQMGTVGLANRLLFPA
-302 GGDAAIDMMT
+302 GDAW
-312 LGIGKGLKALLK
+312 
-324 KPAQEAAGSVGR
+324 AG
-336 KIASVLAKYGINVAS
+336 A
-351 EGAQEWV
+351 
-358 QEGVSA
+358 
-364 ANQGRDGSGVLNLVG
+364 
-379 ETTGQIGRAVSGRD
+379 
-393 PEALARMN
+393 
-401 EAGMEGLKIGA
+401 
-412 LMGGAGMLGNQVVN
+412 
-426 AGLERMVASHAQQ
+426 
-439 RDAQG
+439 
-444 PEARADVVI
+444 EARADVGV
-453 GPYDGR
+453 GTYDGR

-631 LKEAGS
+631 LREAGS

-696 YSAGRNDGLAS
+696 YSAGRNDVLAS
-707 LAREKRAA
+707 LARERRAA
-715 QFAPSAGNGSGL
+715 QFAPSAGDGSGL
-727 VFDGYVSDTLDGA
+727 VFDGYVSDALDGA

-769 QLRGADILVE
+769 QLSGADILVE

-901 LTAALEAGARQARRL
+901 LTAALEAGARQAARNARA
-916 QKRQSGGTMESAK
+916 QKNAARVDGGTKFSIKYDRDNRPYVVIEEDILDGVPQKGWVKAVKDNLRRKFPDGVTVGNNVIHINQQSRQEMTFSRYMQRLFNTEPTVYEDKLRATDNADEIVRAAQNWVNEALLHPRKDDIIDFARGEVLMRIGSSDYSAQVIVGNRGKKGLLLYDIINLSESTIHEKQKNESAQ
-929 YSVKDLTEHERAAL
+929 YTTNAQNEPRSRGRAP
-943 LAYKSSESYKV
+943 SEPSIP
-954 NAKLRDGLALTD
+954 
-966 AEQKLVEELDRAL
+966 E
-979 EKLPVHEG
+979 
-987 TVYRRLSFD
+987 
-996 MEGQEALDT
+996 
-1005 FLAEHE
+1005 
-1011 EDGFVQYPAF
+1011 
-1021 TSASTTP
+1021 TSA
-1028 DGYPVDSRLSVGL
+1028 D
-1041 VLESVGGRD
+1041 
-1050 LAGYGNNFENEVLF
+1050 
-1064 PRGSRFIVNRVDMA
+1064 VNR
-1078 SGGEPIIYMREAVR
+1078 SF
-1092 NGIARSGGWV
+1092 
-1102 HSEERS
+1102 
-1108 QTMQRVQ
+1108 
-1115 KAPQGDIHLRGV
+1115 
-1127 SGLDSGRNADG
+1127 
-1138 QVPVLRTEGEGGE
+1138 
-1151 VGRAS
+1151 S

-1354 YRMEERN
+1354 YRMKERN

-1398 LEKAKAKG
+1398 LEKTKAKG

-1534 RTEAFRVLKEQ
+1534 RTEAFRALKEQ

-1601 SSANKLFTKG
+1601 SSANKLFAKG

-1627 RTKRAKAN
+1627 RTKRPKAN

-1649 QLLNLDMLDSL
+1649 RLLNLDMLDSL

-1672 LYHELQAARDRKT
+1672 LYHELQATRDRKT
-1685 IIIRQTRA
+1685 EIIRQTRER
-1693 LVKEVIGK
+1693 VKEAIGK

-1738 QAQDHIYIGGLRPAE
+1738 QAQGHIYKGGLRPAE
-1753 HKKAASLAGKLEAPA
+1753 QKKAANLAGKLEAPA
-1768 DGVKVSQEDVAEMLS
+1768 DGVKVSREDVAEMLS

-1866 ASNGLLLGDIFDV
+1866 AGNGLLLGDIFDV

-1913 NRTGSIGDIIQR
+1913 NRTGSMGDIIQR

-2006 LKYAPIAQWKDWGNF
+2006 LKYAPIAQWKEWGNF

-2034 GTDSGLEQTRNRA
+2034 GTDSGLEKARNRA

-2130 KTYNLFYRTYRD
+2130 KTYNLFYRAYRD

-2171 LNAIVQSLWDAVRD
+2171 LNAIAQSLWDAVRD

-2342 ADLMRQGVK
+2342 ADLMKQGVK
-2351 ASAIENAMRQRL
+2351 ASTIENAMRQRL
-2363 EETRKENPDFSMPEE
+2363 EEARKENPDFSMPEE

-2399 SAEALDAENY
+2399 SAEALDAETY

-2498 MAESDKDED
+2498 MAESDKDGD

>member
-107 EDAES
+107 EDAEA

-124 EAAETDIENVD
+124 EELQEQSGEETPGLLPWLGKNAAAGLSQFNQGLASTLDFFLPTELFFGEEKDPVSRLNRYYTGERDIWGGQAAEVNEQKGGA
-135 TLERYS
+135 YS
-141 QLRRKDDF
+141 VAGQLVQGTTGATPNALLALMS
-149 GGQFLASYDMGRLG
+149 GGGSIAAEGTAALG
-163 QDEAKAWSDYLS
+163 QAASGLGSTITSAASALAKNPVFWTSVLQTTGPAYDSAKADGAGDLEATASALI
-175 NPTESNRAY
+175 T
-184 AEGLGL
+184 GLL
-190 ARELFAEH
+190 
-198 NAAVLDED
+198 NSAVEIGGGPE
-206 ATLPLISQSMAGYLP
+206 TLPAGIAKGGESAVRQWVKSMLEEGREEV
-221 QFLDQTAAGVQGALV
+221 VQGAIENLAAKAV
-236 GAGAGSVLPGIGTV
+236 YDQARPWASLEEKNAVLNP
-250 AGGKVGYAAGRA
+250 
-262 FYGYRTMQGM
+262 
-272 AFQSLLE
+272 
-279 AGVDEETARA
+279 ARA
-289 AANDEALISSLIE
+289 AREFAGGAAVGGVLGGAQMGTVGLANRLLFPA
-302 GGDAAIDMMT
+302 GDAWA
-312 LGIGKGLKALLK
+312 
-324 KPAQEAAGSVGR
+324 
-336 KIASVLAKYGINVAS
+336 
-351 EGAQEWV
+351 
-358 QEGVSA
+358 
-364 ANQGRDGSGVLNLVG
+364 
-379 ETTGQIGRAVSGRD
+379 
-393 PEALARMN
+393 
-401 EAGMEGLKIGA
+401 
-412 LMGGAGMLGNQVVN
+412 
-426 AGLERMVASHAQQ
+426 
-439 RDAQG
+439 G

-597 GAERDRRRGAAA
+597 GAERDRRRGA
-609 EARTGTEARADVGGE
+609 DVGGE

-631 LKEAGS
+631 LREAGS

-901 LTAALEAGARQARRL
+901 LTAALEAGARQAARNARA
-916 QKRQSGGTMESAK
+916 QKNAARVDGGTKFSIKYDRDNRPYVVIEEDILDGVPQKEWVKAVKDNLRRKFPDGVTVGNNVIHINQQSRQEMTFSRYMQRLFNTEPTVYEDKLRATDNADEIVRAAQNWVNEALLHPRKDDIIDFARGEVLMRIGSSDYSAQVIVGNRGKKGLLLYDIINLSESTIHEKQKNESAQ
-929 YSVKDLTEHERAAL
+929 YTTNAQNEPRSRGRAP
-943 LAYKSSESYKV
+943 SEPSIP
-954 NAKLRDGLALTD
+954 
-966 AEQKLVEELDRAL
+966 E
-979 EKLPVHEG
+979 
-987 TVYRRLSFD
+987 
-996 MEGQEALDT
+996 
-1005 FLAEHE
+1005 
-1011 EDGFVQYPAF
+1011 
-1021 TSASTTP
+1021 TSA
-1028 DGYPVDSRLSVGL
+1028 D
-1041 VLESVGGRD
+1041 
-1050 LAGYGNNFENEVLF
+1050 
-1064 PRGSRFIVNRVDMA
+1064 VNR
-1078 SGGEPIIYMREAVR
+1078 SF
-1092 NGIARSGGWV
+1092 
-1102 HSEERS
+1102 
-1108 QTMQRVQ
+1108 
-1115 KAPQGDIHLRGV
+1115 
-1127 SGLDSGRNADG
+1127 
-1138 QVPVLRTEGEGGE
+1138 
-1151 VGRAS
+1151 S

-1203 ARELIRAYGSEL
+1203 AREIIRAYGSEL

-1446 VGALKERYQARD
+1446 VEALKERYQARD

-1534 RTEAFRVLKEQ
+1534 RTEAFRALKEQ

-1601 SSANKLFTKG
+1601 SSANKLFAKG

-1693 LVKEVIGK
+1693 LARKVVGK

-1738 QAQDHIYIGGLRPAE
+1738 QAQGHIYKGGLRPAE
-1753 HKKAASLAGKLEAPA
+1753 QKKAANLAGKLEAPA
-1768 DGVKVSQEDVAEMLS
+1768 YGVKVSQEDVAEMLS

-1906 TFRDSEG
+1906 TFRDREG

-2021 EINQGRQIQDILF
+2021 EINQGRQIQDILL
-2034 GTDSGLEQTRNRA
+2034 GTDSGLEKARNRA

-2062 WNACELEIADQR
+2062 WNACELEVSDQR
-2074 PGLTRGSEAFYRA
+2074 PWLTRGSEAFYRA

-2171 LNAIVQSLWDAVRD
+2171 LNAIAQSLWDAVRD

-2351 ASAIENAMRQRL
+2351 ASTIENAMRQRL
-2363 EETRKENPDFSMPEE
+2363 EEARKENPDFSMPEE

>member
-1 MGNAWERYKNSRAY
+1 MAANDFTKRYLERK
-15 QENKEERR
+15 R
-23 ALSQTLAARDQALR
+23 ALS
-37 QTGEEVDARIQA
+37 
-49 QRQGGGFSAGSG
+49 SG
-61 AGRELDLG
+61 AEGEKRPSAASLLPRPAMHAPARGNRPITERPSEPDLG

-107 EDAES
+107 EDAEA

-124 EAAETDIENVD
+124 EELQEQSGEETPGLLPWLGKNAAAGLSQFNQGLASTLDFFLPTELFFGEEKDPVSRLNRYYTGERDIWGGQAAEVNEQKGGA
-135 TLERYS
+135 YS
-141 QLRRKDDF
+141 VAGQLVQGTTGATPNALLALMS
-149 GGQFLASYDMGRLG
+149 GGGSIAAEGTAALG
-163 QDEAKAWSDYLS
+163 QAASGLGSTIASAASALAKNPVFWTSVLQTTGPAYDSAKADGAGDLEATASALI
-175 NPTESNRAY
+175 T
-184 AEGLGL
+184 GLL
-190 ARELFAEH
+190 
-198 NAAVLDED
+198 NSAVEIGGGPE
-206 ATLPLISQSMAGYLP
+206 TLPAGIAKGGESAVRQWVKSMLEEGREEV
-221 QFLDQTAAGVQGALV
+221 VQGAIENLAAKAV
-236 GAGAGSVLPGIGTV
+236 YDQARPWASLEEENAVLNP
-250 AGGKVGYAAGRA
+250 
-262 FYGYRTMQGM
+262 
-272 AFQSLLE
+272 
-279 AGVDEETARA
+279 ARA
-289 AANDEALISSLIE
+289 AREFAGGAAVGGVLGGAQMGTVGLANRLLFPA
-302 GGDAAIDMMT
+302 GDAW
-312 LGIGKGLKALLK
+312 
-324 KPAQEAAGSVGR
+324 AG
-336 KIASVLAKYGINVAS
+336 A
-351 EGAQEWV
+351 
-358 QEGVSA
+358 
-364 ANQGRDGSGVLNLVG
+364 
-379 ETTGQIGRAVSGRD
+379 
-393 PEALARMN
+393 
-401 EAGMEGLKIGA
+401 
-412 LMGGAGMLGNQVVN
+412 
-426 AGLERMVASHAQQ
+426 
-439 RDAQG
+439 
-444 PEARADVVI
+444 EARADVGV
-453 GPYDGR
+453 GTYDGR

-592 LPVAE
+592 LPVAA

-631 LKEAGS
+631 LREAGS

-707 LAREKRAA
+707 LARERRAA
-715 QFAPSAGNGSGL
+715 QFAPSAGDGSGL
-727 VFDGYVSDTLDGA
+727 VFDGYVSDALDGA

-769 QLRGADILVE
+769 QLSGADILVE

-808 FRNFASEEL
+808 FRDFASEEL

-901 LTAALEAGARQARRL
+901 LTAALEAGARQAARNARA
-916 QKRQSGGTMESAK
+916 QKNAARVDGGTKFSIKYDRDNRPYVVIEEDILDGVPQKEWVKAVKDNLRRKFPDGVTVGNNVIHINQQSRQEMTFSRYMQRLFNTEPTVYEDKLRATDNADEIVRAAQNWVNEALLHPRKDDIIDFARGEVLMRIGSSDYSAQVIVGNRGKKGLLLYDIINLSESTIHEKQKNESAQ
-929 YSVKDLTEHERAAL
+929 YTTNAQNEPRSRGRAP
-943 LAYKSSESYKV
+943 SEPSIP
-954 NAKLRDGLALTD
+954 
-966 AEQKLVEELDRAL
+966 E
-979 EKLPVHEG
+979 
-987 TVYRRLSFD
+987 
-996 MEGQEALDT
+996 
-1005 FLAEHE
+1005 
-1011 EDGFVQYPAF
+1011 
-1021 TSASTTP
+1021 TSA
-1028 DGYPVDSRLSVGL
+1028 D
-1041 VLESVGGRD
+1041 
-1050 LAGYGNNFENEVLF
+1050 
-1064 PRGSRFIVNRVDMA
+1064 VNR
-1078 SGGEPIIYMREAVR
+1078 SF
-1092 NGIARSGGWV
+1092 
-1102 HSEERS
+1102 
-1108 QTMQRVQ
+1108 
-1115 KAPQGDIHLRGV
+1115 
-1127 SGLDSGRNADG
+1127 
-1138 QVPVLRTEGEGGE
+1138 
-1151 VGRAS
+1151 S

-1354 YRMEERN
+1354 YRMKERN

-1497 LRGPVAALL
+1497 LREPVAALL

-1534 RTEAFRVLKEQ
+1534 RTEAFRALKEQ

-1585 QLAIVWNTL
+1585 QLATVWNTL

-1601 SSANKLFTKG
+1601 SSANKLFAKG

-1627 RTKRAKAN
+1627 RTKRPKAN

-1649 QLLNLDMLDSL
+1649 RLLNLDMLDSL

-1672 LYHELQAARDRKT
+1672 LYHELQATRDRKT
-1685 IIIRQTRA
+1685 EIIRQTRER
-1693 LVKEVIGK
+1693 VKEAIGK

-1738 QAQDHIYIGGLRPAE
+1738 QAQGHIYKGGLRPAE
-1753 HKKAASLAGKLEAPA
+1753 QKKAANLAGKLEAPA
-1768 DGVKVSQEDVAEMLS
+1768 DGVKVSREDVAEMLS

-1866 ASNGLLLGDIFDV
+1866 AGNGLLLGDIFDV

-1913 NRTGSIGDIIQR
+1913 NRTGSMGDIIQR

-2006 LKYAPIAQWKDWGNF
+2006 LKYAPIAQWKEWGNF

-2034 GTDSGLEQTRNRA
+2034 GTDSGLEKARNRA

-2171 LNAIVQSLWDAVRD
+2171 LNAIAQSLWDAVRD

-2342 ADLMRQGVK
+2342 ADLMKQGVK
-2351 ASAIENAMRQRL
+2351 ASTIENAMRQRL
-2363 EETRKENPDFSMPEE
+2363 EEARKENPDFSMPEE

-2422 WVDTLE
+2422 WVDTME

-2469 LSQWERWATGGEE
+2469 LSQWERWATGGED

-2528 GLTGGELEYLMANFW
+2528 GLSGGELEYLMANFW

-2550 KEMKESKFM
+2550 KEMKVQWY
-2559 P
+2559 

>member
-1 MGNAWERYKNSRAY
+1 MHAPARGNRPITERPS
-15 QENKEERR
+15 EP
-23 ALSQTLAARDQALR
+23 
-37 QTGEEVDARIQA
+37 
-49 QRQGGGFSAGSG
+49 
-61 AGRELDLG
+61 DLG

-107 EDAES
+107 EDAEA

-124 EAAETDIENVD
+124 EELQEQSGEETPGLLPWLGKNAAAGLSQFNQGLASTLDFFLPTELFFGEEKDPVSRLNRYYTGERDIWGGQAAEVNEQKGGA
-135 TLERYS
+135 YS
-141 QLRRKDDF
+141 VAGQLVQGTTGATPNALLALMS
-149 GGQFLASYDMGRLG
+149 GGGSIAAEGTAALG
-163 QDEAKAWSDYLS
+163 QAASGLGSTIASAASALAKNPVFWTSVLQTTGPAYDSAKADGAGDLEATASALI
-175 NPTESNRAY
+175 T
-184 AEGLGL
+184 GLL
-190 ARELFAEH
+190 
-198 NAAVLDED
+198 NSAVEIGGGPE
-206 ATLPLISQSMAGYLP
+206 TLPAGIAKGGESAVRQWVKSMLEEGREEV
-221 QFLDQTAAGVQGALV
+221 VQGAIENLAAKAV
-236 GAGAGSVLPGIGTV
+236 YDQARPWASLEEENAVLNP
-250 AGGKVGYAAGRA
+250 
-262 FYGYRTMQGM
+262 
-272 AFQSLLE
+272 
-279 AGVDEETARA
+279 ARA
-289 AANDEALISSLIE
+289 AREFAGGAAVGGVLGGAQMGTVGLANRLLFPA
-302 GGDAAIDMMT
+302 GDAW
-312 LGIGKGLKALLK
+312 
-324 KPAQEAAGSVGR
+324 AG
-336 KIASVLAKYGINVAS
+336 A
-351 EGAQEWV
+351 
-358 QEGVSA
+358 
-364 ANQGRDGSGVLNLVG
+364 
-379 ETTGQIGRAVSGRD
+379 
-393 PEALARMN
+393 
-401 EAGMEGLKIGA
+401 
-412 LMGGAGMLGNQVVN
+412 
-426 AGLERMVASHAQQ
+426 
-439 RDAQG
+439 
-444 PEARADVVI
+444 EARADVGV
-453 GPYDGR
+453 GTYDGR

-592 LPVAE
+592 LPVAA

-631 LKEAGS
+631 LREAGS

-707 LAREKRAA
+707 LARERRAA
-715 QFAPSAGNGSGL
+715 QFAPSAGDGSGL
-727 VFDGYVSDTLDGA
+727 VFDGYVSDALDGA

-769 QLRGADILVE
+769 QLSGADILVE

-808 FRNFASEEL
+808 FRDFASEEL

-901 LTAALEAGARQARRL
+901 LTAALEAGARQAARNARA
-916 QKRQSGGTMESAK
+916 QKNAARVDGGTKFSIKYDRDNRPYVVIEEDILDGVPQKEWVKAVKDNLRRKFPDGVTVGNNVIHINQQSRQEMTFSRYMQRLFNTEPTVYEDKLRATDNADEIVRAAQNWVNEALLHPRKDDIIDFARGEVLMRIGSSDYSAQVIVGNRGKKGLLLYDIINLSESTIHEKQKNESAQ
-929 YSVKDLTEHERAAL
+929 YTTNAQNEPRSRGRAP
-943 LAYKSSESYKV
+943 SEPSIP
-954 NAKLRDGLALTD
+954 
-966 AEQKLVEELDRAL
+966 E
-979 EKLPVHEG
+979 
-987 TVYRRLSFD
+987 
-996 MEGQEALDT
+996 
-1005 FLAEHE
+1005 
-1011 EDGFVQYPAF
+1011 
-1021 TSASTTP
+1021 TSA
-1028 DGYPVDSRLSVGL
+1028 D
-1041 VLESVGGRD
+1041 
-1050 LAGYGNNFENEVLF
+1050 
-1064 PRGSRFIVNRVDMA
+1064 VNR
-1078 SGGEPIIYMREAVR
+1078 SF
-1092 NGIARSGGWV
+1092 
-1102 HSEERS
+1102 
-1108 QTMQRVQ
+1108 
-1115 KAPQGDIHLRGV
+1115 
-1127 SGLDSGRNADG
+1127 
-1138 QVPVLRTEGEGGE
+1138 
-1151 VGRAS
+1151 S

-1195 DRKAVDRA
+1195 ARKAVDRA

-1354 YRMEERN
+1354 YRMKERN

-1497 LRGPVAALL
+1497 LREPVAALL

-1534 RTEAFRVLKEQ
+1534 RTEAFRALKEQ

-1585 QLAIVWNTL
+1585 QLATVWNTL

-1601 SSANKLFTKG
+1601 SSANKLFAKG

-1627 RTKRAKAN
+1627 RTKRPKAN

-1649 QLLNLDMLDSL
+1649 RLLNLDMLDSL

-1672 LYHELQAARDRKT
+1672 LYHELQATRDRKT
-1685 IIIRQTRA
+1685 EIIRQTRER
-1693 LVKEVIGK
+1693 VKEAIGK

-1738 QAQDHIYIGGLRPAE
+1738 QAQGHIYKGGLRPAE
-1753 HKKAASLAGKLEAPA
+1753 QKKAANLAGKLEAPA
-1768 DGVKVSQEDVAEMLS
+1768 DGVKVSREDVAEMLS

-1866 ASNGLLLGDIFDV
+1866 AGNGLLLGDIFDV

-1913 NRTGSIGDIIQR
+1913 NRTGSMGDIIQR

-2006 LKYAPIAQWKDWGNF
+2006 LKYAPIAQWKEWGNF

-2034 GTDSGLEQTRNRA
+2034 GTDSGLEKARNRA

-2130 KTYNLFYRTYRD
+2130 KTYNLFYRAYRD

-2171 LNAIVQSLWDAVRD
+2171 LNAIAQSLWDAVRD

-2342 ADLMRQGVK
+2342 ADLMKQGVK
-2351 ASAIENAMRQRL
+2351 ASTIENAMRQRL
-2363 EETRKENPDFSMPEE
+2363 EEARKENPDFSMPEE

-2399 SAEALDAENY
+2399 SAEALDAETY

-2498 MAESDKDED
+2498 MAESDKDGD

>member
-107 EDAES
+107 EDAEA

-124 EAAETDIENVD
+124 EELQEQSGEETPGLLPWLGKNAAAGLSQFNQGLASTLDFFLPTELFFGEEKDPVSRLNRYYTGERDIWGGQAAEVNEQKGGA
-135 TLERYS
+135 YS
-141 QLRRKDDF
+141 VAGQLVQGTTGATPNALLALMS
-149 GGQFLASYDMGRLG
+149 GGGSIAAEGAAALG
-163 QDEAKAWSDYLS
+163 QAASGLGSTIASAASALAKNPVFWTSVLQTTGPAYDSAKADGAGDLEATASALITGLLNS
-175 NPTESNRAY
+175 AVEIGGGPEALPAGIAKGGESAVRQWVKSMLE
-184 AEGLGL
+184 EG
-190 ARELFAEH
+190 REE
-198 NAAVLDED
+198 V
-206 ATLPLISQSMAGYLP
+206 
-221 QFLDQTAAGVQGALV
+221 VQGAIENLAAKAV
-236 GAGAGSVLPGIGTV
+236 YDQARPWASLEEENAVLNP
-250 AGGKVGYAAGRA
+250 
-262 FYGYRTMQGM
+262 
-272 AFQSLLE
+272 
-279 AGVDEETARA
+279 ARA
-289 AANDEALISSLIE
+289 AREFAGGAAVGGVLGGAQMGTVGLANRLLFPA
-302 GGDAAIDMMT
+302 GDAWA
-312 LGIGKGLKALLK
+312 
-324 KPAQEAAGSVGR
+324 
-336 KIASVLAKYGINVAS
+336 
-351 EGAQEWV
+351 
-358 QEGVSA
+358 
-364 ANQGRDGSGVLNLVG
+364 
-379 ETTGQIGRAVSGRD
+379 
-393 PEALARMN
+393 
-401 EAGMEGLKIGA
+401 
-412 LMGGAGMLGNQVVN
+412 
-426 AGLERMVASHAQQ
+426 
-439 RDAQG
+439 G

-453 GPYDGR
+453 GPYDSR

-473 EVWSTPEQAET
+473 EVWSTPEQSET

-535 RLTGRTDRVQAG
+535 RLTGRTDRVQTG

-558 AEARSARE
+558 AEAQSARE

-597 GAERDRRRGAAA
+597 GAERDRRRGA
-609 EARTGTEARADVGGE
+609 DVGGE

-631 LKEAGS
+631 LREAGS

-901 LTAALEAGARQARRL
+901 LTAALEAGARQAARNARA
-916 QKRQSGGTMESAK
+916 QKNAARVDGGTKFSIKYDRDNRPYVVIEEDILDGVPQKEWVKAVKDNLRRKFPDGVTVGNNVIHINQQSRQEMTFSRYMQRLFNTEPTVYEDKLRATDNADEIVRAAQNWVNEALLHPRKDDIIDFARGEVLMRIGSSDYSAQVIVGNRGKKGLLLYDIINLSESTIHEKQKNESAQ
-929 YSVKDLTEHERAAL
+929 YTTNAQNEPRSRGRAP
-943 LAYKSSESYKV
+943 SEPSIP
-954 NAKLRDGLALTD
+954 
-966 AEQKLVEELDRAL
+966 E
-979 EKLPVHEG
+979 
-987 TVYRRLSFD
+987 
-996 MEGQEALDT
+996 
-1005 FLAEHE
+1005 
-1011 EDGFVQYPAF
+1011 
-1021 TSASTTP
+1021 TSA
-1028 DGYPVDSRLSVGL
+1028 D
-1041 VLESVGGRD
+1041 
-1050 LAGYGNNFENEVLF
+1050 
-1064 PRGSRFIVNRVDMA
+1064 VNR
-1078 SGGEPIIYMREAVR
+1078 SF
-1092 NGIARSGGWV
+1092 
-1102 HSEERS
+1102 
-1108 QTMQRVQ
+1108 
-1115 KAPQGDIHLRGV
+1115 
-1127 SGLDSGRNADG
+1127 
-1138 QVPVLRTEGEGGE
+1138 
-1151 VGRAS
+1151 S

-1203 ARELIRAYGSEL
+1203 AREIIRAYGSEL

-1440 ETRTRQ
+1440 EARTRQ

-1534 RTEAFRVLKEQ
+1534 RTEAFRALKEQ

-1601 SSANKLFTKG
+1601 SNANKLFAKG

-1685 IIIRQTRA
+1685 EIIRQTRER
-1693 LVKEVIGK
+1693 VKEVIGK

-1738 QAQDHIYIGGLRPAE
+1738 QAQGHIYIGGLRPAE

-1842 ILEGGQ
+1842 ILEGGK
-1848 LRPVSVAEWGSAK
+1848 RPVSVAEWGSAK

-1906 TFRDSEG
+1906 TFRDREG
-1913 NRTGSIGDIIQR
+1913 NRTGSMGDIVQR

-2021 EINQGRQIQDILF
+2021 EINQGRQIQDILL
-2034 GTDSGLEQTRNRA
+2034 GTDSGLEKARNRA

-2062 WNACELEIADQR
+2062 WNACELEVSDQR

-2171 LNAIVQSLWDAVRD
+2171 LNAIAQSLWDAVRD

-2351 ASAIENAMRQRL
+2351 ASTIENAMRQRL
-2363 EETRKENPDFSMPEE
+2363 EEARKENPDFSMPEE

-2528 GLTGGELEYLMANFW
+2528 GLSGGELEYLMANFW